1 MSDNNFIVN
10 LTAKLHSKSKQQI
23 ESDAKNLGDI
33 KVPLVGTLDQAK
45 TSAQLKQDVASLKTT
60 VDINGKVNTKN
71 ITSTVQQSAKQAQ
84 KTADANTIQFR
95 TSLKK
100 DKLIN
105 DIRVF
110 GQQNSK
116 LFKDAEMSSK
126 FSSLLDNAKLA
137 TSNKEI
143 KNLRMQLSAMRSE
156 AKATNLS
163 GLTLGDSVK
172 KTFRRATELFTGTAG
187 VMMLSRQL
195 KNAWNEALDLDKAF
209 TDLIKV
215 NDELSRGDY
224 DKYLERCNEK
234 AQDLAATQKSL
245 MEGATEFSKSGYNL
259 SESNALAEKST
270 ILANVGDMSTSDS
283 AKAIISGVQAYKDVD
298 GFTDAVNKAGA
309 LIDKYNEIGNTAS
322 ITSAEIA
329 QGVQTVGSV
338 FADANTSV
346 DEFIALLSAGNR
358 QFQNADTLALSL
370 RTAALRIRGCKSE
383 LESLGESTENVY
395 TSSSKLADK
404 IESLTN
410 IDGNGGVKIL
420 EVDNKTFRSI
430 YDIFVDLSK
439 VYQQMSDV
447 DQSALLD
454 LIAGKNRASGISATL
469 NNMSEA
475 QDIYE
480 RSLHST
486 GSAQRE
492 YDKYL
497 ESSEASLNRFKASM
511 TETYQSVI
519 NGQTVTGLLNCGNA
533 ALQFAN
539 SIGLVESSL
548 KGLLTIGIIKVLTT
562 VTTAFRA
569 SAIQAS
575 NFGTALSA
583 VKSMSTLQSGT
594 TEYTNAL
601 NTLKAV
607 SASLTETQLKHILSN
622 DALNESERVRILRS
636 TGLSKTQAKAKLAE
650 MELTQ
655 ATQKQAVANQKASLS
670 TFSLSSAVKG
680 LGQNIK
686 MAVMNNPVAVAVMT
700 VSAIAGVV
708 KAIKKHKQAQ
718 EEAFESA
725 KKNAQDAQSKIKSLQ
740 SEIKQN
746 ADTVDQAGKKYA
758 ELAQGVN
765 QLTGKNIS
773 LSDDEYKEFLDVSNQ
788 LAEVFPQ
795 LTKGYDDNGNA
806 ILDLQGNVD
815 GITGKLKDLL
825 EIEQQ
830 LAQQEINK
838 NIDTYFENQ
847 SKVFGKE
854 AKGQN
859 DTIDTQTEKI
869 DKYKKALDNFNESI
883 SNNKPASNF
892 ESELDRQTYYADF
905 LADMEKANIDIADAI
920 ISQDGTSATEYNF
933 AKLSKETQ
941 EQIRQYYAG
950 IISTANTEMRSA
962 ESQLSTSNAEF
973 ASYVNMWMQN
983 SSGSYLAMTGND
995 EMQSALSSIVSGLNW
1010 GDILQGDDFSGLS
1023 GEELESAIETNILV
1037 PLQSAMANAD
1047 TGDQFKQVITDA
1059 LTISD
1064 DDISLEESKNRIE
1077 AYVQEINDVLGDALG
1092 KPLTASDLG
1101 MQKYLDN
1108 YEMLMDGV
1116 SANASKFVSTTD
1128 KEFSDA
1134 KRNLEGEYQKI
1145 SDWGL
1150 DEYANKIKEKTI
1162 QTKFGNV
1169 DMDKRTIIYW
1179 SNELKKTY
1187 ADALASWDYDPE
1199 IGSIDTVYGMSDRF
1213 GENLNGT
1220 GWEVAF
1226 TPILPDG
1233 TFLSKDTVYQYINSI
1248 IDKAYDNDHQ
1258 ITHSELKDLDKQ
1270 GMKIGDTFVH
1280 GIYAAFDKNTNYD
1293 NNNNWAD
1300 VVGRLMHFS
1309 GQDGAIQLAE
1319 NAMASMTTLDKS
1331 KESLMNFA
1339 NKNSINTEAEIQTW
1353 NRIMSESETREE
1365 AMQRYLNQSAITSY
1379 DSSFDP
1385 STAYE
1390 AMNNALS
1397 EQSSQGYLTEET
1409 LNGLKTAYGDLSKI
1423 ITYTS
1428 SGIQLNT
1435 EYMANYTEQTA
1446 KAALIAN
1453 QLKEAN
1459 AVDQY
1464 NKEISALKKVI
1475 STQVKDTNVRTKLNK
1490 AYAKGVDALK
1500 DEIKNLGKDN
1510 DSLSTHLDNIS
1521 AIQDEINGYDALE
1534 QSIMATLSSLNQ
1546 YKKALETPD
1555 QNDNFLY
1562 AQSQIESMQDAYDKG
1577 WTQTDQF
1584 KEWMNY
1590 IGTFN
1595 EQLEYSDE
1603 EIQQYMAR
1611 TKRYMTDDISG
1622 LYNYLDDASKL
1633 SDQIIKNVDG
1643 SYDIQVQNIG
1653 KLAEQMNMS
1662 VSQTMDILMSMSN
1675 ADGFNITFDNLSD
1688 SIEKNLNEISGVNAE
1703 ARQQIEES
1711 REEIEA
1717 LKKAGYDTSELEDLY
1732 NSVIQEHAGDVP
1744 EISLYAHLS
1753 SLSLDDLEK
1762 EAQDAA
1768 DAISKDTSINLDVDL
1783 NPKSAKDAQNQIDQ
1797 LVAKRDNFDVGS
1809 EQWNNIQTVLTDLL
1823 VKKQELEQPTIMKL
1837 DLTDVQ
1843 DSYQQ
1848 TVAILQQY
1856 IEAKNALESA
1866 QTLGIDT
1873 TDAESKLSSITE
1885 KLQSLESDGKLKTIG
1900 IDAEINT
1907 DEFYKQIEALNT
1919 DKLKKDNAKISV
1931 DANTTPYEQTKNK
1944 LIQDTNKETASIKI
1958 KANTTNFYTN
1968 LQQQLQTHVFTV
1980 NVKGQITGVSGG
1992 TVTSHGNSRS
2002 KAIKNGVIMGNP
2014 RKKTS
2019 KSKASAAGTTAYVD
2033 GIRNGQI
2040 AYDQQ
2045 ALVGEVAPELLVR
2058 NGEAQLIGQRG
2069 AEFKNLKKGDVIFN
2083 HIDTAKLLSG
2093 DDGVRGKLIG
2103 GSFANGTTI
2112 SNAYATSTQR
2122 ATGSAKANTRFH
2134 GSSGSGSSSNSSG
2147 SNDSSAQDKAD
2158 EFLETIDWIE
2168 VKINRCEEA
2177 IARLNKTEENT
2188 FSGWT
2193 FRTTALNDEIAK
2205 TADEIEWATQGYKR
2219 YLQQADSVA
2228 LSEDYKRKVRNGEI
2242 NIEDITDED
2251 LYNKIQDYQNWYEKA
2266 VELQDKIQ
2274 ELNISL
2280 SELAQKKF
2288 DNIVTQFEDME
2299 SEFTSLN
2306 DIIDKLV
2313 DYAETKGRIISKSY
2327 YEAMLQNENEN
2338 NKLLVQQRDQMVA
2351 ELNELVNTGKV
2362 TEYSEAWYDLQQQID
2377 EVNGSIVESN
2387 KSIQEFYNNMRQ
2399 ADWDLFDLVQD
2410 KITGIADEIEFVQSL
2425 LDDRD
2430 NLTDGHLNRGLTNEG
2445 IAQLGN
2451 YASKY
2456 NIYMSQAEKY
2466 ASEIKKIEAD
2476 IAKDPANQD
2485 LINRKEELVKA
2496 QRDVIL
2502 SANDERKSMIDL
2514 ARDGYDA
2521 VLEVLQDLIDKK
2533 KEALSSTKDLYEYQK
2548 DIASKTKDLATLE
2561 KEASVYENDNS
2572 EEALKKVQQIKVDIE
2587 SKKQEL
2593 SDAEYDKYIEDQE
2606 KMLDDLYQEYSDK
2619 IDEKFEQT
2627 EILIQEL
2634 IGVVNE
2640 NQSSISDT
2648 ITTVTSD
2655 VGYTISDQMKT
2666 IWNDA
2671 GTVISGFTGKFDTY
2685 ATTVQSAI
2693 NSIQVTI
2700 DKMLQIA
2707 QAEANKN
2714 IATANNPNGV
2724 ANGSTSNG
2732 STASKPQATPKANAN
2747 NNSSATQ
2754 APKASPN
2761 VGTRVN
2767 ATGNWYYDSYGTA
2780 PTGNVNRFKPDY
2792 FEIDKIANG
2801 RAYPYHIQAII
2812 KGKRAGGNGW
2822 VKGNQ
2827 IGYKNGLKE
2836 ATYDHLAWTQEEGA
2850 EIIRRSDGSILTPIT
2865 RGTTV
2870 FTREM
2875 TDNLWNIAKQNPEK
2889 FYQNAMP
2896 TMNTFATTNRGG
2908 DVTVS
2913 IGDIKLDGIQNPD
2926 QFAQALIGVVKD
2938 YSKVQKVLQAATV
2951 DLVAGKSIK
2960 DINRF

>member
-1 MSDNNFIVN
+1 MNKNQLLSIGGIQTDKLQAYITEIQSIKNADYGDFGALQMQEYANALSELEPTQAAVLLSTQG
-10 LTAKLHSKSKQQI
+10 LTNAQIQQTLAAKGLSTEMQYQAMAEAGLLSSSTKLTNTKLQSVLATQL
-23 ESDAKNLGDI
+23 ESDAK
-33 KVPLVGTLDQAK
+33 AK
-45 TSAQLKQDVASLKTT
+45 EVMTSMGLTVAKEGEDAVTVKLTAKKLQEAVASGVLTE
-60 VDINGKVNTKN
+60 
-71 ITSTVQQSAKQAQ
+71 AQAQ
-84 KTADANTIQFR
+84 
-95 TSLKK
+95 
-100 DKLIN
+100 
-105 DIRVF
+105 
-110 GQQNSK
+110 
-116 LFKDAEMSSK
+116 E
-126 FSSLLDNAKLA
+126 LA
-137 TSNKEI
+137 
-143 KNLRMQLSAMRSE
+143 M
-156 AKATNLS
+156 
-163 GLTLGDSVK
+163 TLG
-172 KTFRRATELFTGTAG
+172 
-187 VMMLSRQL
+187 
-195 KNAWNEALDLDKAF
+195 
-209 TDLIKV
+209 
-215 NDELSRGDY
+215 
-224 DKYLERCNEK
+224 
-234 AQDLAATQKSL
+234 
-245 MEGATEFSKSGYNL
+245 
-259 SESNALAEKST
+259 
-270 ILANVGDMSTSDS
+270 
-283 AKAIISGVQAYKDVD
+283 
-298 GFTDAVNKAGA
+298 
-309 LIDKYNEIGNTAS
+309 
-322 ITSAEIA
+322 
-329 QGVQTVGSV
+329 
-338 FADANTSV
+338 
-346 DEFIALLSAGNR
+346 
-358 QFQNADTLALSL
+358 
-370 RTAALRIRGCKSE
+370 
-383 LESLGESTENVY
+383 
-395 TSSSKLADK
+395 
-404 IESLTN
+404 
-410 IDGNGGVKIL
+410 
-420 EVDNKTFRSI
+420 
-430 YDIFVDLSK
+430 
-439 VYQQMSDV
+439 
-447 DQSALLD
+447 
-454 LIAGKNRASGISATL
+454 
-469 NNMSEA
+469 
-475 QDIYE
+475 
-480 RSLHST
+480 
-486 GSAQRE
+486 
-492 YDKYL
+492 
-497 ESSEASLNRFKASM
+497 
-511 TETYQSVI
+511 
-519 NGQTVTGLLNCGNA
+519 
-533 ALQFAN
+533 
-539 SIGLVESSL
+539 
-548 KGLLTIGIIKVLTT
+548 
-562 VTTAFRA
+562 VTTATNAQAA
-569 SAIQAS
+569 SVIPAWIAKM
-575 NFGTALSA
+575 
-583 VKSMSTLQSGT
+583 KSMT
-594 TEYTNAL
+594 A
-601 NTLKAV
+601 AV
-607 SASLTETQLKHILSN
+607 WAQ
-622 DALNESERVRILRS
+622 
-636 TGLSKTQAKAKLAE
+636 
-650 MELTQ
+650 
-655 ATQKQAVANQKASLS
+655 
-670 TFSLSSAVKG
+670 
-680 LGQNIK
+680 
-686 MAVMNNPVAVAVMT
+686 
-700 VSAIAGVV
+700 V
-708 KAIKKHKQAQ
+708 KATAAWLATNPAGWAILGATAIYSISKAISHYNKKQ

-788 LAEVFPQ
+788 LADVFPQ

-869 DKYKKALDNFNESI
+869 EKYQKALDNFNESV

-892 ESELDRQTYYADF
+892 ESELEKQTYYADF

-1047 TGDQFKQVITDA
+1047 TGDQFKQIITDA

-1116 SANASKFVSTTD
+1116 SKYAQTLK
-1128 KEFSDA
+1128 SD
-1134 KRNLEGEYQKI
+1134 
-1145 SDWGL
+1145 
-1150 DEYANKIKEKTI
+1150 
-1162 QTKFGNV
+1162 
-1169 DMDKRTIIYW
+1169 
-1179 SNELKKTY
+1179 
-1187 ADALASWDYDPE
+1187 
-1199 IGSIDTVYGMSDRF
+1199 GSIPMTMDVMK
-1213 GENLNGT
+1213 E
-1220 GWEVAF
+1220 
-1226 TPILPDG
+1226 
-1233 TFLSKDTVYQYINSI
+1233 SKDKLLQ
-1248 IDKAYDNDHQ
+1248 
-1258 ITHSELKDLDKQ
+1258 
-1270 GMKIGDTFVH
+1270 F
-1280 GIYAAFDKNTNYD
+1280 
-1293 NNNNWAD
+1293 
-1300 VVGRLMHFS
+1300 
-1309 GQDGAIQLAE
+1309 AE
-1319 NAMASMTTLDKS
+1319 
-1331 KESLMNFA
+1331 E
-1339 NKNSINTEAEIQTW
+1339 NSINTEAEIQTW

-1365 AMQRYLNQSAITSY
+1365 AMKKYLTQKSVY
-1379 DSSFDP
+1379 DTTYEFDP
-1385 STAYE
+1385 ATAFD
-1390 AMNNALS
+1390 AAKSAQS
-1397 EQSSQGYLTEET
+1397 EQSQNGYLSTETIES
-1409 LNGLKTAYGDLSKI
+1409 LKTAYGDLSKVI
-1423 ITYTS
+1423 QYTD
-1428 SGIQLNT
+1428 SGVVLNN
-1435 EYMANYTEQTA
+1435 EHMAEYTENVG
-1446 KAALIAN
+1446 KAALVN
-1453 QLKEAN
+1453 TQLKEAF
-1459 AVDQY
+1459 AVQEY
-1464 NKEISALKKVI
+1464 QKEAKAINDIIKTEI
-1475 STQVKDTNVRTKLNK
+1475 KDTNVRKKLTSAKNK
-1490 AYAKGVDALK
+1490 GIDALRK
-1500 DEIKNLGKDN
+1500 EISNLKKDN
-1510 DSLSTHLDNIS
+1510 DGWSESLSTHLDNIS
-1521 AIQDEINGYDALE
+1521 ALGEEINQYDALE
-1534 QSIMATLSSLNQ
+1534 QSIMASLSALSN
-1546 YKKALETPD
+1546 YKRALETPD
-1555 QNDNFLY
+1555 NNDNFEYVQGQLDS
-1562 AQSQIESMQDAYDKG
+1562 ARKAWENG
-1577 WTQTDQF
+1577 WTGTDDF
-1584 KEWMNY
+1584 KTFMEY
-1590 IGTFN
+1590 IGSAN
-1595 EQLEYSDE
+1595 DELEYSDALWDKYLTRAE
-1603 EIQQYMAR
+1603 KYFTE
-1611 TKRYMTDDISG
+1611 DISG
-1622 LYNYLDDASKL
+1622 LYTFLDDASQL
-1633 SDQIIKNVDG
+1633 SDQITKNSDGTFKIDVQNLEQFCEDVDMSRSAVVDLFLAMTEAEGIDINFDNMSESIVDG
-1643 SYDIQVQNIG
+1643 LNAIDQKSVDARTD
-1653 KLAEQMNMS
+1653 LADYKK
-1662 VSQTMDILMSMSN
+1662 T
-1675 ADGFNITFDNLSD
+1675 
-1688 SIEKNLNEISGVNAE
+1688 
-1703 ARQQIEES
+1703 IEELDKAGFDTTELWKQYDS
-1711 REEIEA
+1711 VAGEIQPEIEF
-1717 LKKAGYDTSELEDLY
+1717 
-1732 NSVIQEHAGDVP
+1732 
-1744 EISLYAHLS
+1744 YAHLA
-1753 SLSLDDLEK
+1753 DTTDLQSEAEEAAKRISEK
-1762 EAQDAA
+1762 DQSVKIDFSA
-1768 DAISKDTSINLDVDL
+1768 DLDVDSL
-1783 NPKSAKDAQNQIDQ
+1783 NKQISSLQTYRDGLEIGSDSWKDAQTVIAQ
-1797 LVAKRDNFDVGS
+1797 LLK
-1809 EQWNNIQTVLTDLL
+1809 Q
-1823 VKKQELEQPTIMKL
+1823 KQELEQPAIMGI
-1837 DLTDVQ
+1837 DASQVEEG
-1843 DSYQQ
+1843 SQ
-1848 TVAILQQY
+1848 TVLAVLQSY
-1856 IEAKNALESA
+1856 ISAKQQLEQA
-1866 QTLGIDT
+1866 ETLGIDT
-1873 TDAESKLSSITE
+1873 TDAETHLANVTTQ
-1885 KLQSLESDGKLKTIG
+1885 LQNLQDQGELTKIG
-1900 IDAEINT
+1900 IDAEIDT
-1907 DEFYKQIEALNT
+1907 DKFKEQLANLNPDSFLKDSDTSIKVDADMSAYDKALNNAVSKASKQT
-1919 DKLKKDNAKISV
+1919 AKIKV
-1931 DANTTPYEQTKNK
+1931 QAK
-1944 LIQDTNKETASIKI
+1944 LSE
-1958 KANTTNFYTN
+1958 NFHAN
-1968 LQQQLQTHVFTV
+1968 LQSILNSQSF
-1980 NVKGQITGVSGG
+1980 NVKVNASASG
-1992 TVTSHGNSRS
+1992 TTTTSHGNTKTRKTVMFG
-2002 KAIKNGVIMGNP
+2002 KASGTNAYNNGV
-2014 RKKTS
+2014 
-2019 KSKASAAGTTAYVD
+2019 
-2033 GIRNGQI
+2033 RNGQI

-2058 NGEAQLIGQRG
+2058 NGQAQLIGKRG
-2069 AEFKNLKKGDVIFN
+2069 AEFMNLKKGDVIFN
-2083 HIDTAKLLSG
+2083 HIDTEKLLNG
-2093 DDGVRGKLIG
+2093 IGGIRGKLIG
-2103 GSFANGTTI
+2103 GGFVNGTLL
-2112 SNAYATSTQR
+2112 SHAYSKS
-2122 ATGSAKANTRFH
+2122 TGSKTTIIGGTNNDWTNRH
-2134 GSSGSGSSSNSSG
+2134 SSSGSSSSSNSSG

-2193 FRTTALNDEIAK
+2193 LRTTALNDEIAK

-2251 LYNKIQDYQNWYEKA
+2251 LYNRVQDYQNWYEKA

-2299 SEFTSLN
+2299 KVFTDTN
-2306 DIIDKLV
+2306 DILDKLV

-2338 NKLLVQQRDQMVA
+2338 NKLLVQQRDQMVS
-2351 ELNELVNTGKV
+2351 ELNNMLNSSSVSQD
-2362 TEYSEAWYDLQQQID
+2362 SEALNDLKQQID

-2387 KSIQEFYNNMRQ
+2387 KSIQEFYNNIRQ

-2425 LDDRD
+2425 LEDRD

-2445 IAQLGN
+2445 LAQLGN

-2466 ASEIKKIEAD
+2466 ANEIKKIEAD
-2476 IAKDPANQD
+2476 IAKDPANKD
-2485 LINRKEELVKA
+2485 LIDRKEELIKA

-2502 SANDERKSMIDL
+2502 SANDEKKSMIDL

-2521 VLEVLQDLIDKK
+2521 MLEVLQELIDKR
-2533 KEALSSTKDLYEYQK
+2533 KEYLDNEKSIYEYQNTISEK
-2548 DIASKTKDLATLE
+2548 TENLASLKKQL
-2561 KEASVYENDNS
+2561 SVFENDNS
-2572 EEALKKVQQIKVDIE
+2572 EESLKKVQQLQSDIK
-2587 SKKQEL
+2587 
-2593 SDAEYDKYIEDQE
+2593 DAEKDLKDTEYDKYIEDQE

-2724 ANGSTSNG
+2724 ANGSS
-2732 STASKPQATPKANAN
+2732 STASKPHATPKANTN
-2747 NNSSATQ
+2747 NHSSTAQ

-2792 FEIDKIANG
+2792 FEIDKIVNG

-2812 KGKRAGGNGW
+2812 RGKRAGGNGW

-2908 DVTVS
+2908 DVSVS

>member
-1 MSDNNFIVN
+1 MNKNQLLSIGGIQTDKLQAYITEIQSIKNADYGDFGALQMQEYANALSELEPTQAAVLLSTQG
-10 LTAKLHSKSKQQI
+10 LTNAQIQQTLAAKGLSTEMQYQAMAEAGLLSSSTKLTNTKLQSVLATQL
-23 ESDAKNLGDI
+23 ESDAK
-33 KVPLVGTLDQAK
+33 AK
-45 TSAQLKQDVASLKTT
+45 EVMTSMGLTVAKEGEDAVTVKLTAKKLQEAVASGVLTE
-60 VDINGKVNTKN
+60 
-71 ITSTVQQSAKQAQ
+71 AQAQ
-84 KTADANTIQFR
+84 
-95 TSLKK
+95 
-100 DKLIN
+100 
-105 DIRVF
+105 
-110 GQQNSK
+110 
-116 LFKDAEMSSK
+116 E
-126 FSSLLDNAKLA
+126 LA
-137 TSNKEI
+137 
-143 KNLRMQLSAMRSE
+143 M
-156 AKATNLS
+156 
-163 GLTLGDSVK
+163 TLG
-172 KTFRRATELFTGTAG
+172 
-187 VMMLSRQL
+187 
-195 KNAWNEALDLDKAF
+195 
-209 TDLIKV
+209 
-215 NDELSRGDY
+215 
-224 DKYLERCNEK
+224 
-234 AQDLAATQKSL
+234 
-245 MEGATEFSKSGYNL
+245 
-259 SESNALAEKST
+259 
-270 ILANVGDMSTSDS
+270 
-283 AKAIISGVQAYKDVD
+283 
-298 GFTDAVNKAGA
+298 
-309 LIDKYNEIGNTAS
+309 
-322 ITSAEIA
+322 
-329 QGVQTVGSV
+329 
-338 FADANTSV
+338 
-346 DEFIALLSAGNR
+346 
-358 QFQNADTLALSL
+358 
-370 RTAALRIRGCKSE
+370 
-383 LESLGESTENVY
+383 
-395 TSSSKLADK
+395 
-404 IESLTN
+404 
-410 IDGNGGVKIL
+410 
-420 EVDNKTFRSI
+420 
-430 YDIFVDLSK
+430 
-439 VYQQMSDV
+439 
-447 DQSALLD
+447 
-454 LIAGKNRASGISATL
+454 
-469 NNMSEA
+469 
-475 QDIYE
+475 
-480 RSLHST
+480 
-486 GSAQRE
+486 
-492 YDKYL
+492 
-497 ESSEASLNRFKASM
+497 
-511 TETYQSVI
+511 
-519 NGQTVTGLLNCGNA
+519 
-533 ALQFAN
+533 
-539 SIGLVESSL
+539 
-548 KGLLTIGIIKVLTT
+548 
-562 VTTAFRA
+562 VTTATNAQAA
-569 SAIQAS
+569 SVIPAWIAKM
-575 NFGTALSA
+575 
-583 VKSMSTLQSGT
+583 KSMT
-594 TEYTNAL
+594 A
-601 NTLKAV
+601 AV
-607 SASLTETQLKHILSN
+607 WAQ
-622 DALNESERVRILRS
+622 
-636 TGLSKTQAKAKLAE
+636 
-650 MELTQ
+650 
-655 ATQKQAVANQKASLS
+655 
-670 TFSLSSAVKG
+670 
-680 LGQNIK
+680 
-686 MAVMNNPVAVAVMT
+686 
-700 VSAIAGVV
+700 V
-708 KAIKKHKQAQ
+708 KATAAWLATNPAGWAILGATAIYSISKAISHYNKKQ

-725 KKNAQDAQSKIKSLQ
+725 KKKADDAKSKIKSLQ

-869 DKYKKALDNFNESI
+869 EKYKKALDNFNESV

-892 ESELDRQTYYADF
+892 ESELEKQTYYADF

-950 IISTANTEMRSA
+950 IISTANTEMQSA
-962 ESQLSTSNAEF
+962 KATLSTSNAEF

-995 EMQSALSSIVSGLNW
+995 QMQSALSSIVSGLNW

-1116 SANASKFVSTTD
+1116 GKYAQTLK
-1128 KEFSDA
+1128 SD
-1134 KRNLEGEYQKI
+1134 
-1145 SDWGL
+1145 
-1150 DEYANKIKEKTI
+1150 
-1162 QTKFGNV
+1162 
-1169 DMDKRTIIYW
+1169 
-1179 SNELKKTY
+1179 
-1187 ADALASWDYDPE
+1187 
-1199 IGSIDTVYGMSDRF
+1199 GSIPMTMDAMK
-1213 GENLNGT
+1213 E
-1220 GWEVAF
+1220 
-1226 TPILPDG
+1226 
-1233 TFLSKDTVYQYINSI
+1233 SKDKLLQF
-1248 IDKAYDNDHQ
+1248 A
-1258 ITHSELKDLDKQ
+1258 
-1270 GMKIGDTFVH
+1270 
-1280 GIYAAFDKNTNYD
+1280 
-1293 NNNNWAD
+1293 
-1300 VVGRLMHFS
+1300 
-1309 GQDGAIQLAE
+1309 
-1319 NAMASMTTLDKS
+1319 
-1331 KESLMNFA
+1331 KE
-1339 NKNSINTEAEIQTW
+1339 NSINTEAEIQTW

-1385 STAYE
+1385 STAYK

-1409 LNGLKTAYGDLSKI
+1409 LNGLKTAYGDLSKV

-1435 EYMANYTEQTA
+1435 EYMANYTEQAA

-1510 DSLSTHLDNIS
+1510 DGWSDSLSTHLDNIS
-1521 AIQDEINGYDALE
+1521 ALQDEINGYDALE

-1622 LYNYLDDASKL
+1622 LYNFLDDASQL

-1688 SIEKNLNEISGVNAE
+1688 SIEKNLSEISGVNAE

-1717 LKKAGYDTSELEDLY
+1717 LKKAGYDTSKLEDLY

-1783 NPKSAKDAQNQIDQ
+1783 NPKSAKEAQNQIDQ

-1992 TVTSHGNSRS
+1992 TVTSHGNSKS

-2014 RKKTS
+2014 GKKTS
-2019 KSKASAAGTTAYVD
+2019 KFKASAAGTTAYAD
-2033 GIRNGQI
+2033 GVSNGQI

-2058 NGEAQLIGQRG
+2058 NGEAQLIGQHG

-2083 HIDTAKLLSG
+2083 HIDTAKLLNG
-2093 DDGVRGKLIG
+2093 DDDVRGKLIG
-2103 GSFANGTTI
+2103 GGFANGTTI

-2158 EFLETIDWIE
+2158 KFLETIDWIE

-2193 FRTTALNDEIAK
+2193 LRTTALNDEIAK

-2251 LYNKIQDYQNWYEKA
+2251 LYNRVQDYQNWYEKA

-2299 SEFTSLN
+2299 KVFTDTN
-2306 DIIDKLV
+2306 DILDKLM

-2327 YEAMLQNENEN
+2327 YEAMLKNENEN

-2362 TEYSEAWYDLQQQID
+2362 TEYSEAWYDLKQQID

-2387 KSIQEFYNNMRQ
+2387 KSIQEFYNNIRQ
-2399 ADWDLFDLVQD
+2399 VDWDLFDLVQD

-2445 IAQLGN
+2445 LAQLGN

-2466 ASEIKKIEAD
+2466 AGEIKKIEAD

-2514 ARDGYDA
+2514 CRDGYDA
-2521 VLEVLQDLIDKK
+2521 MLEVLQELIDKR
-2533 KEALSSTKDLYEYQK
+2533 KEYLDNEKSIYEYQNTISEK
-2548 DIASKTKDLATLE
+2548 TDNLASLRKQL
-2561 KEASVYENDNS
+2561 SVFENDNS
-2572 EEALKKVQQIKVDIE
+2572 EESLKKVQQLQSDIK
-2587 SKKQEL
+2587 
-2593 SDAEYDKYIEDQE
+2593 DAEKDLKDTEYDKYIEDQE

-2700 DKMLQIA
+2700 DNMLKIA

-2714 IATANNPNGV
+2714 IATANNPSGV
-2724 ANGSTSNG
+2724 ANG
-2732 STASKPQATPKANAN
+2732 STASKPKAAPKANTS
-2747 NNSSATQ
+2747 NNSSAQ

-2792 FEIDKIANG
+2792 FEIDKIVNG

-2812 KGKRAGGNGW
+2812 RGKRAGGNGW

-2908 DVTVS
+2908 DVSVS

>member
-1 MSDNNFIVN
+1 
-10 LTAKLHSKSKQQI
+10 
-23 ESDAKNLGDI
+23 
-33 KVPLVGTLDQAK
+33 
-45 TSAQLKQDVASLKTT
+45 
-60 VDINGKVNTKN
+60 
-71 ITSTVQQSAKQAQ
+71 
-84 KTADANTIQFR
+84 
-95 TSLKK
+95 
-100 DKLIN
+100 
-105 DIRVF
+105 
-110 GQQNSK
+110 
-116 LFKDAEMSSK
+116 
-126 FSSLLDNAKLA
+126 
-137 TSNKEI
+137 
-143 KNLRMQLSAMRSE
+143 
-156 AKATNLS
+156 
-163 GLTLGDSVK
+163 
-172 KTFRRATELFTGTAG
+172 
-187 VMMLSRQL
+187 
-195 KNAWNEALDLDKAF
+195 
-209 TDLIKV
+209 
-215 NDELSRGDY
+215 
-224 DKYLERCNEK
+224 
-234 AQDLAATQKSL
+234 
-245 MEGATEFSKSGYNL
+245 
-259 SESNALAEKST
+259 
-270 ILANVGDMSTSDS
+270 
-283 AKAIISGVQAYKDVD
+283 
-298 GFTDAVNKAGA
+298 
-309 LIDKYNEIGNTAS
+309 
-322 ITSAEIA
+322 
-329 QGVQTVGSV
+329 
-338 FADANTSV
+338 
-346 DEFIALLSAGNR
+346 
-358 QFQNADTLALSL
+358 
-370 RTAALRIRGCKSE
+370 
-383 LESLGESTENVY
+383 
-395 TSSSKLADK
+395 
-404 IESLTN
+404 
-410 IDGNGGVKIL
+410 
-420 EVDNKTFRSI
+420 
-430 YDIFVDLSK
+430 
-439 VYQQMSDV
+439 
-447 DQSALLD
+447 
-454 LIAGKNRASGISATL
+454 
-469 NNMSEA
+469 
-475 QDIYE
+475 
-480 RSLHST
+480 
-486 GSAQRE
+486 
-492 YDKYL
+492 
-497 ESSEASLNRFKASM
+497 
-511 TETYQSVI
+511 
-519 NGQTVTGLLNCGNA
+519 
-533 ALQFAN
+533 
-539 SIGLVESSL
+539 
-548 KGLLTIGIIKVLTT
+548 
-562 VTTAFRA
+562 
-569 SAIQAS
+569 
-575 NFGTALSA
+575 
-583 VKSMSTLQSGT
+583 
-594 TEYTNAL
+594 
-601 NTLKAV
+601 
-607 SASLTETQLKHILSN
+607 
-622 DALNESERVRILRS
+622 
-636 TGLSKTQAKAKLAE
+636 

-746 ADTVDQAGKKYA
+746 TDTVDQAGKKYA

-788 LAEVFPQ
+788 LADVFPQ

-869 DKYKKALDNFNESI
+869 EKYQKALDNFNESV

-892 ESELDRQTYYADF
+892 ESELEKQTYYADF

-1047 TGDQFKQVITDA
+1047 TGDQFKQIITDA

-1116 SANASKFVSTTD
+1116 SKYAQTLK
-1128 KEFSDA
+1128 SD
-1134 KRNLEGEYQKI
+1134 
-1145 SDWGL
+1145 
-1150 DEYANKIKEKTI
+1150 
-1162 QTKFGNV
+1162 
-1169 DMDKRTIIYW
+1169 
-1179 SNELKKTY
+1179 
-1187 ADALASWDYDPE
+1187 
-1199 IGSIDTVYGMSDRF
+1199 GSIPMTMDVMK
-1213 GENLNGT
+1213 E
-1220 GWEVAF
+1220 
-1226 TPILPDG
+1226 
-1233 TFLSKDTVYQYINSI
+1233 SKDKLLQ
-1248 IDKAYDNDHQ
+1248 
-1258 ITHSELKDLDKQ
+1258 
-1270 GMKIGDTFVH
+1270 F
-1280 GIYAAFDKNTNYD
+1280 
-1293 NNNNWAD
+1293 
-1300 VVGRLMHFS
+1300 
-1309 GQDGAIQLAE
+1309 AE
-1319 NAMASMTTLDKS
+1319 
-1331 KESLMNFA
+1331 E
-1339 NKNSINTEAEIQTW
+1339 NSINTEAEIQTW

-1365 AMQRYLNQSAITSY
+1365 AMKKYLTQKSVY
-1379 DSSFDP
+1379 DTTYEFDP
-1385 STAYE
+1385 ATAFD
-1390 AMNNALS
+1390 AAKSAQS
-1397 EQSSQGYLTEET
+1397 EQSQNGYLSTETIES
-1409 LNGLKTAYGDLSKI
+1409 LKTAYGDLSKVI
-1423 ITYTS
+1423 QYTD
-1428 SGIQLNT
+1428 SGVVLNN
-1435 EYMANYTEQTA
+1435 EHMAEYTENVG
-1446 KAALIAN
+1446 KAALVN
-1453 QLKEAN
+1453 TQLKEAF
-1459 AVDQY
+1459 AVQEY
-1464 NKEISALKKVI
+1464 QKEAKAINDIIKTEI
-1475 STQVKDTNVRTKLNK
+1475 KDTNVRKKLTSAKNK
-1490 AYAKGVDALK
+1490 GIDALRK
-1500 DEIKNLGKDN
+1500 EISNLKKDN
-1510 DSLSTHLDNIS
+1510 DGWSESLSTHLDNIS
-1521 AIQDEINGYDALE
+1521 ALGEEINQYDALE
-1534 QSIMATLSSLNQ
+1534 QSIMASLSALSN
-1546 YKKALETPD
+1546 YKRALETPD
-1555 QNDNFLY
+1555 NNDNFEYVQGQLDS
-1562 AQSQIESMQDAYDKG
+1562 ARKAWENG
-1577 WTQTDQF
+1577 WTGTDDF
-1584 KEWMNY
+1584 KTFMEY
-1590 IGTFN
+1590 IGSAN
-1595 EQLEYSDE
+1595 DELEYSDALWDKYLTRAE
-1603 EIQQYMAR
+1603 KYFTE
-1611 TKRYMTDDISG
+1611 DISG
-1622 LYNYLDDASKL
+1622 LYTFLDDASQL
-1633 SDQIIKNVDG
+1633 SDQITKNSDGTFKIDVQNLEQFCEDVDMSRSAVVDLFLAMTEAEGIDINFDNMSESIVDG
-1643 SYDIQVQNIG
+1643 LNAIDQKSVDARTD
-1653 KLAEQMNMS
+1653 LADYKK
-1662 VSQTMDILMSMSN
+1662 T
-1675 ADGFNITFDNLSD
+1675 
-1688 SIEKNLNEISGVNAE
+1688 
-1703 ARQQIEES
+1703 IEELDKAGFDTTELWKQYDS
-1711 REEIEA
+1711 VAGEIQPEIEF
-1717 LKKAGYDTSELEDLY
+1717 
-1732 NSVIQEHAGDVP
+1732 
-1744 EISLYAHLS
+1744 YAHLA
-1753 SLSLDDLEK
+1753 DTTDLQSEAEEAAKRISEK
-1762 EAQDAA
+1762 DQSVKIDFSA
-1768 DAISKDTSINLDVDL
+1768 DLDVDSL
-1783 NPKSAKDAQNQIDQ
+1783 NKQISSLQTYRDGLEIGSDSWKDAQTVIAQ
-1797 LVAKRDNFDVGS
+1797 LLK
-1809 EQWNNIQTVLTDLL
+1809 Q
-1823 VKKQELEQPTIMKL
+1823 KQELEQPAIMGI
-1837 DLTDVQ
+1837 DASQVEEG
-1843 DSYQQ
+1843 SQ
-1848 TVAILQQY
+1848 TVLAVLQSY
-1856 IEAKNALESA
+1856 ISAKQQLEQA
-1866 QTLGIDT
+1866 ETLGIDT
-1873 TDAESKLSSITE
+1873 TDAETHLANVTTQ
-1885 KLQSLESDGKLKTIG
+1885 LQNLQDQGELTKIG
-1900 IDAEINT
+1900 IDAEIDT
-1907 DEFYKQIEALNT
+1907 DKFKEQLANLNPDSFLKDSDTSIKVDADTSAYDKALNNAVSKASKQT
-1919 DKLKKDNAKISV
+1919 AKIKV
-1931 DANTTPYEQTKNK
+1931 QAK
-1944 LIQDTNKETASIKI
+1944 LSE
-1958 KANTTNFYTN
+1958 NFHAN
-1968 LQQQLQTHVFTV
+1968 LQSILNSQSF
-1980 NVKGQITGVSGG
+1980 NVKVNASASG
-1992 TVTSHGNSRS
+1992 TTTTSHGNT
-2002 KAIKNGVIMGNP
+2002 KT
-2014 RKKTS
+2014 RKTVMFG
-2019 KSKASAAGTTAYVD
+2019 KASGTNAYNKGV
-2033 GIRNGQI
+2033 RNGQI

-2058 NGEAQLIGQRG
+2058 NGQAQLIGKRG
-2069 AEFKNLKKGDVIFN
+2069 AEFMNLKKGDVIFN
-2083 HIDTAKLLSG
+2083 HIDTEKLLNG
-2093 DDGVRGKLIG
+2093 IGGIRGKLIG
-2103 GSFANGTTI
+2103 GGFVNGTLL
-2112 SNAYATSTQR
+2112 SHAYGKS
-2122 ATGSAKANTRFH
+2122 TGSKTTIIGGTNNDWTNRH
-2134 GSSGSGSSSNSSG
+2134 NSSGSGSNSSGSSG
-2147 SNDSSAQDKAD
+2147 SNDSSTQDKAD

-2193 FRTTALNDEIAK
+2193 LRTTALNDEIAK

-2251 LYNKIQDYQNWYEKA
+2251 LYNRVQDYQNWYEKA

-2299 SEFTSLN
+2299 KVFTDTN
-2306 DIIDKLV
+2306 DILDKMV

-2338 NKLLVQQRDQMVA
+2338 NKLLVQQRDQMVS
-2351 ELNELVNTGKV
+2351 ELNNMLNSSSVSQD
-2362 TEYSEAWYDLQQQID
+2362 SEALNDLKQQID

-2425 LDDRD
+2425 LEDRD

-2445 IAQLGN
+2445 LAQLGN

-2476 IAKDPANQD
+2476 IAKDPANKD
-2485 LINRKEELVKA
+2485 LIDRKEELIKA

-2502 SANDERKSMIDL
+2502 SANDEKKSMIDL

-2521 VLEVLQDLIDKK
+2521 MLEVLQELIDKR
-2533 KEALSSTKDLYEYQK
+2533 KEYLDNEKSIYEYQNTISEK
-2548 DIASKTKDLATLE
+2548 TENLASLRKQL
-2561 KEASVYENDNS
+2561 SVFENDNS
-2572 EEALKKVQQIKVDIE
+2572 EESLKKVQQLQSDIK
-2587 SKKQEL
+2587 
-2593 SDAEYDKYIEDQE
+2593 DAEKDLKDTEYDKYIEDQE

-2724 ANGSTSNG
+2724 ANGSS
-2732 STASKPQATPKANAN
+2732 STASKPHATPKANTN
-2747 NNSSATQ
+2747 NHSSTAQ

-2792 FEIDKIANG
+2792 FEIDKIVNG

-2812 KGKRAGGNGW
+2812 RGKRAGGNGW

-2908 DVTVS
+2908 DVSVS

>member
-1 MSDNNFIVN
+1 MNKNQLLSIGGIQTNKLQAYIAEIQSIKNADYGDFGALQMQEYANALSELKPTQAAVLLSTQG
-10 LTAKLHSKSKQQI
+10 LTNAQIQQTLAAKGLSTEMQYQAMAEAGLLSSSTKLTNTKLQSILATQF
-23 ESDAKNLGDI
+23 ESDAKAEEVMTSMGLT
-33 KVPLVGTLDQAK
+33 VAK
-45 TSAQLKQDVASLKTT
+45 EGEDAVTVKLTAKKLQEAVASGVLTE
-60 VDINGKVNTKN
+60 
-71 ITSTVQQSAKQAQ
+71 AQAQ
-84 KTADANTIQFR
+84 
-95 TSLKK
+95 
-100 DKLIN
+100 
-105 DIRVF
+105 
-110 GQQNSK
+110 
-116 LFKDAEMSSK
+116 E
-126 FSSLLDNAKLA
+126 LA
-137 TSNKEI
+137 
-143 KNLRMQLSAMRSE
+143 M
-156 AKATNLS
+156 
-163 GLTLGDSVK
+163 TLG
-172 KTFRRATELFTGTAG
+172 
-187 VMMLSRQL
+187 
-195 KNAWNEALDLDKAF
+195 
-209 TDLIKV
+209 
-215 NDELSRGDY
+215 
-224 DKYLERCNEK
+224 
-234 AQDLAATQKSL
+234 
-245 MEGATEFSKSGYNL
+245 
-259 SESNALAEKST
+259 
-270 ILANVGDMSTSDS
+270 
-283 AKAIISGVQAYKDVD
+283 
-298 GFTDAVNKAGA
+298 
-309 LIDKYNEIGNTAS
+309 
-322 ITSAEIA
+322 
-329 QGVQTVGSV
+329 
-338 FADANTSV
+338 
-346 DEFIALLSAGNR
+346 
-358 QFQNADTLALSL
+358 
-370 RTAALRIRGCKSE
+370 
-383 LESLGESTENVY
+383 
-395 TSSSKLADK
+395 
-404 IESLTN
+404 
-410 IDGNGGVKIL
+410 
-420 EVDNKTFRSI
+420 
-430 YDIFVDLSK
+430 
-439 VYQQMSDV
+439 
-447 DQSALLD
+447 
-454 LIAGKNRASGISATL
+454 
-469 NNMSEA
+469 
-475 QDIYE
+475 
-480 RSLHST
+480 
-486 GSAQRE
+486 
-492 YDKYL
+492 
-497 ESSEASLNRFKASM
+497 
-511 TETYQSVI
+511 
-519 NGQTVTGLLNCGNA
+519 
-533 ALQFAN
+533 
-539 SIGLVESSL
+539 
-548 KGLLTIGIIKVLTT
+548 
-562 VTTAFRA
+562 VTTA
-569 SAIQAS
+569 
-575 NFGTALSA
+575 
-583 VKSMSTLQSGT
+583 
-594 TEYTNAL
+594 TNAQAASVIPAWIAKM
-601 NTLKAV
+601 KAMT
-607 SASLTETQLKHILSN
+607 A
-622 DALNESERVRILRS
+622 
-636 TGLSKTQAKAKLAE
+636 
-650 MELTQ
+650 
-655 ATQKQAVANQKASLS
+655 AVWAQ
-670 TFSLSSAVKG
+670 
-680 LGQNIK
+680 
-686 MAVMNNPVAVAVMT
+686 
-700 VSAIAGVV
+700 V
-708 KAIKKHKQAQ
+708 KATAVWLATNPAGWAILGATAIYGISKAISHYNKKQ

-725 KKNAQDAQSKIKSLQ
+725 KKKADDAKSKIKSLQ

-746 ADTVDQAGKKYA
+746 ADTVDEAGKKYA

-869 DKYKKALDNFNESI
+869 EKYKKALDNFNESV

-892 ESELDRQTYYADF
+892 ESELEKQTYYADF

-1047 TGDQFKQVITDA
+1047 TGDQFKQIITDA

-1077 AYVQEINDVLGDALG
+1077 AYVQEINDTLGDVLG

-1116 SANASKFVSTTD
+1116 DKYARTFNAEEGTLSEADFVEARYKLLQFA
-1128 KEFSDA
+1128 KE
-1134 KRNLEGEYQKI
+1134 
-1145 SDWGL
+1145 
-1150 DEYANKIKEKTI
+1150 
-1162 QTKFGNV
+1162 
-1169 DMDKRTIIYW
+1169 
-1179 SNELKKTY
+1179 
-1187 ADALASWDYDPE
+1187 
-1199 IGSIDTVYGMSDRF
+1199 
-1213 GENLNGT
+1213 
-1220 GWEVAF
+1220 
-1226 TPILPDG
+1226 
-1233 TFLSKDTVYQYINSI
+1233 
-1248 IDKAYDNDHQ
+1248 
-1258 ITHSELKDLDKQ
+1258 
-1270 GMKIGDTFVH
+1270 
-1280 GIYAAFDKNTNYD
+1280 
-1293 NNNNWAD
+1293 
-1300 VVGRLMHFS
+1300 
-1309 GQDGAIQLAE
+1309 
-1319 NAMASMTTLDKS
+1319 
-1331 KESLMNFA
+1331 
-1339 NKNSINTEAEIQTW
+1339 NSINTEAEIQTW

-1365 AMQRYLNQSAITSY
+1365 AMKKYLTRKGVYDTTYEFNPATAFDVAKSAQ
-1379 DSSFDP
+1379 
-1385 STAYE
+1385 
-1390 AMNNALS
+1390 S
-1397 EQSSQGYLTEET
+1397 EQSQNGYLSTETIEA
-1409 LNGLKTAYGDLSKI
+1409 LKTAYGDLSKVI
-1423 ITYTS
+1423 QYTD
-1428 SGIQLNT
+1428 SGVVLNN
-1435 EYMANYTEQTA
+1435 EHMAEYTENA
-1446 KAALIAN
+1446 GKAALVN
-1453 QLKEAN
+1453 TQLKEAF
-1459 AVDQY
+1459 AVQEY
-1464 NKEISALKKVI
+1464 QKEAKAINDIIKTEI
-1475 STQVKDTNVRTKLNK
+1475 KDTNVRKKLTSAKNK
-1490 AYAKGVDALK
+1490 GIDALRK
-1500 DEIKNLGKDN
+1500 EISNLKKDN
-1510 DSLSTHLDNIS
+1510 DGWSESLSTHLDNIS
-1521 AIQDEINGYDALE
+1521 VLGDEINQYDALE
-1534 QSIMATLSSLNQ
+1534 QSIMASLSALSN
-1546 YKKALETPD
+1546 YKRALETPD
-1555 QNDNFLY
+1555 NNDNFEYVQGQLDS
-1562 AQSQIESMQDAYDKG
+1562 ARKAWENG
-1577 WTQTDQF
+1577 WTGTDDF
-1584 KEWMNY
+1584 KTFMEY
-1590 IGTFN
+1590 IGSAN
-1595 EQLEYSDE
+1595 DELEYSDALWDKYLTRAE
-1603 EIQQYMAR
+1603 KYFTE
-1611 TKRYMTDDISG
+1611 DISG
-1622 LYNYLDDASKL
+1622 LYTFLDDASQL
-1633 SDQIIKNVDG
+1633 SDQITKNSDGTFKIDVQNLEQFCEDVDMSRSAVVDLFLAMTEAEGIDINFDNMSESIVDG
-1643 SYDIQVQNIG
+1643 LNAIDQKSVDARTD
-1653 KLAEQMNMS
+1653 LADYKK
-1662 VSQTMDILMSMSN
+1662 T
-1675 ADGFNITFDNLSD
+1675 
-1688 SIEKNLNEISGVNAE
+1688 
-1703 ARQQIEES
+1703 IEELDKAGFDTTELWKQYDS
-1711 REEIEA
+1711 VAGEIQPEIEF
-1717 LKKAGYDTSELEDLY
+1717 
-1732 NSVIQEHAGDVP
+1732 
-1744 EISLYAHLS
+1744 YAHLADTTDLQSEAEEAAKRISKQDQSVKIDFSADLDVNSLNKQIS
-1753 SLSLDDLEK
+1753 SLQTYRDGLEIGS
-1762 EAQDAA
+1762 D
-1768 DAISKDTSINLDVDL
+1768 SW
-1783 NPKSAKDAQNQIDQ
+1783 KDAQTVIAQ
-1797 LVAKRDNFDVGS
+1797 LLK
-1809 EQWNNIQTVLTDLL
+1809 Q
-1823 VKKQELEQPTIMKL
+1823 KQELEQPAIMGI
-1837 DLTDVQ
+1837 DASQVEEGA
-1843 DSYQQ
+1843 Q
-1848 TVAILQQY
+1848 TVLAVLQSY
-1856 IEAKNALESA
+1856 ISAKQQLEQA
-1866 QTLGIDT
+1866 ETLGIDT
-1873 TDAESKLSSITE
+1873 TDAETHLANVTTQ
-1885 KLQSLESDGKLKTIG
+1885 LQNLQDQGELTKIG
-1900 IDAEINT
+1900 IDAEIDT
-1907 DEFYKQIEALNT
+1907 DKFKEQLANLNPDSFLKDSDTSIKVDADTSAYDKALNNAVSKASKQT
-1919 DKLKKDNAKISV
+1919 AKIKV
-1931 DANTTPYEQTKNK
+1931 QAK
-1944 LIQDTNKETASIKI
+1944 LSE
-1958 KANTTNFYTN
+1958 NFHAN
-1968 LQQQLQTHVFTV
+1968 LQSILNSQSF
-1980 NVKGQITGVSGG
+1980 NVKVNASASG
-1992 TVTSHGNSRS
+1992 TTTTSHGNTKTRKTVMFG
-2002 KAIKNGVIMGNP
+2002 KASGTNAYNNGV
-2014 RKKTS
+2014 
-2019 KSKASAAGTTAYVD
+2019 
-2033 GIRNGQI
+2033 RNGQI

-2058 NGEAQLIGQRG
+2058 NGQAQLIGKRG
-2069 AEFKNLKKGDVIFN
+2069 AEFMNLKKGDVIFN
-2083 HIDTAKLLSG
+2083 HIDTEKLLNG
-2093 DDGVRGKLIG
+2093 IGGIRGKLIG
-2103 GSFANGTTI
+2103 GGFVNGTLL
-2112 SNAYATSTQR
+2112 SHAYSKS
-2122 ATGSAKANTRFH
+2122 TGSKTTIIGGTNNDWTNRH
-2134 GSSGSGSSSNSSG
+2134 NSSGSGSNSSN

-2158 EFLETIDWIE
+2158 EFSETLDWIE

-2193 FRTTALNDEIAK
+2193 LRTTALNDEIAK

-2219 YLQQADSVA
+2219 YLQQANSVA

-2351 ELNELVNTGKV
+2351 ELQDMLQSGRV
-2362 TEYSEAWYDLQQQID
+2362 TEYSEAWYDLHQKINDVNASIID
-2377 EVNGSIVESN
+2377 SN

-2425 LDDRD
+2425 LEDRD

-2445 IAQLGN
+2445 LAQLGN

-2476 IAKDPANQD
+2476 IAKDPANKD
-2485 LINRKEELVKA
+2485 LIDRKEELIKA

-2502 SANDERKSMIDL
+2502 SANDEKKSMIDL

-2521 VLEVLQDLIDKK
+2521 MLEVLQELIDKR
-2533 KEALSSTKDLYEYQK
+2533 KEYLDNEKSIYEYQNTISEK
-2548 DIASKTKDLATLE
+2548 TENLASLRKQL
-2561 KEASVYENDNS
+2561 SVFENDNS
-2572 EEALKKVQQIKVDIE
+2572 EESLKKVQQLQSDIK
-2587 SKKQEL
+2587 
-2593 SDAEYDKYIEDQE
+2593 DAEKDLKDTEYDKYIEDQE

-2666 IWNDA
+2666 IWSDA

-2693 NSIQVTI
+2693 NSIQITI

-2714 IATANNPNGV
+2714 IATANNPSGV
-2724 ANGSTSNG
+2724 TSGSTSHG
-2732 STASKPQATPKANAN
+2732 STAPKPQATPKANTN
-2747 NNSSATQ
+2747 NNSSAAQ

-2792 FEIDKIANG
+2792 FEIDKIVNG

-2812 KGKRAGGNGW
+2812 RGKRAGGNGW

-2836 ATYDHLAWTQEEGA
+2836 ATYDHLAWTQEDGA

>member
-1 MSDNNFIVN
+1 MQEYANALSELEPTQAAVLLSTQG
-10 LTAKLHSKSKQQI
+10 LTNAQIQQTLAAKGLSTEMQYQAMAEAGLLSSSTKLTNTKLQSVLATQL
-23 ESDAKNLGDI
+23 ESDAKAEEVMTSMGLT
-33 KVPLVGTLDQAK
+33 VAK
-45 TSAQLKQDVASLKTT
+45 EGEDAVTVKLTAKKLQEAVASGVLTE
-60 VDINGKVNTKN
+60 
-71 ITSTVQQSAKQAQ
+71 AQAQ
-84 KTADANTIQFR
+84 
-95 TSLKK
+95 
-100 DKLIN
+100 
-105 DIRVF
+105 
-110 GQQNSK
+110 
-116 LFKDAEMSSK
+116 E
-126 FSSLLDNAKLA
+126 LA
-137 TSNKEI
+137 
-143 KNLRMQLSAMRSE
+143 M
-156 AKATNLS
+156 
-163 GLTLGDSVK
+163 TLG
-172 KTFRRATELFTGTAG
+172 
-187 VMMLSRQL
+187 
-195 KNAWNEALDLDKAF
+195 
-209 TDLIKV
+209 
-215 NDELSRGDY
+215 
-224 DKYLERCNEK
+224 
-234 AQDLAATQKSL
+234 
-245 MEGATEFSKSGYNL
+245 
-259 SESNALAEKST
+259 
-270 ILANVGDMSTSDS
+270 
-283 AKAIISGVQAYKDVD
+283 
-298 GFTDAVNKAGA
+298 
-309 LIDKYNEIGNTAS
+309 
-322 ITSAEIA
+322 
-329 QGVQTVGSV
+329 
-338 FADANTSV
+338 
-346 DEFIALLSAGNR
+346 
-358 QFQNADTLALSL
+358 
-370 RTAALRIRGCKSE
+370 
-383 LESLGESTENVY
+383 
-395 TSSSKLADK
+395 
-404 IESLTN
+404 
-410 IDGNGGVKIL
+410 
-420 EVDNKTFRSI
+420 
-430 YDIFVDLSK
+430 
-439 VYQQMSDV
+439 
-447 DQSALLD
+447 
-454 LIAGKNRASGISATL
+454 
-469 NNMSEA
+469 
-475 QDIYE
+475 
-480 RSLHST
+480 
-486 GSAQRE
+486 
-492 YDKYL
+492 
-497 ESSEASLNRFKASM
+497 
-511 TETYQSVI
+511 
-519 NGQTVTGLLNCGNA
+519 
-533 ALQFAN
+533 
-539 SIGLVESSL
+539 
-548 KGLLTIGIIKVLTT
+548 
-562 VTTAFRA
+562 VTTA
-569 SAIQAS
+569 
-575 NFGTALSA
+575 
-583 VKSMSTLQSGT
+583 
-594 TEYTNAL
+594 TNAQAASVIPAWIAKM
-601 NTLKAV
+601 KAM
-607 SASLTETQLKHILSN
+607 A
-622 DALNESERVRILRS
+622 A
-636 TGLSKTQAKAKLAE
+636 
-650 MELTQ
+650 
-655 ATQKQAVANQKASLS
+655 ATWAQ
-670 TFSLSSAVKG
+670 
-680 LGQNIK
+680 
-686 MAVMNNPVAVAVMT
+686 
-700 VSAIAGVV
+700 V
-708 KAIKKHKQAQ
+708 KATAVWLATNPAGWAILGATAIYSISKAISHYNKKQ

-725 KKNAQDAQSKIKSLQ
+725 KKKADDAKSKIKSLQ

-869 DKYKKALDNFNESI
+869 EKYKKALDNFNESV

-892 ESELDRQTYYADF
+892 ESELEKQTYYADF
-905 LADMEKANIDIADAI
+905 LADMEKANIDVADAI

-995 EMQSALSSIVSGLNW
+995 QMQSALSSIVSGLNW

-1116 SANASKFVSTTD
+1116 GKYAKTL
-1128 KEFSDA
+1128 KSD
-1134 KRNLEGEYQKI
+1134 
-1145 SDWGL
+1145 
-1150 DEYANKIKEKTI
+1150 
-1162 QTKFGNV
+1162 
-1169 DMDKRTIIYW
+1169 
-1179 SNELKKTY
+1179 
-1187 ADALASWDYDPE
+1187 
-1199 IGSIDTVYGMSDRF
+1199 GSIPMTMDAMK
-1213 GENLNGT
+1213 E
-1220 GWEVAF
+1220 
-1226 TPILPDG
+1226 
-1233 TFLSKDTVYQYINSI
+1233 SKDKLLQF
-1248 IDKAYDNDHQ
+1248 A
-1258 ITHSELKDLDKQ
+1258 
-1270 GMKIGDTFVH
+1270 
-1280 GIYAAFDKNTNYD
+1280 
-1293 NNNNWAD
+1293 
-1300 VVGRLMHFS
+1300 
-1309 GQDGAIQLAE
+1309 
-1319 NAMASMTTLDKS
+1319 
-1331 KESLMNFA
+1331 KE
-1339 NKNSINTEAEIQTW
+1339 NSINTEAEIQTW
-1353 NRIMSESETREE
+1353 NRIMSESATREE

-1409 LNGLKTAYGDLSKI
+1409 LNGLKTTYGDLSKV

-1435 EYMANYTEQTA
+1435 EYMTNYTEQAA

-1490 AYAKGVDALK
+1490 AYAKGVDALQ

-1510 DSLSTHLDNIS
+1510 DGWSNSLSTHLDNIS
-1521 AIQDEINGYDALE
+1521 ALQDEINGYDALE

-1688 SIEKNLNEISGVNAE
+1688 SIVKNLNEISGVNAE

-1717 LKKAGYDTSELEDLY
+1717 LKKAGYDTSDLEDLY

-1783 NPKSAKDAQNQIDQ
+1783 NPKSAKEAQNQIDQ

-1992 TVTSHGNSRS
+1992 TVTSHGNSKS

-2014 RKKTS
+2014 GKKTS
-2019 KSKASAAGTTAYVD
+2019 KFKASAAGTTAYAD
-2033 GIRNGQI
+2033 GVSNGQI

-2058 NGEAQLIGQRG
+2058 NGQAQLIGKRG
-2069 AEFKNLKKGDVIFN
+2069 AEFMNLKKGDVIFN

-2093 DDGVRGKLIG
+2093 DDDVRGKLIG
-2103 GSFANGTTI
+2103 GGFANGTTI
-2112 SNAYATSTQR
+2112 SAYATSTQR

-2134 GSSGSGSSSNSSG
+2134 GSSSSGSSSNSSG

-2193 FRTTALNDEIAK
+2193 LRTTALNDEIAK

-2251 LYNKIQDYQNWYEKA
+2251 LYNRVQDYQNWYEKA

-2299 SEFTSLN
+2299 KVFTDTN
-2306 DIIDKLV
+2306 DILDKLV

-2338 NKLLVQQRDQMVA
+2338 NKLLVQQRDQMVS

-2362 TEYSEAWYDLQQQID
+2362 TEYSEAWYDLKQQID

-2425 LDDRD
+2425 LEDRD

-2445 IAQLGN
+2445 LAQLGN

-2466 ASEIKKIEAD
+2466 ANEIKKIEAD
-2476 IAKDPANQD
+2476 IAKDPANKD
-2485 LINRKEELVKA
+2485 LIDRKEELIKA

-2502 SANDERKSMIDL
+2502 SANDEKKSMIDL

-2521 VLEVLQDLIDKK
+2521 MLEVLQELIDKR
-2533 KEALSSTKDLYEYQK
+2533 KEYLDNEKSIYEYQQTISEK
-2548 DIASKTKDLATLE
+2548 TENLASLRKQL
-2561 KEASVYENDNS
+2561 SVFENDNS
-2572 EEALKKVQQIKVDIE
+2572 EESLKKVQQLQSDIK
-2587 SKKQEL
+2587 
-2593 SDAEYDKYIEDQE
+2593 DAEKDLKDTEYDKYIEDQE

-2655 VGYTISDQMKT
+2655 IGYTISDQMKT

-2724 ANGSTSNG
+2724 ANGSS
-2732 STASKPQATPKANAN
+2732 STASKPHATPKANTS
-2747 NNSSATQ
+2747 NNSSAQ

-2792 FEIDKIANG
+2792 FEIDKIVNG

-2812 KGKRAGGNGW
+2812 RGKRAGGNGW

-2960 DINRF
+2960 GLNRF

>member
-420 EVDNKTFRSI
+420 EADNKTFRSI

-788 LAEVFPQ
+788 LADVFPQ

-869 DKYKKALDNFNESI
+869 EKYQKALDNFNESV

-892 ESELDRQTYYADF
+892 ESELEKQTYYADF

-1047 TGDQFKQVITDA
+1047 TGDQFKQIITDA

-1116 SANASKFVSTTD
+1116 SKYAQTLK
-1128 KEFSDA
+1128 SD
-1134 KRNLEGEYQKI
+1134 
-1145 SDWGL
+1145 
-1150 DEYANKIKEKTI
+1150 
-1162 QTKFGNV
+1162 
-1169 DMDKRTIIYW
+1169 
-1179 SNELKKTY
+1179 
-1187 ADALASWDYDPE
+1187 
-1199 IGSIDTVYGMSDRF
+1199 GSIPMTMDVMK
-1213 GENLNGT
+1213 E
-1220 GWEVAF
+1220 
-1226 TPILPDG
+1226 
-1233 TFLSKDTVYQYINSI
+1233 SKDKLLQ
-1248 IDKAYDNDHQ
+1248 
-1258 ITHSELKDLDKQ
+1258 
-1270 GMKIGDTFVH
+1270 F
-1280 GIYAAFDKNTNYD
+1280 
-1293 NNNNWAD
+1293 
-1300 VVGRLMHFS
+1300 
-1309 GQDGAIQLAE
+1309 AE
-1319 NAMASMTTLDKS
+1319 
-1331 KESLMNFA
+1331 E
-1339 NKNSINTEAEIQTW
+1339 NSINTEAEIQTW

-1365 AMQRYLNQSAITSY
+1365 AMKKYLTQKSVY
-1379 DSSFDP
+1379 DTTYEFDP
-1385 STAYE
+1385 ATAFD
-1390 AMNNALS
+1390 AAKSAQS
-1397 EQSSQGYLTEET
+1397 EQSQNGYLSTETIES
-1409 LNGLKTAYGDLSKI
+1409 LKTAYGDLSKVI
-1423 ITYTS
+1423 QYTD
-1428 SGIQLNT
+1428 SGVVLNN
-1435 EYMANYTEQTA
+1435 EHMAEYTENVG
-1446 KAALIAN
+1446 KAALVN
-1453 QLKEAN
+1453 TQLKEAF
-1459 AVDQY
+1459 AVQEY
-1464 NKEISALKKVI
+1464 QKEAKAINDIIKTEI
-1475 STQVKDTNVRTKLNK
+1475 KDTNVRKKLTSAKNK
-1490 AYAKGVDALK
+1490 GIDALRK
-1500 DEIKNLGKDN
+1500 EISNLKKDN
-1510 DSLSTHLDNIS
+1510 DGWSESLSTHLDNIS
-1521 AIQDEINGYDALE
+1521 ALGEEINQYDALE
-1534 QSIMATLSSLNQ
+1534 QSIMASLSALSN
-1546 YKKALETPD
+1546 YKRALETPD
-1555 QNDNFLY
+1555 NNDNFEYVQGQLDS
-1562 AQSQIESMQDAYDKG
+1562 ARKAWENG
-1577 WTQTDQF
+1577 WTGTDDF
-1584 KEWMNY
+1584 KTFMEY
-1590 IGTFN
+1590 IGSAN
-1595 EQLEYSDE
+1595 DELEYSDALWDKYLTRAE
-1603 EIQQYMAR
+1603 KYFTE
-1611 TKRYMTDDISG
+1611 DISG
-1622 LYNYLDDASKL
+1622 LYTFLDDASQL
-1633 SDQIIKNVDG
+1633 SDQITKNSDGTFKIDVQNLEQFCEDVDMSRSAVVDLFLAMTEAEGIDINFDNMSESIVDG
-1643 SYDIQVQNIG
+1643 LNAIDQKSVDARTD
-1653 KLAEQMNMS
+1653 LADYKK
-1662 VSQTMDILMSMSN
+1662 T
-1675 ADGFNITFDNLSD
+1675 
-1688 SIEKNLNEISGVNAE
+1688 
-1703 ARQQIEES
+1703 IEELDKAGFDTTELWKQYDS
-1711 REEIEA
+1711 VAGEIQPEIEF
-1717 LKKAGYDTSELEDLY
+1717 
-1732 NSVIQEHAGDVP
+1732 
-1744 EISLYAHLS
+1744 YAHLA
-1753 SLSLDDLEK
+1753 DTTDLQSEAEEAAKRISEK
-1762 EAQDAA
+1762 DQSVKIDFSA
-1768 DAISKDTSINLDVDL
+1768 DLDVDSL
-1783 NPKSAKDAQNQIDQ
+1783 NKQISSLQTYRDGLEIGSDSWKDAQTVIAQ
-1797 LVAKRDNFDVGS
+1797 LLK
-1809 EQWNNIQTVLTDLL
+1809 Q
-1823 VKKQELEQPTIMKL
+1823 KQELEQPAIMGI
-1837 DLTDVQ
+1837 DASQVEEG
-1843 DSYQQ
+1843 SQ
-1848 TVAILQQY
+1848 TVLAVLQSY
-1856 IEAKNALESA
+1856 ISAKQQLEQA
-1866 QTLGIDT
+1866 ETLGIDT
-1873 TDAESKLSSITE
+1873 TDAETHLANVTTQ
-1885 KLQSLESDGKLKTIG
+1885 LQNLQDQGELTKIG
-1900 IDAEINT
+1900 IDAEIDT
-1907 DEFYKQIEALNT
+1907 DKFKEQLANLNPDSFLKDSDTSIKVDADMSAYDKALNNAVSKASKQT
-1919 DKLKKDNAKISV
+1919 AKIKV
-1931 DANTTPYEQTKNK
+1931 QAK
-1944 LIQDTNKETASIKI
+1944 LSE
-1958 KANTTNFYTN
+1958 NFHAN
-1968 LQQQLQTHVFTV
+1968 LQSILNSQSFNIKV
-1980 NVKGQITGVSGG
+1980 NASASG
-1992 TVTSHGNSRS
+1992 TTTTSHGNTKTRKTVMFG
-2002 KAIKNGVIMGNP
+2002 KASGTNAYNNGV
-2014 RKKTS
+2014 
-2019 KSKASAAGTTAYVD
+2019 
-2033 GIRNGQI
+2033 RNGQI

-2058 NGEAQLIGQRG
+2058 NGQAQLIGKRG
-2069 AEFKNLKKGDVIFN
+2069 AEFMNLKKGDVIFN
-2083 HIDTAKLLSG
+2083 HIDTEKLLNG
-2093 DDGVRGKLIG
+2093 IGGIRGKLIG
-2103 GSFANGTTI
+2103 GGFVNGTLL
-2112 SNAYATSTQR
+2112 SHAYSKS
-2122 ATGSAKANTRFH
+2122 TGSKTTIIGGTNNDWTNRH
-2134 GSSGSGSSSNSSG
+2134 SSSGSSSGSNSSG

-2168 VKINRCEEA
+2168 IKINRCEEA

-2193 FRTTALNDEIAK
+2193 LRTTALNDEIAK

-2251 LYNKIQDYQNWYEKA
+2251 LYNRVQDYQNWYEKA

-2299 SEFTSLN
+2299 KVFTDTN
-2306 DIIDKLV
+2306 DILDKLV

-2338 NKLLVQQRDQMVA
+2338 NKLLVQQRDQMVS

-2362 TEYSEAWYDLQQQID
+2362 TEYSEAWYDLKQQID

-2387 KSIQEFYNNMRQ
+2387 KSIQEFYNNIRQ

-2425 LDDRD
+2425 LEDRD

-2445 IAQLGN
+2445 LAQLGN

-2476 IAKDPANQD
+2476 IAKDPANKD
-2485 LINRKEELVKA
+2485 LIDRKEELIKA

-2502 SANDERKSMIDL
+2502 SANDEKKSMIDL

>member
-23 ESDAKNLGDI
+23 ESDAKNLEDI

-45 TSAQLKQDVASLKTT
+45 TSAQLKQDVASLKAT

-195 KNAWNEALDLDKAF
+195 KNAWNEALNLDKAF

-270 ILANVGDMSTSDS
+270 ILANVGDMSASDS

-298 GFTDAVNKAGA
+298 GFTDAVDKAGA

-410 IDGNGGVKIL
+410 VDGNGGVKIL
-420 EVDNKTFRSI
+420 EADNKTFRSI

-575 NFGTALSA
+575 NFGTALNA

-725 KKNAQDAQSKIKSLQ
+725 KKNAEDAQSKIKSLQ

-746 ADTVDQAGKKYA
+746 ADTVDEAGNKYA
-758 ELAQGVN
+758 KLAQGVN

-869 DKYKKALDNFNESI
+869 EKYKKALDNFNESV

-892 ESELDRQTYYADF
+892 ESELEKQTYYADF

-950 IISTANTEMRSA
+950 IISTANTEIRSA
-962 ESQLSTSNAEF
+962 ESQLSTSNTEF

-983 SSGSYLAMTGND
+983 FSGSYLAMTGND

-1047 TGDQFKQVITDA
+1047 TGDQFKQIITDA

-1116 SANASKFVSTTD
+1116 DKYARTLNAEEGTLSEADFVEARYKLLQFA
-1128 KEFSDA
+1128 KE
-1134 KRNLEGEYQKI
+1134 
-1145 SDWGL
+1145 
-1150 DEYANKIKEKTI
+1150 
-1162 QTKFGNV
+1162 
-1169 DMDKRTIIYW
+1169 
-1179 SNELKKTY
+1179 
-1187 ADALASWDYDPE
+1187 
-1199 IGSIDTVYGMSDRF
+1199 
-1213 GENLNGT
+1213 
-1220 GWEVAF
+1220 
-1226 TPILPDG
+1226 
-1233 TFLSKDTVYQYINSI
+1233 
-1248 IDKAYDNDHQ
+1248 
-1258 ITHSELKDLDKQ
+1258 
-1270 GMKIGDTFVH
+1270 
-1280 GIYAAFDKNTNYD
+1280 
-1293 NNNNWAD
+1293 
-1300 VVGRLMHFS
+1300 
-1309 GQDGAIQLAE
+1309 
-1319 NAMASMTTLDKS
+1319 
-1331 KESLMNFA
+1331 
-1339 NKNSINTEAEIQTW
+1339 NSINTEAEIQTW

-1365 AMQRYLNQSAITSY
+1365 AMKKYLTRKGVYDTTYEFNPATAFDVAKSAQ
-1379 DSSFDP
+1379 
-1385 STAYE
+1385 
-1390 AMNNALS
+1390 S
-1397 EQSSQGYLTEET
+1397 EQSQNGYLSTETIEA
-1409 LNGLKTAYGDLSKI
+1409 LKTAYGNLSKVI
-1423 ITYTS
+1423 QYTD
-1428 SGIQLNT
+1428 SGVVLNN
-1435 EYMANYTEQTA
+1435 EHMAEYTENA
-1446 KAALIAN
+1446 GKAALVN
-1453 QLKEAN
+1453 TQLKEAF
-1459 AVDQY
+1459 AVQEY
-1464 NKEISALKKVI
+1464 QKEAKAINDIIKTEI
-1475 STQVKDTNVRTKLNK
+1475 KDTNVRKKLTSAKNK
-1490 AYAKGVDALK
+1490 GIDALRK
-1500 DEIKNLGKDN
+1500 EISNLKKDN
-1510 DSLSTHLDNIS
+1510 DGWSESLSTHLDNIS
-1521 AIQDEINGYDALE
+1521 VLGDEINQYDALE
-1534 QSIMATLSSLNQ
+1534 QSIMASLSALSN
-1546 YKKALETPD
+1546 YKRALETPD
-1555 QNDNFLY
+1555 NNDNFEYVQGQLDS
-1562 AQSQIESMQDAYDKG
+1562 ARKAWENG
-1577 WTQTDQF
+1577 WTGTDDF
-1584 KEWMNY
+1584 KTFMEY
-1590 IGTFN
+1590 IGSAN
-1595 EQLEYSDE
+1595 DELEYSDALWDKYLTRAE
-1603 EIQQYMAR
+1603 KYFTE
-1611 TKRYMTDDISG
+1611 DISG
-1622 LYNYLDDASKL
+1622 LYTFLDDASQL
-1633 SDQIIKNVDG
+1633 SDQITKNSDGTFKIDVQNLEQFCEDVDMSRSAVVDLFLAMTEAEGIDINFDNMSESIVDG
-1643 SYDIQVQNIG
+1643 LNAIDQKSVDARTD
-1653 KLAEQMNMS
+1653 LADYKK
-1662 VSQTMDILMSMSN
+1662 T
-1675 ADGFNITFDNLSD
+1675 
-1688 SIEKNLNEISGVNAE
+1688 
-1703 ARQQIEES
+1703 IEELDKAGFDTTELWKQYDS
-1711 REEIEA
+1711 VAGEIQPEIEF
-1717 LKKAGYDTSELEDLY
+1717 
-1732 NSVIQEHAGDVP
+1732 
-1744 EISLYAHLS
+1744 YAHLA
-1753 SLSLDDLEK
+1753 DTTDLQSEAEEAAKRISEK
-1762 EAQDAA
+1762 DQSVKIDFSA
-1768 DAISKDTSINLDVDL
+1768 DLDVDSL
-1783 NPKSAKDAQNQIDQ
+1783 NKQISSLQTYRDGLEIGSDSWKDAQTVIAQ
-1797 LVAKRDNFDVGS
+1797 LLK
-1809 EQWNNIQTVLTDLL
+1809 Q
-1823 VKKQELEQPTIMKL
+1823 KQELEQPAIMGI
-1837 DLTDVQ
+1837 DASQVEEG
-1843 DSYQQ
+1843 SQ
-1848 TVAILQQY
+1848 TVLAVLQSY
-1856 IEAKNALESA
+1856 ISAKQQLEQA
-1866 QTLGIDT
+1866 ETLGIDT
-1873 TDAESKLSSITE
+1873 TDAETHLANVTTQ
-1885 KLQSLESDGKLKTIG
+1885 LQNLQDQGELTKIG
-1900 IDAEINT
+1900 IDAEIDT
-1907 DEFYKQIEALNT
+1907 DKFKEQLANLNPDSFLKDSDTSIKVDADMSAYDKALNNAVSKASKQT
-1919 DKLKKDNAKISV
+1919 AKIKV
-1931 DANTTPYEQTKNK
+1931 QAK
-1944 LIQDTNKETASIKI
+1944 LSE
-1958 KANTTNFYTN
+1958 NFHAN
-1968 LQQQLQTHVFTV
+1968 LQSILNNQSF
-1980 NVKGQITGVSGG
+1980 NVKVNASASG
-1992 TVTSHGNSRS
+1992 TTTTSHGNTKTRKTVMFG
-2002 KAIKNGVIMGNP
+2002 KASGTNAYNNGV
-2014 RKKTS
+2014 
-2019 KSKASAAGTTAYVD
+2019 
-2033 GIRNGQI
+2033 RNGQI

-2058 NGEAQLIGQRG
+2058 NGQAQLIGKRG
-2069 AEFKNLKKGDVIFN
+2069 AEFMNLKKGDVIFN
-2083 HIDTAKLLSG
+2083 HIDTEKLLNG
-2093 DDGVRGKLIG
+2093 IGGIRGKLIG
-2103 GSFANGTTI
+2103 GGFVNGTLL
-2112 SNAYATSTQR
+2112 SHAYSKS
-2122 ATGSAKANTRFH
+2122 TGSKTTVIGGTNSNWTNRH
-2134 GSSGSGSSSNSSG
+2134 NSSGSSSNSSG

-2193 FRTTALNDEIAK
+2193 LRTTALNDEIAK

-2299 SEFTSLN
+2299 KVFTDTN
-2306 DIIDKLV
+2306 DILDKLV

-2338 NKLLVQQRDQMVA
+2338 NKLLVQQRDQMVS
-2351 ELNELVNTGKV
+2351 ELNNMLNSSSVSQD
-2362 TEYSEAWYDLQQQID
+2362 SEALNDLKQQID

-2387 KSIQEFYNNMRQ
+2387 KSIQEFSNNMRQ

-2425 LDDRD
+2425 LEDRD

-2445 IAQLGN
+2445 LAQLGN

-2476 IAKDPANQD
+2476 IAKDPANKD
-2485 LINRKEELVKA
+2485 LIDRKEELIKA

-2502 SANDERKSMIDL
+2502 SANDEKKSMIDL
-2514 ARDGYDA
+2514 ARNGYDA
-2521 VLEVLQDLIDKK
+2521 MLEVLQELIDKR
-2533 KEALSSTKDLYEYQK
+2533 KEYLDNEKSIYEYQNTISEK
-2548 DIASKTKDLATLE
+2548 TENLASLRKQL
-2561 KEASVYENDNS
+2561 SVFENDNS
-2572 EEALKKVQQIKVDIE
+2572 EESLKKVQQLQSDIK
-2587 SKKQEL
+2587 
-2593 SDAEYDKYIEDQE
+2593 DAEKDLKDTEYDKYIEDQE

-2714 IATANNPNGV
+2714 IATANNPSGV
-2724 ANGSTSNG
+2724 TSGSTSNG
-2732 STASKPQATPKANAN
+2732 STASKPQATPKANTS
-2747 NNSSATQ
+2747 NNSSTAQ

-2792 FEIDKIANG
+2792 FEIDKIVNG

-2812 KGKRAGGNGW
+2812 RGKRAGGNGW
-2822 VKGNQ
+2822 VTGNQ

-2836 ATYDHLAWTQEEGA
+2836 ATYDHLAWTQEDGA

-2960 DINRF
+2960 GLNRF

>member
-420 EVDNKTFRSI
+420 EADNKTFRSI

-788 LAEVFPQ
+788 LADVFPQ

-869 DKYKKALDNFNESI
+869 EKYQKALDNFNESV

-892 ESELDRQTYYADF
+892 ESELEKQTYYADF

-1047 TGDQFKQVITDA
+1047 TGDQFKQIITDA

-1116 SANASKFVSTTD
+1116 SKYAQTLK
-1128 KEFSDA
+1128 SD
-1134 KRNLEGEYQKI
+1134 
-1145 SDWGL
+1145 
-1150 DEYANKIKEKTI
+1150 
-1162 QTKFGNV
+1162 
-1169 DMDKRTIIYW
+1169 
-1179 SNELKKTY
+1179 
-1187 ADALASWDYDPE
+1187 
-1199 IGSIDTVYGMSDRF
+1199 GSIPMTMDVMK
-1213 GENLNGT
+1213 E
-1220 GWEVAF
+1220 
-1226 TPILPDG
+1226 
-1233 TFLSKDTVYQYINSI
+1233 SKDKLLQ
-1248 IDKAYDNDHQ
+1248 
-1258 ITHSELKDLDKQ
+1258 
-1270 GMKIGDTFVH
+1270 F
-1280 GIYAAFDKNTNYD
+1280 
-1293 NNNNWAD
+1293 
-1300 VVGRLMHFS
+1300 
-1309 GQDGAIQLAE
+1309 AE
-1319 NAMASMTTLDKS
+1319 
-1331 KESLMNFA
+1331 E
-1339 NKNSINTEAEIQTW
+1339 NSINTEAEIQTW

-1365 AMQRYLNQSAITSY
+1365 AMKKYLTQKSVY
-1379 DSSFDP
+1379 DTTYEFDP
-1385 STAYE
+1385 ATAFD
-1390 AMNNALS
+1390 AAKSAQS
-1397 EQSSQGYLTEET
+1397 EQSQNGYLSTETIES
-1409 LNGLKTAYGDLSKI
+1409 LKTAYGDLSKVI
-1423 ITYTS
+1423 QYTD
-1428 SGIQLNT
+1428 SGVVLNN
-1435 EYMANYTEQTA
+1435 EHMAEYTENVGKAELVNTQLEEELAVQEYQKEA
-1446 KAALIAN
+1446 KAIN
-1453 QLKEAN
+1453 DIIKT
-1459 AVDQY
+1459 
-1464 NKEISALKKVI
+1464 EI
-1475 STQVKDTNVRTKLNK
+1475 KDTNVRKKLTSAKNK
-1490 AYAKGVDALK
+1490 GIDALRK
-1500 DEIKNLGKDN
+1500 EISNLKKDN
-1510 DSLSTHLDNIS
+1510 DGWSESLSTHLDNIS
-1521 AIQDEINGYDALE
+1521 ALGEEINQYDALE
-1534 QSIMATLSSLNQ
+1534 QSIMASLSALSN
-1546 YKKALETPD
+1546 YKRALETPD
-1555 QNDNFLY
+1555 NNDNFEYVQGQLDS
-1562 AQSQIESMQDAYDKG
+1562 ARKAWENG
-1577 WTQTDQF
+1577 WTGTDDF
-1584 KEWMNY
+1584 KTFMEY
-1590 IGTFN
+1590 IGSAN
-1595 EQLEYSDE
+1595 DELEYSDALWDKYLTRAE
-1603 EIQQYMAR
+1603 KYFTE
-1611 TKRYMTDDISG
+1611 DISG
-1622 LYNYLDDASKL
+1622 LYTFLDDASQL
-1633 SDQIIKNVDG
+1633 SDQITKNSDGTFKIDVQNLEQFCEDVDMSRSAVVDLFLAMTEAEGIDINFDNMSESIVDG
-1643 SYDIQVQNIG
+1643 LNAIDQKSVDARTD
-1653 KLAEQMNMS
+1653 LADYKK
-1662 VSQTMDILMSMSN
+1662 T
-1675 ADGFNITFDNLSD
+1675 
-1688 SIEKNLNEISGVNAE
+1688 
-1703 ARQQIEES
+1703 IEELDKAGFDTTELWKQYDS
-1711 REEIEA
+1711 VAGEIQPEIEF
-1717 LKKAGYDTSELEDLY
+1717 
-1732 NSVIQEHAGDVP
+1732 
-1744 EISLYAHLS
+1744 YAHLA
-1753 SLSLDDLEK
+1753 DTTDLQSEAEEAAKRISEK
-1762 EAQDAA
+1762 DQSVKIDFSA
-1768 DAISKDTSINLDVDL
+1768 DLDVDSL
-1783 NPKSAKDAQNQIDQ
+1783 NKQISSLQTYRDGLEIGSDSWKDAQTVIAQ
-1797 LVAKRDNFDVGS
+1797 LLK
-1809 EQWNNIQTVLTDLL
+1809 Q
-1823 VKKQELEQPTIMKL
+1823 KQELEQPAIMGI
-1837 DLTDVQ
+1837 DASQVEEG
-1843 DSYQQ
+1843 SQ
-1848 TVAILQQY
+1848 TVLAVLQSY
-1856 IEAKNALESA
+1856 ISAKQQLEQA
-1866 QTLGIDT
+1866 ETLGIDT
-1873 TDAESKLSSITE
+1873 TDAETHLANVTTQ
-1885 KLQSLESDGKLKTIG
+1885 LQNLQDQGELTKIG
-1900 IDAEINT
+1900 IDAEIDT
-1907 DEFYKQIEALNT
+1907 DKFKEQLANLNPDSFLKDSDTSIKVDADMSAYDKALNNAVSKASKQT
-1919 DKLKKDNAKISV
+1919 AKIKV
-1931 DANTTPYEQTKNK
+1931 QAK
-1944 LIQDTNKETASIKI
+1944 LSE
-1958 KANTTNFYTN
+1958 NFHAN
-1968 LQQQLQTHVFTV
+1968 LQSILNSQSF
-1980 NVKGQITGVSGG
+1980 NVKVNASASG
-1992 TVTSHGNSRS
+1992 TTTTSHGNTKTRKTVMFG
-2002 KAIKNGVIMGNP
+2002 KASGTNAYNNGV
-2014 RKKTS
+2014 
-2019 KSKASAAGTTAYVD
+2019 
-2033 GIRNGQI
+2033 RNGQI

-2058 NGEAQLIGQRG
+2058 NGQAQLIGKRG
-2069 AEFKNLKKGDVIFN
+2069 AEFMNLKKGDVIFN
-2083 HIDTAKLLSG
+2083 HIDTEKLLNG
-2093 DDGVRGKLIG
+2093 IGGIRGKLIG
-2103 GSFANGTTI
+2103 GGFVNGRLLSHAYSKSTGSKTTI
-2112 SNAYATSTQR
+2112 IGGTNNDWTNRHS
-2122 ATGSAKANTRFH
+2122 
-2134 GSSGSGSSSNSSG
+2134 SSGSSSGSNSSG

-2168 VKINRCEEA
+2168 FKINRCEEA

-2193 FRTTALNDEIAK
+2193 LRTTALNDEIAK

-2251 LYNKIQDYQNWYEKA
+2251 LYNRVQDYQNWYEKA

-2299 SEFTSLN
+2299 KVFTDTN
-2306 DIIDKLV
+2306 DILDKLV

-2338 NKLLVQQRDQMVA
+2338 NKLLVQQRDQMVS

-2362 TEYSEAWYDLQQQID
+2362 TEYSEAWYDLKQQID

-2387 KSIQEFYNNMRQ
+2387 KSIQEFYNNIRQ

-2425 LDDRD
+2425 LEDRD

-2445 IAQLGN
+2445 LAQLGN

-2476 IAKDPANQD
+2476 IAKDPANKD
-2485 LINRKEELVKA
+2485 LIDRKEELIKA

-2502 SANDERKSMIDL
+2502 SANDEKKSMIDL

>member
-10 LTAKLHSKSKQQI
+10 LVAKLHSKSKQQI

-45 TSAQLKQDVASLKTT
+45 TSAQLKQDVASLKAT

-270 ILANVGDMSTSDS
+270 ILTNVGDMSASDS

-420 EVDNKTFRSI
+420 EADNKTFRSI

-575 NFGTALSA
+575 NFGTALNA

-636 TGLSKTQAKAKLAE
+636 TGLSKNQAKAKLAE

-725 KKNAQDAQSKIKSLQ
+725 KKNAEDAKSNIKSLQ

-788 LAEVFPQ
+788 LADVFPQ

-869 DKYKKALDNFNESI
+869 EKYQKALDNFNESV

-892 ESELDRQTYYADF
+892 ESELEKQTYYADF

-941 EQIRQYYAG
+941 KQIRQYYAG

-1047 TGDQFKQVITDA
+1047 TGDQFKQIITDA

-1116 SANASKFVSTTD
+1116 SK
-1128 KEFSDA
+1128 
-1134 KRNLEGEYQKI
+1134 
-1145 SDWGL
+1145 
-1150 DEYANKIKEKTI
+1150 YA
-1162 QTKFGNV
+1162 QTLK
-1169 DMDKRTIIYW
+1169 
-1179 SNELKKTY
+1179 SN
-1187 ADALASWDYDPE
+1187 
-1199 IGSIDTVYGMSDRF
+1199 GSIPMTMDAMK
-1213 GENLNGT
+1213 E
-1220 GWEVAF
+1220 
-1226 TPILPDG
+1226 
-1233 TFLSKDTVYQYINSI
+1233 SKDKLLQ
-1248 IDKAYDNDHQ
+1248 
-1258 ITHSELKDLDKQ
+1258 
-1270 GMKIGDTFVH
+1270 F
-1280 GIYAAFDKNTNYD
+1280 
-1293 NNNNWAD
+1293 
-1300 VVGRLMHFS
+1300 
-1309 GQDGAIQLAE
+1309 AE
-1319 NAMASMTTLDKS
+1319 
-1331 KESLMNFA
+1331 E
-1339 NKNSINTEAEIQTW
+1339 NSINTEAEIQTW

-1365 AMQRYLNQSAITSY
+1365 AMKKYLTQKSVY
-1379 DSSFDP
+1379 DTTYEFDP
-1385 STAYE
+1385 ATAFD
-1390 AMNNALS
+1390 AAKSAQS
-1397 EQSSQGYLTEET
+1397 EQSQNGYLSTETIES
-1409 LNGLKTAYGDLSKI
+1409 LKTAYGDLSKVI
-1423 ITYTS
+1423 QYTD
-1428 SGIQLNT
+1428 SGVVLNN
-1435 EYMANYTEQTA
+1435 EHMAEYTENA
-1446 KAALIAN
+1446 GKAALVN
-1453 QLKEAN
+1453 TQLKEAF
-1459 AVDQY
+1459 AVQEY
-1464 NKEISALKKVI
+1464 QKEAKAINDIIKTEI
-1475 STQVKDTNVRTKLNK
+1475 KDTNVRKKLTSAKNK
-1490 AYAKGVDALK
+1490 GIDALRK
-1500 DEIKNLGKDN
+1500 EISNLKKDN
-1510 DSLSTHLDNIS
+1510 DGWSESLSTHLDNIS
-1521 AIQDEINGYDALE
+1521 ALGEEINQYDALE
-1534 QSIMATLSSLNQ
+1534 QSIMASLSALSN
-1546 YKKALETPD
+1546 YKRALETPD
-1555 QNDNFLY
+1555 NNDNFEYVQGQLDS
-1562 AQSQIESMQDAYDKG
+1562 ARKAWENG
-1577 WTQTDQF
+1577 WTGTDDF
-1584 KEWMNY
+1584 KTFMEY
-1590 IGTFN
+1590 IGSAN
-1595 EQLEYSDE
+1595 DELEYSDALWDKYLTRAE
-1603 EIQQYMAR
+1603 KYFTE
-1611 TKRYMTDDISG
+1611 DISG
-1622 LYNYLDDASKL
+1622 LYTFLDDASQL
-1633 SDQIIKNVDG
+1633 SDQITKNSDGTFKIDVQNLEQFCEDVDMSRSAVVDLFLAMTEAEGIDINFDNMSESIVDG
-1643 SYDIQVQNIG
+1643 LNAIDQKSVDARTD
-1653 KLAEQMNMS
+1653 LADYKK
-1662 VSQTMDILMSMSN
+1662 T
-1675 ADGFNITFDNLSD
+1675 
-1688 SIEKNLNEISGVNAE
+1688 
-1703 ARQQIEES
+1703 IEELDKAGFDTTELWKQYDS
-1711 REEIEA
+1711 VAGEIQPEIEF
-1717 LKKAGYDTSELEDLY
+1717 
-1732 NSVIQEHAGDVP
+1732 
-1744 EISLYAHLS
+1744 YAHL
-1753 SLSLDDLEK
+1753 
-1762 EAQDAA
+1762 A
-1768 DAISKDTSINLDVDL
+1768 
-1783 NPKSAKDAQNQIDQ
+1783 
-1797 LVAKRDNFDVGS
+1797 
-1809 EQWNNIQTVLTDLL
+1809 
-1823 VKKQELEQPTIMKL
+1823 
-1837 DLTDVQ
+1837 
-1843 DSYQQ
+1843 
-1848 TVAILQQY
+1848 
-1856 IEAKNALESA
+1856 
-1866 QTLGIDT
+1866 DT
-1873 TDAESKLSSITE
+1873 TDLHS
-1885 KLQSLESDGKLKTIG
+1885 
-1900 IDAEINT
+1900 
-1907 DEFYKQIEALNT
+1907 EA
-1919 DKLKKDNAKISV
+1919 
-1931 DANTTPYEQTKNK
+1931 
-1944 LIQDTNKETASIKI
+1944 
-1958 KANTTNFYTN
+1958 
-1968 LQQQLQTHVFTV
+1968 
-1980 NVKGQITGVSGG
+1980 
-1992 TVTSHGNSRS
+1992 
-2002 KAIKNGVIMGNP
+2002 
-2014 RKKTS
+2014 
-2019 KSKASAAGTTAYVD
+2019 
-2033 GIRNGQI
+2033 
-2040 AYDQQ
+2040 
-2045 ALVGEVAPELLVR
+2045 
-2058 NGEAQLIGQRG
+2058 
-2069 AEFKNLKKGDVIFN
+2069 
-2083 HIDTAKLLSG
+2083 
-2093 DDGVRGKLIG
+2093 
-2103 GSFANGTTI
+2103 
-2112 SNAYATSTQR
+2112 
-2122 ATGSAKANTRFH
+2122 
-2134 GSSGSGSSSNSSG
+2134 
-2147 SNDSSAQDKAD
+2147 
-2158 EFLETIDWIE
+2158 
-2168 VKINRCEEA
+2168 EEA
-2177 IARLNKTEENT
+2177 
-2188 FSGWT
+2188 
-2193 FRTTALNDEIAK
+2193 AK
-2205 TADEIEWATQGYKR
+2205 RISAD
-2219 YLQQADSVA
+2219 
-2228 LSEDYKRKVRNGEI
+2228 N
-2242 NIEDITDED
+2242 
-2251 LYNKIQDYQNWYEKA
+2251 
-2266 VELQDKIQ
+2266 
-2274 ELNISL
+2274 
-2280 SELAQKKF
+2280 
-2288 DNIVTQFEDME
+2288 
-2299 SEFTSLN
+2299 
-2306 DIIDKLV
+2306 
-2313 DYAETKGRIISKSY
+2313 
-2327 YEAMLQNENEN
+2327 
-2338 NKLLVQQRDQMVA
+2338 
-2351 ELNELVNTGKV
+2351 
-2362 TEYSEAWYDLQQQID
+2362 
-2377 EVNGSIVESN
+2377 
-2387 KSIQEFYNNMRQ
+2387 
-2399 ADWDLFDLVQD
+2399 
-2410 KITGIADEIEFVQSL
+2410 
-2425 LDDRD
+2425 
-2430 NLTDGHLNRGLTNEG
+2430 
-2445 IAQLGN
+2445 
-2451 YASKY
+2451 
-2456 NIYMSQAEKY
+2456 
-2466 ASEIKKIEAD
+2466 
-2476 IAKDPANQD
+2476 
-2485 LINRKEELVKA
+2485 
-2496 QRDVIL
+2496 
-2502 SANDERKSMIDL
+2502 
-2514 ARDGYDA
+2514 
-2521 VLEVLQDLIDKK
+2521 
-2533 KEALSSTKDLYEYQK
+2533 K
-2548 DIASKTKDLATLE
+2548 DIRQL
-2561 KEASVYENDNS
+2561 
-2572 EEALKKVQQIKVDIE
+2572 
-2587 SKKQEL
+2587 
-2593 SDAEYDKYIEDQE
+2593 
-2606 KMLDDLYQEYSDK
+2606 
-2619 IDEKFEQT
+2619 
-2627 EILIQEL
+2627 
-2634 IGVVNE
+2634 
-2640 NQSSISDT
+2640 
-2648 ITTVTSD
+2648 
-2655 VGYTISDQMKT
+2655 
-2666 IWNDA
+2666 
-2671 GTVISGFTGKFDTY
+2671 
-2685 ATTVQSAI
+2685 
-2693 NSIQVTI
+2693 
-2700 DKMLQIA
+2700 
-2707 QAEANKN
+2707 
-2714 IATANNPNGV
+2714 
-2724 ANGSTSNG
+2724 
-2732 STASKPQATPKANAN
+2732 
-2747 NNSSATQ
+2747 
-2754 APKASPN
+2754 
-2761 VGTRVN
+2761 
-2767 ATGNWYYDSYGTA
+2767 
-2780 PTGNVNRFKPDY
+2780 
-2792 FEIDKIANG
+2792 
-2801 RAYPYHIQAII
+2801 
-2812 KGKRAGGNGW
+2812 
-2822 VKGNQ
+2822 
-2827 IGYKNGLKE
+2827 
-2836 ATYDHLAWTQEEGA
+2836 
-2850 EIIRRSDGSILTPIT
+2850 
-2865 RGTTV
+2865 
-2870 FTREM
+2870 
-2875 TDNLWNIAKQNPEK
+2875 
-2889 FYQNAMP
+2889 
-2896 TMNTFATTNRGG
+2896 
-2908 DVTVS
+2908 
-2913 IGDIKLDGIQNPD
+2913 
-2926 QFAQALIGVVKD
+2926 
-2938 YSKVQKVLQAATV
+2938 
-2951 DLVAGKSIK
+2951 
-2960 DINRF
+2960 

>member
-1 MSDNNFIVN
+1 MAFKNILPEQLNAYVQEIQSIKQADYGDFEPLQIQEYANALSD
-10 LTAKLHSKSKQQI
+10 LDSTQTAL
-23 ESDAKNLGDI
+23 L
-33 KVPLVGTLDQAK
+33 
-45 TSAQLKQDVASLKTT
+45 LKTQGLT
-60 VDINGKVNTKN
+60 NAQIQQTLAAQGASTAAQYQAMAEAGLLESSTKLTNTKL
-71 ITSTVQQSAKQAQ
+71 QS
-84 KTADANTIQFR
+84 
-95 TSLKK
+95 
-100 DKLIN
+100 
-105 DIRVF
+105 V
-110 GQQNSK
+110 
-116 LFKDAEMSSK
+116 
-126 FSSLLDNAKLA
+126 LA
-137 TSNKEI
+137 T
-143 KNLRMQLSAMRSE
+143 QLESE
-156 AKATNLS
+156 AKAEEVMTS
-163 GLTLGDSVK
+163 MGLTVAK
-172 KTFRRATELFTGTAG
+172 
-187 VMMLSRQL
+187 
-195 KNAWNEALDLDKAF
+195 
-209 TDLIKV
+209 
-215 NDELSRGDY
+215 
-224 DKYLERCNEK
+224 
-234 AQDLAATQKSL
+234 
-245 MEGATEFSKSGYNL
+245 EGE
-259 SESNALAEKST
+259 E
-270 ILANVGDMSTSDS
+270 
-283 AKAIISGVQAYKDVD
+283 
-298 GFTDAVNKAGA
+298 
-309 LIDKYNEIGNTAS
+309 
-322 ITSAEIA
+322 
-329 QGVQTVGSV
+329 VQTVK
-338 FADANTSV
+338 
-346 DEFIALLSAGNR
+346 L
-358 QFQNADTLALSL
+358 
-370 RTAALRIRGCKSE
+370 TAKK
-383 LESLGESTENVY
+383 LE
-395 TSSSKLADK
+395 
-404 IESLTN
+404 
-410 IDGNGGVKIL
+410 
-420 EVDNKTFRSI
+420 
-430 YDIFVDLSK
+430 
-439 VYQQMSDV
+439 
-447 DQSALLD
+447 
-454 LIAGKNRASGISATL
+454 
-469 NNMSEA
+469 
-475 QDIYE
+475 
-480 RSLHST
+480 
-486 GSAQRE
+486 
-492 YDKYL
+492 
-497 ESSEASLNRFKASM
+497 
-511 TETYQSVI
+511 
-519 NGQTVTGLLNCGNA
+519 
-533 ALQFAN
+533 
-539 SIGLVESSL
+539 
-548 KGLLTIGIIKVLTT
+548 
-562 VTTAFRA
+562 
-569 SAIQAS
+569 
-575 NFGTALSA
+575 
-583 VKSMSTLQSGT
+583 
-594 TEYTNAL
+594 
-601 NTLKAV
+601 
-607 SASLTETQLKHILSN
+607 
-622 DALNESERVRILRS
+622 
-636 TGLSKTQAKAKLAE
+636 
-650 MELTQ
+650 
-655 ATQKQAVANQKASLS
+655 QAVASGVLTEAQAQELAMTLGVTAAQTSQA
-670 TFSLSSAVKG
+670 SSAMPKWIAQMKAMAAATWAQVKATG
-680 LGQNIK
+680 AWLITNPAGWFI
-686 MAVMNNPVAVAVMT
+686 MAASAT
-700 VSAIAGVV
+700 AIAVH
-708 KAIKKHKQAQ
+708 AIKKHKQAQ
-718 EEAFESA
+718 KEAFESA
-725 KKNAQDAQSKIKSLQ
+725 KKNAEDAKSNINSLQ

-746 ADTVDQAGKKYA
+746 ADTVDEAGKKYA

-854 AKGQN
+854 AKTN
-859 DTIDTQTEKI
+859 NSTIDAKTKDIEKYRKSLSQFNSMVEKN
-869 DKYKKALDNFNESI
+869 DANFQ
-883 SNNKPASNF
+883 
-892 ESELDRQTYYADF
+892 SELDRQTYYADF

-941 EQIRQYYAG
+941 EQIRQYYTG

-995 EMQSALSSIVSGLNW
+995 AMQSALSSIVSGLNW

-1047 TGDQFKQVITDA
+1047 TGDQFKQIITDA

-1116 SANASKFVSTTD
+1116 SKYARTLNAEEGTLSEADFVEARY
-1128 KEFSDA
+1128 KLLQF
-1134 KRNLEGEYQKI
+1134 
-1145 SDWGL
+1145 
-1150 DEYANKIKEKTI
+1150 
-1162 QTKFGNV
+1162 
-1169 DMDKRTIIYW
+1169 
-1179 SNELKKTY
+1179 
-1187 ADALASWDYDPE
+1187 
-1199 IGSIDTVYGMSDRF
+1199 
-1213 GENLNGT
+1213 
-1220 GWEVAF
+1220 
-1226 TPILPDG
+1226 
-1233 TFLSKDTVYQYINSI
+1233 
-1248 IDKAYDNDHQ
+1248 
-1258 ITHSELKDLDKQ
+1258 
-1270 GMKIGDTFVH
+1270 
-1280 GIYAAFDKNTNYD
+1280 
-1293 NNNNWAD
+1293 
-1300 VVGRLMHFS
+1300 
-1309 GQDGAIQLAE
+1309 AE
-1319 NAMASMTTLDKS
+1319 
-1331 KESLMNFA
+1331 E
-1339 NKNSINTEAEIQTW
+1339 NSINTEAEIQTW

-1385 STAYE
+1385 STAYK

-1409 LNGLKTAYGDLSKI
+1409 LNGLKTAYGDLSKV

-1435 EYMANYTEQTA
+1435 EYMANYTEQAA

-1510 DSLSTHLDNIS
+1510 DGWSDSLSTHLDNIS
-1521 AIQDEINGYDALE
+1521 ALQDEINGYDALE

-1622 LYNYLDDASKL
+1622 LYNFLDDASQL

-1688 SIEKNLNEISGVNAE
+1688 SIEKNLSEISGVNAE

-1717 LKKAGYDTSELEDLY
+1717 LKKAGYDTSKLEDLY

-1783 NPKSAKDAQNQIDQ
+1783 NPKSAKEAQNQIDQ

-1992 TVTSHGNSRS
+1992 TVTSHGNSKS

-2014 RKKTS
+2014 GKKTS
-2019 KSKASAAGTTAYVD
+2019 KFKASAAGTTAYAD
-2033 GIRNGQI
+2033 GVSNGQI

-2058 NGEAQLIGQRG
+2058 NGQAQLIGKRG
-2069 AEFKNLKKGDVIFN
+2069 AEFMNLKKGDVIFN

-2093 DDGVRGKLIG
+2093 DDDVRGKLIG
-2103 GSFANGTTI
+2103 GGFANGTTI
-2112 SNAYATSTQR
+2112 SAYATSTQR

-2134 GSSGSGSSSNSSG
+2134 GSSSSGSSSNSSG

-2158 EFLETIDWIE
+2158 EFSETLDWIE

-2193 FRTTALNDEIAK
+2193 LRTTALNDEIAK

-2251 LYNKIQDYQNWYEKA
+2251 LYNRVQDYQNWYEKA

-2299 SEFTSLN
+2299 KVFTDTN
-2306 DIIDKLV
+2306 DILDKLV

-2338 NKLLVQQRDQMVA
+2338 NKLLVQQRDQMVS

-2362 TEYSEAWYDLQQQID
+2362 IEYSEAWYDLKQQID

-2425 LDDRD
+2425 LEDRD

-2445 IAQLGN
+2445 LAQLGN

-2466 ASEIKKIEAD
+2466 ANEIKKIEAD
-2476 IAKDPANQD
+2476 IAKDPANKD
-2485 LINRKEELVKA
+2485 LIDRKEELIKA

-2502 SANDERKSMIDL
+2502 SANDEKKSMIDL

-2521 VLEVLQDLIDKK
+2521 MLEVLQELIDKR
-2533 KEALSSTKDLYEYQK
+2533 KEYLDNEKSIYEYQQTISEK
-2548 DIASKTKDLATLE
+2548 TENLASLRKQL
-2561 KEASVYENDNS
+2561 SVFENDNS
-2572 EEALKKVQQIKVDIE
+2572 EESLKKVQQLQSDIK
-2587 SKKQEL
+2587 
-2593 SDAEYDKYIEDQE
+2593 DAEKDLKDTEYDKYIEDQE

-2700 DKMLQIA
+2700 DNMLKIA

-2732 STASKPQATPKANAN
+2732 STAPKPQATPKAN
-2747 NNSSATQ
+2747 NNSSTAQ

-2767 ATGNWYYDSYGTA
+2767 ATGNWYYDSYGTT

-2792 FEIDKIANG
+2792 FEIDKIVNG

-2812 KGKRAGGNGW
+2812 RGKRAGGNGW

-2896 TMNTFATTNRGG
+2896 TMNTFATTNHGG
-2908 DVTVS
+2908 NVTVS

>member
-23 ESDAKNLGDI
+23 ESDAKNLEDI

-45 TSAQLKQDVASLKTT
+45 TSAQLKQDVASLKAT

-270 ILANVGDMSTSDS
+270 ILANVGDMSASDS

-298 GFTDAVNKAGA
+298 GFTDAVDKAGA

-346 DEFIALLSAGNR
+346 DGLISLLSAGNR

-383 LESLGESTENVY
+383 LESLGESTDNVY

-420 EVDNKTFRSI
+420 EADNKTFRSI

-548 KGLLTIGIIKVLTT
+548 KGLLTIGIIKVITT

-575 NFGTALSA
+575 NFGTALNA
-583 VKSMSTLQSGT
+583 VKSMSMLQSGT

-686 MAVMNNPVAVAVMT
+686 MAVMNNPVAAAVMT

-725 KKNAQDAQSKIKSLQ
+725 KKNAEDAKSNIKSLQ

-746 ADTVDQAGKKYA
+746 ADTVDEAGKKYA

-815 GITGKLKDLL
+815 GITGKLKNLL

-854 AKGQN
+854 AKTN
-859 DTIDTQTEKI
+859 NSTIDAKTKDIEKYRKSLSQFNSMVEKN
-869 DKYKKALDNFNESI
+869 DANFQ
-883 SNNKPASNF
+883 
-892 ESELDRQTYYADF
+892 SELDRQTYYADF
-905 LADMEKANIDIADAI
+905 LADMDKAGIDISDAI
-920 ISQDGTSATEYNF
+920 ISQDMQAVSDGISDGIESIQSATVYDF
-933 AKLSKETQ
+933 SKLNETTQ
-941 EQIRQYYAG
+941 SQIRNYYSG
-950 IISTANTEMRSA
+950 LVSTANTEMQSA
-962 ESQLSTSNAEF
+962 KATLSTSNAEF

-995 EMQSALSSIVSGLNW
+995 EMQSALSSIMSGLNW

-1047 TGDQFKQVITDA
+1047 TGDQFKQIITDA

-1116 SANASKFVSTTD
+1116 SKYAQTLK
-1128 KEFSDA
+1128 SD
-1134 KRNLEGEYQKI
+1134 
-1145 SDWGL
+1145 
-1150 DEYANKIKEKTI
+1150 
-1162 QTKFGNV
+1162 
-1169 DMDKRTIIYW
+1169 
-1179 SNELKKTY
+1179 
-1187 ADALASWDYDPE
+1187 
-1199 IGSIDTVYGMSDRF
+1199 GSIPMTMDAMK
-1213 GENLNGT
+1213 E
-1220 GWEVAF
+1220 
-1226 TPILPDG
+1226 
-1233 TFLSKDTVYQYINSI
+1233 SKDKLLQF
-1248 IDKAYDNDHQ
+1248 A
-1258 ITHSELKDLDKQ
+1258 
-1270 GMKIGDTFVH
+1270 
-1280 GIYAAFDKNTNYD
+1280 
-1293 NNNNWAD
+1293 
-1300 VVGRLMHFS
+1300 
-1309 GQDGAIQLAE
+1309 
-1319 NAMASMTTLDKS
+1319 
-1331 KESLMNFA
+1331 KE
-1339 NKNSINTEAEIQTW
+1339 NSINTEAEIQTW

-1365 AMQRYLNQSAITSY
+1365 SMKKYLTRKGVYDTTYEFNPATAFDVAKSAQ
-1379 DSSFDP
+1379 
-1385 STAYE
+1385 
-1390 AMNNALS
+1390 S
-1397 EQSSQGYLTEET
+1397 EQSQNGYLSTETIEA
-1409 LNGLKTAYGDLSKI
+1409 LKTAYGDLSKVI
-1423 ITYTS
+1423 QYTD
-1428 SGIQLNT
+1428 SGVVLNN
-1435 EYMANYTEQTA
+1435 EHMAEYTENA
-1446 KAALIAN
+1446 GKAALVN
-1453 QLKEAN
+1453 TQLKEAF
-1459 AVDQY
+1459 AVQEY
-1464 NKEISALKKVI
+1464 QKEAKAINDIIKTEI
-1475 STQVKDTNVRTKLNK
+1475 KDTNVRKKLTSAKNK
-1490 AYAKGVDALK
+1490 GIDALRK
-1500 DEIKNLGKDN
+1500 EISNLKKDN
-1510 DSLSTHLDNIS
+1510 DGWSESLSTHLDNIS
-1521 AIQDEINGYDALE
+1521 VLGDEINQYDVLE
-1534 QSIMATLSSLNQ
+1534 QSIMASLSALSN
-1546 YKKALETPD
+1546 YKRALETPD
-1555 QNDNFLY
+1555 NNDNFEYVQGQLDS
-1562 AQSQIESMQDAYDKG
+1562 ARKAWENG
-1577 WTQTDQF
+1577 WTGTDDF
-1584 KEWMNY
+1584 KTFMEY
-1590 IGTFN
+1590 IGSAN
-1595 EQLEYSDE
+1595 DELEYSDALWDKYLTRAE
-1603 EIQQYMAR
+1603 KYFTE
-1611 TKRYMTDDISG
+1611 DISG
-1622 LYNYLDDASKL
+1622 LYTFLDDASQL
-1633 SDQIIKNVDG
+1633 SDQITKNSDGTFKIDVQNLEQFCEDVDMSRSAVVDLFLAMTEAEGIDINFDNMSESIVDG
-1643 SYDIQVQNIG
+1643 LNAIDQKSVDARTD
-1653 KLAEQMNMS
+1653 LADYKK
-1662 VSQTMDILMSMSN
+1662 T
-1675 ADGFNITFDNLSD
+1675 
-1688 SIEKNLNEISGVNAE
+1688 
-1703 ARQQIEES
+1703 IEELDKAGFDTTELWKQYDS
-1711 REEIEA
+1711 VAGEIQPEIEF
-1717 LKKAGYDTSELEDLY
+1717 
-1732 NSVIQEHAGDVP
+1732 
-1744 EISLYAHLS
+1744 YAHLA
-1753 SLSLDDLEK
+1753 DTTDLQSEAEEAAKRISEK
-1762 EAQDAA
+1762 DQSVKIDFSA
-1768 DAISKDTSINLDVDL
+1768 DLDVDSL
-1783 NPKSAKDAQNQIDQ
+1783 NKQISSLQTYRDGLEIGSDSWKDAQTVIAQ
-1797 LVAKRDNFDVGS
+1797 LLK
-1809 EQWNNIQTVLTDLL
+1809 Q
-1823 VKKQELEQPTIMKL
+1823 KQELEQPAIMGI
-1837 DLTDVQ
+1837 DATQVEEG
-1843 DSYQQ
+1843 SQ
-1848 TVAILQQY
+1848 TVLAVLQSY
-1856 IEAKNALESA
+1856 ISAKQQLEQA
-1866 QTLGIDT
+1866 ETLGIDT
-1873 TDAESKLSSITE
+1873 TDAETHLANVTTQ
-1885 KLQSLESDGKLKTIG
+1885 LQNLQDQGELTKIG
-1900 IDAEINT
+1900 IDAEIDT
-1907 DEFYKQIEALNT
+1907 DKFKEQLANLNPDSFLKDSDTSIKVDADMSAYDKALNNAVSKASKQT
-1919 DKLKKDNAKISV
+1919 AKIKVQAKLSENFHANLQSILNSQSFNV
-1931 DANTTPYEQTKNK
+1931 KVNASASNTTT
-1944 LIQDTNKETASIKI
+1944 
-1958 KANTTNFYTN
+1958 
-1968 LQQQLQTHVFTV
+1968 
-1980 NVKGQITGVSGG
+1980 
-1992 TVTSHGNSRS
+1992 TSHGNTKTRKTVMFG
-2002 KAIKNGVIMGNP
+2002 KASGTNAYNNGV
-2014 RKKTS
+2014 
-2019 KSKASAAGTTAYVD
+2019 
-2033 GIRNGQI
+2033 RNGRI

-2058 NGEAQLIGQRG
+2058 NGQAQLIGKRG
-2069 AEFKNLKKGDVIFN
+2069 AEFMNLKKGDVIFN
-2083 HIDTAKLLSG
+2083 HIDTEKLLNG
-2093 DDGVRGKLIG
+2093 IGGIRGKLIG
-2103 GSFANGTTI
+2103 GGFVNGTLL
-2112 SNAYATSTQR
+2112 SHAYGKS
-2122 ATGSAKANTRFH
+2122 TGSKTTIIGGTNNDWTNRH
-2134 GSSGSGSSSNSSG
+2134 NSSGSGSNSSD

-2158 EFLETIDWIE
+2158 EFSETLDWIE

-2193 FRTTALNDEIAK
+2193 LRTTAINDEIAK
-2205 TADEIEWATQGYKR
+2205 TADEIELATQGYKR

-2299 SEFTSLN
+2299 KVFTDTN
-2306 DIIDKLV
+2306 DILDKLV

-2351 ELNELVNTGKV
+2351 ELQDMLQSGRV
-2362 TEYSEAWYDLQQQID
+2362 TEYSEAWYDLHQKIN
-2377 EVNGSIVESN
+2377 EVNASIIDSN

-2425 LDDRD
+2425 LEDRD

-2476 IAKDPANQD
+2476 IAKDPANKD
-2485 LINRKEELVKA
+2485 LIDRKEELVKA

-2502 SANDERKSMIDL
+2502 SANDERKSMISL
-2514 ARDGYDA
+2514 ARDAYDA
-2521 VLEVLQDLIDKK
+2521 MLEVLQELIDKR
-2533 KEALSSTKDLYEYQK
+2533 KEYLDNEKSIYEYQK
-2548 DIASKTKDLATLE
+2548 SIQEKTDSIAAIQKQL
-2561 KEASVYENDNS
+2561 SVFENDNS
-2572 EEALKKVQQIKVDIE
+2572 EE
-2587 SKKQEL
+2587 SKKRIQQL
-2593 SDAEYDKYIEDQE
+2593 QVDLKDAQQDLKDTEYDKYIEDQE

-2693 NSIQVTI
+2693 NSIQITI
-2700 DKMLQIA
+2700 DNMLKIA

-2732 STASKPQATPKANAN
+2732 STASKPQATPKANTS
-2747 NNSSATQ
+2747 NNSSTAQ

-2812 KGKRAGGNGW
+2812 RGKRAGGNGW
-2822 VKGNQ
+2822 VKANQ

-2896 TMNTFATTNRGG
+2896 TMNTFATNNRGG

>member
-45 TSAQLKQDVASLKTT
+45 TSAQLKQDVASLKAT

-270 ILANVGDMSTSDS
+270 ILANVGDMSASDS

-298 GFTDAVNKAGA
+298 GFTDAVDKAGA

-420 EVDNKTFRSI
+420 EADNKTFRSI

-575 NFGTALSA
+575 NFGTALNA

-607 SASLTETQLKHILSN
+607 SASLTETQRKHILSN

-725 KKNAQDAQSKIKSLQ
+725 KKNAEDAQSKIKSLQ

-746 ADTVDQAGKKYA
+746 ADTVDEAGKKYA

-854 AKGQN
+854 AKTN
-859 DTIDTQTEKI
+859 NSTIDAKTKDIEKYRKSLSQFNSMVEKN
-869 DKYKKALDNFNESI
+869 DANFQ
-883 SNNKPASNF
+883 
-892 ESELDRQTYYADF
+892 SELDRQTYYADF
-905 LADMEKANIDIADAI
+905 LADMDKAGIDISDAI
-920 ISQDGTSATEYNF
+920 ISQDMQAVSDGISDGIESIQSATVYDF
-933 AKLSKETQ
+933 SKLNETTQ
-941 EQIRQYYAG
+941 SQIRNYYSG
-950 IISTANTEMRSA
+950 LVSTANTEMRSA

-973 ASYVNMWMQN
+973 SSYVNMWMQN

-1047 TGDQFKQVITDA
+1047 TGDQFKQIITDA

-1116 SANASKFVSTTD
+1116 DKYARTFNAEEGTLSEADFVEARY
-1128 KEFSDA
+1128 KLLQF
-1134 KRNLEGEYQKI
+1134 
-1145 SDWGL
+1145 
-1150 DEYANKIKEKTI
+1150 
-1162 QTKFGNV
+1162 
-1169 DMDKRTIIYW
+1169 
-1179 SNELKKTY
+1179 
-1187 ADALASWDYDPE
+1187 
-1199 IGSIDTVYGMSDRF
+1199 
-1213 GENLNGT
+1213 
-1220 GWEVAF
+1220 
-1226 TPILPDG
+1226 
-1233 TFLSKDTVYQYINSI
+1233 
-1248 IDKAYDNDHQ
+1248 
-1258 ITHSELKDLDKQ
+1258 
-1270 GMKIGDTFVH
+1270 
-1280 GIYAAFDKNTNYD
+1280 
-1293 NNNNWAD
+1293 
-1300 VVGRLMHFS
+1300 
-1309 GQDGAIQLAE
+1309 AE
-1319 NAMASMTTLDKS
+1319 
-1331 KESLMNFA
+1331 E
-1339 NKNSINTEAEIQTW
+1339 NSINTEAEIQTW

-1365 AMQRYLNQSAITSY
+1365 AMKKYLTRKGVYDTTYEFNPATAFDVAKSAQ
-1379 DSSFDP
+1379 
-1385 STAYE
+1385 
-1390 AMNNALS
+1390 S
-1397 EQSSQGYLTEET
+1397 EQSQNGYLSTETIEA
-1409 LNGLKTAYGDLSKI
+1409 LKTAYGDLSKVI
-1423 ITYTS
+1423 QYTD
-1428 SGIQLNT
+1428 SGVVLNN
-1435 EYMANYTEQTA
+1435 EHMAEYTENA
-1446 KAALIAN
+1446 GKAALVN
-1453 QLKEAN
+1453 TQLKEAF
-1459 AVDQY
+1459 AVQEY
-1464 NKEISALKKVI
+1464 QKEAKAINDIIKTEI
-1475 STQVKDTNVRTKLNK
+1475 KDTNVRKKLTSAKNK
-1490 AYAKGVDALK
+1490 GIDALRK
-1500 DEIKNLGKDN
+1500 EISNLKKDN
-1510 DSLSTHLDNIS
+1510 DGWSESLSTHLDNIS
-1521 AIQDEINGYDALE
+1521 VLGDEINQYDALE
-1534 QSIMATLSSLNQ
+1534 QSIMASLSALSN
-1546 YKKALETPD
+1546 YKRALETPD
-1555 QNDNFLY
+1555 NNDNFEYVQGQLDS
-1562 AQSQIESMQDAYDKG
+1562 ARKAWENG
-1577 WTQTDQF
+1577 WTGTDDF
-1584 KEWMNY
+1584 KTFMEY
-1590 IGTFN
+1590 IGSAN
-1595 EQLEYSDE
+1595 DELEYSDALWDKYLTRAE
-1603 EIQQYMAR
+1603 KYFTE
-1611 TKRYMTDDISG
+1611 DISG
-1622 LYNYLDDASKL
+1622 LYTFLDDASQL
-1633 SDQIIKNVDG
+1633 SDQITKNSDGTFKIDVQNLEQFCEDVDMSRSAVVDLFLAMTEAEGIDINFDNMSESIVDG
-1643 SYDIQVQNIG
+1643 LNAIDQKSVDARTD
-1653 KLAEQMNMS
+1653 LADYKK
-1662 VSQTMDILMSMSN
+1662 T
-1675 ADGFNITFDNLSD
+1675 
-1688 SIEKNLNEISGVNAE
+1688 
-1703 ARQQIEES
+1703 IEELDKAGFDTTELWKQYDS
-1711 REEIEA
+1711 VAGEIQPEIEF
-1717 LKKAGYDTSELEDLY
+1717 
-1732 NSVIQEHAGDVP
+1732 
-1744 EISLYAHLS
+1744 YAHLA
-1753 SLSLDDLEK
+1753 DTTDLQSEAEEAAKRISEK
-1762 EAQDAA
+1762 DQSVKIDFSA
-1768 DAISKDTSINLDVDL
+1768 DLDVDSL
-1783 NPKSAKDAQNQIDQ
+1783 NKQISSLQTYRDGLEIGSDSWKDAQTVIAQ
-1797 LVAKRDNFDVGS
+1797 LLK
-1809 EQWNNIQTVLTDLL
+1809 Q
-1823 VKKQELEQPTIMKL
+1823 KQELEQPAIMGI
-1837 DLTDVQ
+1837 DASQVEEG
-1843 DSYQQ
+1843 SQ
-1848 TVAILQQY
+1848 TVLAVLQSY
-1856 IEAKNALESA
+1856 ISAKQQLEQA
-1866 QTLGIDT
+1866 ETLGIDT
-1873 TDAESKLSSITE
+1873 TDAETHLANVTTQ
-1885 KLQSLESDGKLKTIG
+1885 LQNLQDQGELTKIG
-1900 IDAEINT
+1900 IDAEIDT
-1907 DEFYKQIEALNT
+1907 DKFKEQLANLNLDSFLKDSDTSIKVDADTSAYDKALNNAVSKASKQT
-1919 DKLKKDNAKISV
+1919 AKIKV
-1931 DANTTPYEQTKNK
+1931 QAK
-1944 LIQDTNKETASIKI
+1944 LSE
-1958 KANTTNFYTN
+1958 NFHAN
-1968 LQQQLQTHVFTV
+1968 LQSILNSQSF
-1980 NVKGQITGVSGG
+1980 NVKVNASASG
-1992 TVTSHGNSRS
+1992 TTTTSHGNT
-2002 KAIKNGVIMGNP
+2002 KT
-2014 RKKTS
+2014 RKTVMFG
-2019 KSKASAAGTTAYVD
+2019 KASGTNAYNKGV
-2033 GIRNGQI
+2033 RNGQI

-2058 NGEAQLIGQRG
+2058 NGQAQLIGKRG
-2069 AEFKNLKKGDVIFN
+2069 AEFMNLKKGDVIFN
-2083 HIDTAKLLSG
+2083 HIDTEKLLNG
-2093 DDGVRGKLIG
+2093 IGGIRGKLIG
-2103 GSFANGTTI
+2103 GGFVNGTLL
-2112 SNAYATSTQR
+2112 SHAYGKS
-2122 ATGSAKANTRFH
+2122 TGSKTTIIGGTNNDWTNRH
-2134 GSSGSGSSSNSSG
+2134 NSSGSGSNSSGSSG

-2158 EFLETIDWIE
+2158 EFSETLDWIE

-2188 FSGWT
+2188 FYGWT
-2193 FRTTALNDEIAK
+2193 LRTTALNDEIAK

-2251 LYNKIQDYQNWYEKA
+2251 LYNRVQDYQNWYEKA

-2299 SEFTSLN
+2299 KVFTDTN
-2306 DIIDKLV
+2306 DILDKLV

-2338 NKLLVQQRDQMVA
+2338 NKLLVQQRDQMVS

-2362 TEYSEAWYDLQQQID
+2362 IEYSESWYDLKQQID

-2387 KSIQEFYNNMRQ
+2387 KSIQEFSNNMRQ

-2430 NLTDGHLNRGLTNEG
+2430 HLTDGHLNRGLTNEG
-2445 IAQLGN
+2445 LAQLGN

-2456 NIYMSQAEKY
+2456 NIYMSQAEQY
-2466 ASEIKKIEAD
+2466 ANEIKKIEAD

-2502 SANDERKSMIDL
+2502 SANDERKSMISL
-2514 ARDGYDA
+2514 ARDAYDA
-2521 VLEVLQDLIDKK
+2521 MLEVLQKLIDKR
-2533 KEALSSTKDLYEYQK
+2533 KEYLDNEKSIYEYQNTISEK
-2548 DIASKTKDLATLE
+2548 TENLASLRKQL
-2561 KEASVYENDNS
+2561 SVFENDNS
-2572 EEALKKVQQIKVDIE
+2572 EESLKKVQQLQSDIK
-2587 SKKQEL
+2587 
-2593 SDAEYDKYIEDQE
+2593 DAEKDLKDTEYDKYIEDQE

-2700 DKMLQIA
+2700 NKMLQIA

-2724 ANGSTSNG
+2724 ANGSS
-2732 STASKPQATPKANAN
+2732 STAPKPQTTPKANTTA
-2747 NNSSATQ
+2747 Q

-2801 RAYPYHIQAII
+2801 RAYPYHIQAYI

-2960 DINRF
+2960 DINRL

>member
-788 LAEVFPQ
+788 LADVFPQ

-869 DKYKKALDNFNESI
+869 EKYQKALDNFNESV

-892 ESELDRQTYYADF
+892 ESELEKQTYYADF

-1047 TGDQFKQVITDA
+1047 TGDQFKQIITDA

-1116 SANASKFVSTTD
+1116 SKYAQTLK
-1128 KEFSDA
+1128 SD
-1134 KRNLEGEYQKI
+1134 
-1145 SDWGL
+1145 
-1150 DEYANKIKEKTI
+1150 
-1162 QTKFGNV
+1162 
-1169 DMDKRTIIYW
+1169 
-1179 SNELKKTY
+1179 
-1187 ADALASWDYDPE
+1187 
-1199 IGSIDTVYGMSDRF
+1199 GSIPMTMDVMK
-1213 GENLNGT
+1213 E
-1220 GWEVAF
+1220 
-1226 TPILPDG
+1226 
-1233 TFLSKDTVYQYINSI
+1233 SKDKLLQ
-1248 IDKAYDNDHQ
+1248 
-1258 ITHSELKDLDKQ
+1258 
-1270 GMKIGDTFVH
+1270 F
-1280 GIYAAFDKNTNYD
+1280 
-1293 NNNNWAD
+1293 
-1300 VVGRLMHFS
+1300 
-1309 GQDGAIQLAE
+1309 AE
-1319 NAMASMTTLDKS
+1319 
-1331 KESLMNFA
+1331 E
-1339 NKNSINTEAEIQTW
+1339 NSINTEAEIQTW

-1365 AMQRYLNQSAITSY
+1365 AMKKYLTQKSVY
-1379 DSSFDP
+1379 DTTYEFDP
-1385 STAYE
+1385 ATAFD
-1390 AMNNALS
+1390 AAKSAQS
-1397 EQSSQGYLTEET
+1397 EQSQNGYLSTETIES
-1409 LNGLKTAYGDLSKI
+1409 LKTAYGDLSKVI
-1423 ITYTS
+1423 QYTD
-1428 SGIQLNT
+1428 SGVVLNN
-1435 EYMANYTEQTA
+1435 EHMAEYTENVG
-1446 KAALIAN
+1446 KAALVN
-1453 QLKEAN
+1453 TQLKEAF
-1459 AVDQY
+1459 AVQEY
-1464 NKEISALKKVI
+1464 QKEAKAINDIIKTEI
-1475 STQVKDTNVRTKLNK
+1475 KDTNVRKKLTSAKNK
-1490 AYAKGVDALK
+1490 GIDALRK
-1500 DEIKNLGKDN
+1500 EISNLKKDN
-1510 DSLSTHLDNIS
+1510 DGWSESLSTHLDNIS
-1521 AIQDEINGYDALE
+1521 ALGEEINQYDALE
-1534 QSIMATLSSLNQ
+1534 QSIMASLSALSN
-1546 YKKALETPD
+1546 YKRALETPD
-1555 QNDNFLY
+1555 NNDNFEYVQGQLDS
-1562 AQSQIESMQDAYDKG
+1562 ARKAWENG
-1577 WTQTDQF
+1577 WTGTDDF
-1584 KEWMNY
+1584 KTFMEY
-1590 IGTFN
+1590 IGSAN
-1595 EQLEYSDE
+1595 DELEYSDALWDKYLTRAE
-1603 EIQQYMAR
+1603 KYFTE
-1611 TKRYMTDDISG
+1611 DISG
-1622 LYNYLDDASKL
+1622 LYTFLDDASQL
-1633 SDQIIKNVDG
+1633 SDQITKNSDGTFKIDVQNLEQFCEDVDMSRSAVVDLFLAMTEAEGIDINFDNMSESIVDG
-1643 SYDIQVQNIG
+1643 LNAIDQKSVDARTD
-1653 KLAEQMNMS
+1653 LADYKK
-1662 VSQTMDILMSMSN
+1662 T
-1675 ADGFNITFDNLSD
+1675 
-1688 SIEKNLNEISGVNAE
+1688 
-1703 ARQQIEES
+1703 IEELDKAGFDTTELWKQYDS
-1711 REEIEA
+1711 VAGEIQPEIEF
-1717 LKKAGYDTSELEDLY
+1717 
-1732 NSVIQEHAGDVP
+1732 
-1744 EISLYAHLS
+1744 YAHLA
-1753 SLSLDDLEK
+1753 DTTDLQSEAEEAAKRISEK
-1762 EAQDAA
+1762 DQSVKIDFSA
-1768 DAISKDTSINLDVDL
+1768 DLDVDSL
-1783 NPKSAKDAQNQIDQ
+1783 NKQISSLQTYRDGLEIGSDSWKDAQTVIAQ
-1797 LVAKRDNFDVGS
+1797 LLK
-1809 EQWNNIQTVLTDLL
+1809 Q
-1823 VKKQELEQPTIMKL
+1823 KQELEQPAIMGI
-1837 DLTDVQ
+1837 DASQVEEG
-1843 DSYQQ
+1843 SQ
-1848 TVAILQQY
+1848 TVLAVLQSY
-1856 IEAKNALESA
+1856 ISAKQQLEQA
-1866 QTLGIDT
+1866 ETLGIDT
-1873 TDAESKLSSITE
+1873 TDAETHLANVTTQ
-1885 KLQSLESDGKLKTIG
+1885 LQNLQDQGELTKIG
-1900 IDAEINT
+1900 IDAEIDT
-1907 DEFYKQIEALNT
+1907 DKFKEQLANLNPDSFLKDSDTSIKVDADMSAYDKALNNAVSKASKQT
-1919 DKLKKDNAKISV
+1919 AKIKV
-1931 DANTTPYEQTKNK
+1931 QAK
-1944 LIQDTNKETASIKI
+1944 LSE
-1958 KANTTNFYTN
+1958 NFHAN
-1968 LQQQLQTHVFTV
+1968 LQSILNSQSF
-1980 NVKGQITGVSGG
+1980 NVKVNASASG
-1992 TVTSHGNSRS
+1992 TTTTSHGNTKTRKTVMFG
-2002 KAIKNGVIMGNP
+2002 KASGTNAYNNGV
-2014 RKKTS
+2014 
-2019 KSKASAAGTTAYVD
+2019 
-2033 GIRNGQI
+2033 RNGQI

-2058 NGEAQLIGQRG
+2058 NGQAQLIGKRG
-2069 AEFKNLKKGDVIFN
+2069 AEFMNLKKGDVIFN
-2083 HIDTAKLLSG
+2083 HIDTEKLLNG
-2093 DDGVRGKLIG
+2093 IGGIRGKLIG
-2103 GSFANGTTI
+2103 GGFVNGTLL
-2112 SNAYATSTQR
+2112 SHAYSKS
-2122 ATGSAKANTRFH
+2122 TGSKTTIIGGTNNDWTNRH
-2134 GSSGSGSSSNSSG
+2134 SSSGSSSGSNSSG
-2147 SNDSSAQDKAD
+2147 SNDSSTQDKAD

-2193 FRTTALNDEIAK
+2193 LRTTALNDEIAK

-2219 YLQQADSVA
+2219 YLQQADNVA

-2251 LYNKIQDYQNWYEKA
+2251 LYNRVQDYQNWYEKA

-2288 DNIVTQFEDME
+2288 DNIVTQFEDIE
-2299 SEFTSLN
+2299 KVFTDTN
-2306 DIIDKLV
+2306 DILDKLV

-2338 NKLLVQQRDQMVA
+2338 NKLLVQQRDQMVS

-2362 TEYSEAWYDLQQQID
+2362 TEYSETWYDLKQQID

-2445 IAQLGN
+2445 LAQLGN

-2476 IAKDPANQD
+2476 IAKDPANKD
-2485 LINRKEELVKA
+2485 LIDRKEELIKA

-2502 SANDERKSMIDL
+2502 SANDEKKSMIDL

-2521 VLEVLQDLIDKK
+2521 MLEVLQELIDKR
-2533 KEALSSTKDLYEYQK
+2533 KEYLDNEKSIYEYQNTISEK
-2548 DIASKTKDLATLE
+2548 TENLASLRKQL
-2561 KEASVYENDNS
+2561 SVFENDNS
-2572 EEALKKVQQIKVDIE
+2572 EESLKKVQQLQSDIK
-2587 SKKQEL
+2587 
-2593 SDAEYDKYIEDQE
+2593 DAEKDLKDTEYDKYIEDQE

-2634 IGVVNE
+2634 IGVVND
-2640 NQSSISDT
+2640 NQGAISEVINT
-2648 ITTVTSD
+2648 ATSD

-2666 IWNDA
+2666 IWSDA
-2671 GTVISGFTGKFDTY
+2671 GTVISGFSGKFDTY

-2693 NSIQVTI
+2693 NSIQITI

-2714 IATANNPNGV
+2714 IATANNTSGV
-2724 ANGSTSNG
+2724 TSGSTSHG
-2732 STASKPQATPKANAN
+2732 STAPKPQATPKANTN
-2747 NNSSATQ
+2747 NNSSTAQ

-2812 KGKRAGGNGW
+2812 RGKRAGGNGW

-2836 ATYDHLAWTQEEGA
+2836 ATYDHLAWTQEDGA

-2960 DINRF
+2960 GLNRF

>member
-420 EVDNKTFRSI
+420 EADNKTFRSI

-788 LAEVFPQ
+788 LADVFPQ

-869 DKYKKALDNFNESI
+869 EKYQKALDNFNESV

-892 ESELDRQTYYADF
+892 ESELEKQTYYADF

-1010 GDILQGDDFSGLS
+1010 GDILQGDDFSCLS

-1047 TGDQFKQVITDA
+1047 TGDQFKQIITDA

-1116 SANASKFVSTTD
+1116 SKYAQTLK
-1128 KEFSDA
+1128 SD
-1134 KRNLEGEYQKI
+1134 
-1145 SDWGL
+1145 
-1150 DEYANKIKEKTI
+1150 
-1162 QTKFGNV
+1162 
-1169 DMDKRTIIYW
+1169 
-1179 SNELKKTY
+1179 
-1187 ADALASWDYDPE
+1187 
-1199 IGSIDTVYGMSDRF
+1199 GSIPMTMDVMK
-1213 GENLNGT
+1213 E
-1220 GWEVAF
+1220 
-1226 TPILPDG
+1226 
-1233 TFLSKDTVYQYINSI
+1233 SKDKLLQ
-1248 IDKAYDNDHQ
+1248 
-1258 ITHSELKDLDKQ
+1258 
-1270 GMKIGDTFVH
+1270 F
-1280 GIYAAFDKNTNYD
+1280 
-1293 NNNNWAD
+1293 
-1300 VVGRLMHFS
+1300 
-1309 GQDGAIQLAE
+1309 AE
-1319 NAMASMTTLDKS
+1319 
-1331 KESLMNFA
+1331 E
-1339 NKNSINTEAEIQTW
+1339 NSINTEAEIQTW

-1365 AMQRYLNQSAITSY
+1365 AMKKYLTQKSVY
-1379 DSSFDP
+1379 DTTYEFDP
-1385 STAYE
+1385 ATAFD
-1390 AMNNALS
+1390 AAKSAQS
-1397 EQSSQGYLTEET
+1397 EQSQNGYLSTETIES
-1409 LNGLKTAYGDLSKI
+1409 LKTAYGDLSKVI
-1423 ITYTS
+1423 QYTD
-1428 SGIQLNT
+1428 SGVVLNN
-1435 EYMANYTEQTA
+1435 EHMAEYTENVG
-1446 KAALIAN
+1446 KAALVN
-1453 QLKEAN
+1453 TQLKEAF
-1459 AVDQY
+1459 AVQEY
-1464 NKEISALKKVI
+1464 QKEAKAINDIIKTEI
-1475 STQVKDTNVRTKLNK
+1475 KDTNVRKKLTSAKNK
-1490 AYAKGVDALK
+1490 GIDALRK
-1500 DEIKNLGKDN
+1500 EISNLKKDN
-1510 DSLSTHLDNIS
+1510 DGWSESLSTHLDNIS
-1521 AIQDEINGYDALE
+1521 ALGEEINQYDALE
-1534 QSIMATLSSLNQ
+1534 QSIMASLSALSN
-1546 YKKALETPD
+1546 YKRALETPD
-1555 QNDNFLY
+1555 NNDNFEYVQGQLDS
-1562 AQSQIESMQDAYDKG
+1562 ARKAWENG
-1577 WTQTDQF
+1577 WTGTDDF
-1584 KEWMNY
+1584 KTFMEY
-1590 IGTFN
+1590 IGSAN
-1595 EQLEYSDE
+1595 DELEYSDALWDKYLTRAE
-1603 EIQQYMAR
+1603 KYFTE
-1611 TKRYMTDDISG
+1611 DISG
-1622 LYNYLDDASKL
+1622 LYTFLDDASQL
-1633 SDQIIKNVDG
+1633 SDQITKNSDGTFKIDVQNLEQFCEDVDMSRSAVVDLFLAMTEAEGIDINFDNMSESIVDG
-1643 SYDIQVQNIG
+1643 LNAIDQKSVDARTD
-1653 KLAEQMNMS
+1653 LADYKK
-1662 VSQTMDILMSMSN
+1662 T
-1675 ADGFNITFDNLSD
+1675 
-1688 SIEKNLNEISGVNAE
+1688 
-1703 ARQQIEES
+1703 IEELDKAGFDTTELWKQYDS
-1711 REEIEA
+1711 VAGEIQPEIEF
-1717 LKKAGYDTSELEDLY
+1717 
-1732 NSVIQEHAGDVP
+1732 
-1744 EISLYAHLS
+1744 YAHLA
-1753 SLSLDDLEK
+1753 DTTDLQSEAEEAAKRISEK
-1762 EAQDAA
+1762 DQSVKIDFSA
-1768 DAISKDTSINLDVDL
+1768 DLDVDSL
-1783 NPKSAKDAQNQIDQ
+1783 NKQISSLQTYRDGLEIGSDSWKDAQTVIAQ
-1797 LVAKRDNFDVGS
+1797 LLK
-1809 EQWNNIQTVLTDLL
+1809 Q
-1823 VKKQELEQPTIMKL
+1823 KQELEQPAIMGI
-1837 DLTDVQ
+1837 DASQVEEG
-1843 DSYQQ
+1843 SQ
-1848 TVAILQQY
+1848 TVLAVLQSY
-1856 IEAKNALESA
+1856 ISAKQQLEQA
-1866 QTLGIDT
+1866 ETLGIDT
-1873 TDAESKLSSITE
+1873 TDAETHLANVTTQ
-1885 KLQSLESDGKLKTIG
+1885 LQNLQDQGELTKIG
-1900 IDAEINT
+1900 IDAEIDT
-1907 DEFYKQIEALNT
+1907 DKFKEQLANLNPDSFLKDSDTSIKVDADMSAYDKALNNAVSKASKQT
-1919 DKLKKDNAKISV
+1919 AKIKV
-1931 DANTTPYEQTKNK
+1931 QAK
-1944 LIQDTNKETASIKI
+1944 LSE
-1958 KANTTNFYTN
+1958 NFHAN
-1968 LQQQLQTHVFTV
+1968 LQSILNSQSF
-1980 NVKGQITGVSGG
+1980 NVKVNASASG
-1992 TVTSHGNSRS
+1992 TTTTSHGNTKTRKTVMFG
-2002 KAIKNGVIMGNP
+2002 KASGTNAYNNGV
-2014 RKKTS
+2014 
-2019 KSKASAAGTTAYVD
+2019 
-2033 GIRNGQI
+2033 RNGQI

-2058 NGEAQLIGQRG
+2058 NGQAQLIGKRG
-2069 AEFKNLKKGDVIFN
+2069 AEFMNLKKGDVIFN
-2083 HIDTAKLLSG
+2083 HIDTEKLLNG
-2093 DDGVRGKLIG
+2093 IGGIRGKLIG
-2103 GSFANGTTI
+2103 GGFVNGTLL
-2112 SNAYATSTQR
+2112 SHAYSKS
-2122 ATGSAKANTRFH
+2122 TGSKTTIIGGTNNDWTNRH
-2134 GSSGSGSSSNSSG
+2134 SSSGSSSGSNSSG

-2168 VKINRCEEA
+2168 IKINRCEEA

-2193 FRTTALNDEIAK
+2193 LRTTALNDEIAK

-2251 LYNKIQDYQNWYEKA
+2251 LYNRVQDYQNWYEKA

-2299 SEFTSLN
+2299 KVFTDTN
-2306 DIIDKLV
+2306 DILDKLV

-2338 NKLLVQQRDQMVA
+2338 NKLLVQQRDQMVS

-2362 TEYSEAWYDLQQQID
+2362 TEYSEAWYDLKQQID

-2387 KSIQEFYNNMRQ
+2387 KSIQEFYNNIRQ

-2425 LDDRD
+2425 LEDRD

-2445 IAQLGN
+2445 LAQLGN

-2476 IAKDPANQD
+2476 IAKDPANKD
-2485 LINRKEELVKA
+2485 LIDRKEELIKA

-2502 SANDERKSMIDL
+2502 SANDEKKSMIDL

>member
-420 EVDNKTFRSI
+420 EADNKTFRSI

-788 LAEVFPQ
+788 LADVFPQ

-869 DKYKKALDNFNESI
+869 EKYQKALDNFNESV

-892 ESELDRQTYYADF
+892 ESELEKQTYYADF

-1047 TGDQFKQVITDA
+1047 TGDQFKQIITDA

-1116 SANASKFVSTTD
+1116 SKYAQTLK
-1128 KEFSDA
+1128 SD
-1134 KRNLEGEYQKI
+1134 
-1145 SDWGL
+1145 
-1150 DEYANKIKEKTI
+1150 
-1162 QTKFGNV
+1162 
-1169 DMDKRTIIYW
+1169 
-1179 SNELKKTY
+1179 
-1187 ADALASWDYDPE
+1187 
-1199 IGSIDTVYGMSDRF
+1199 GSIPMTMDVMK
-1213 GENLNGT
+1213 E
-1220 GWEVAF
+1220 
-1226 TPILPDG
+1226 
-1233 TFLSKDTVYQYINSI
+1233 SKDKLLQ
-1248 IDKAYDNDHQ
+1248 
-1258 ITHSELKDLDKQ
+1258 
-1270 GMKIGDTFVH
+1270 F
-1280 GIYAAFDKNTNYD
+1280 
-1293 NNNNWAD
+1293 
-1300 VVGRLMHFS
+1300 
-1309 GQDGAIQLAE
+1309 AE
-1319 NAMASMTTLDKS
+1319 
-1331 KESLMNFA
+1331 E
-1339 NKNSINTEAEIQTW
+1339 NSINTEAEIQTW

-1365 AMQRYLNQSAITSY
+1365 AMKKYLTQKSVY
-1379 DSSFDP
+1379 DTTYEFDP
-1385 STAYE
+1385 ATAFD
-1390 AMNNALS
+1390 AAKSAQS
-1397 EQSSQGYLTEET
+1397 EQSQNGYLSTETIES
-1409 LNGLKTAYGDLSKI
+1409 LKTAYGDLSKVI
-1423 ITYTS
+1423 QYTD
-1428 SGIQLNT
+1428 SGVVLNN
-1435 EYMANYTEQTA
+1435 EHMAEYTENVG
-1446 KAALIAN
+1446 KAALVN
-1453 QLKEAN
+1453 TQLKEAF
-1459 AVDQY
+1459 AVQEY
-1464 NKEISALKKVI
+1464 QKEAKAINDIIKTEI
-1475 STQVKDTNVRTKLNK
+1475 KDTNVRKKLTSAKNK
-1490 AYAKGVDALK
+1490 GIDALRK
-1500 DEIKNLGKDN
+1500 EISNLKKDN
-1510 DSLSTHLDNIS
+1510 DGWSESLSTHLDNIS
-1521 AIQDEINGYDALE
+1521 ALGEEINQYDALE
-1534 QSIMATLSSLNQ
+1534 QSIMASLSALSN
-1546 YKKALETPD
+1546 YKRALETPD
-1555 QNDNFLY
+1555 NNDNFEYVQGQLDS
-1562 AQSQIESMQDAYDKG
+1562 ARKAWENG
-1577 WTQTDQF
+1577 WTGTDDF
-1584 KEWMNY
+1584 KTFMEY
-1590 IGTFN
+1590 IGSAN
-1595 EQLEYSDE
+1595 DELEYSDALWDKYLTRAE
-1603 EIQQYMAR
+1603 KYFTE
-1611 TKRYMTDDISG
+1611 DISG
-1622 LYNYLDDASKL
+1622 LYTFLDDASQL
-1633 SDQIIKNVDG
+1633 SDQITKNSDGTFKIDVQNLEQFCEDVDMSRSAVVDLFLAMTEAEGIDINFDNMSESIVDG
-1643 SYDIQVQNIG
+1643 LNAIDQKSVDARTD
-1653 KLAEQMNMS
+1653 LADYKK
-1662 VSQTMDILMSMSN
+1662 T
-1675 ADGFNITFDNLSD
+1675 
-1688 SIEKNLNEISGVNAE
+1688 
-1703 ARQQIEES
+1703 IEELDKAGFDTTELWKQYDS
-1711 REEIEA
+1711 VAGEIQPEIEF
-1717 LKKAGYDTSELEDLY
+1717 
-1732 NSVIQEHAGDVP
+1732 
-1744 EISLYAHLS
+1744 YAHLA
-1753 SLSLDDLEK
+1753 DTTDLQSEAEEAAKRISEK
-1762 EAQDAA
+1762 DQSVKIDFSA
-1768 DAISKDTSINLDVDL
+1768 DLDVDSL
-1783 NPKSAKDAQNQIDQ
+1783 NKQISSLQTYRDGLEIGSDSWKDAQTVIAQ
-1797 LVAKRDNFDVGS
+1797 LLK
-1809 EQWNNIQTVLTDLL
+1809 Q
-1823 VKKQELEQPTIMKL
+1823 KQELEQPAIMGI
-1837 DLTDVQ
+1837 DASQVEEG
-1843 DSYQQ
+1843 SQ
-1848 TVAILQQY
+1848 TVLAVLQSY
-1856 IEAKNALESA
+1856 ISAKQQLEQA
-1866 QTLGIDT
+1866 ETLGIDT
-1873 TDAESKLSSITE
+1873 TDAETHLANVTTQ
-1885 KLQSLESDGKLKTIG
+1885 LQNLQDQGELTKIG
-1900 IDAEINT
+1900 IDAEIDT
-1907 DEFYKQIEALNT
+1907 DKFKEQLANLNPDSFLKDSDTSIKVDADMSAYDKALNNAVSKASKQT
-1919 DKLKKDNAKISV
+1919 AKIKV
-1931 DANTTPYEQTKNK
+1931 QAK
-1944 LIQDTNKETASIKI
+1944 LSE
-1958 KANTTNFYTN
+1958 NFHAN
-1968 LQQQLQTHVFTV
+1968 LQSILNSQSF
-1980 NVKGQITGVSGG
+1980 NVKVNASASG
-1992 TVTSHGNSRS
+1992 TTTTSHGNTKTRKTVMFG
-2002 KAIKNGVIMGNP
+2002 KASGTNAYNNGV
-2014 RKKTS
+2014 
-2019 KSKASAAGTTAYVD
+2019 
-2033 GIRNGQI
+2033 RNGQI

-2058 NGEAQLIGQRG
+2058 NGQAQLIGKRG
-2069 AEFKNLKKGDVIFN
+2069 AEFMNLKKGDVIFN
-2083 HIDTAKLLSG
+2083 HIDTEKLLNG
-2093 DDGVRGKLIG
+2093 IGGIRGKLIG
-2103 GSFANGTTI
+2103 GGFVNGTLL
-2112 SNAYATSTQR
+2112 SHAYSKS
-2122 ATGSAKANTRFH
+2122 TGSKTTIIGGTNNDWTNRH
-2134 GSSGSGSSSNSSG
+2134 SSSGSSSGSNSSG

-2168 VKINRCEEA
+2168 IKINRCEEA

-2193 FRTTALNDEIAK
+2193 LRTTALNDEIAK

-2251 LYNKIQDYQNWYEKA
+2251 LYNRVQDYQNWYEKA

-2299 SEFTSLN
+2299 KVFTDTN
-2306 DIIDKLV
+2306 DILDKLV

-2338 NKLLVQQRDQMVA
+2338 NKLLVQQRDQMVS

-2362 TEYSEAWYDLQQQID
+2362 TEYSEAWYDLKQQID

-2387 KSIQEFYNNMRQ
+2387 KSIQEFYNNIRQ

-2425 LDDRD
+2425 LEDRD

-2445 IAQLGN
+2445 LAQLGN

-2476 IAKDPANQD
+2476 IAKDPANKD
-2485 LINRKEELVKA
+2485 LIDRKEELIKA

-2502 SANDERKSMIDL
+2502 SANDEKKSMIDL

-2926 QFAQALIGVVKD
+2926 QFVQALIGVVKD

>member
-788 LAEVFPQ
+788 LADVFPQ

-869 DKYKKALDNFNESI
+869 EKYQKALDNFNESV

-892 ESELDRQTYYADF
+892 ESELEKQTYYADF

-1116 SANASKFVSTTD
+1116 SKYAQTLK
-1128 KEFSDA
+1128 SD
-1134 KRNLEGEYQKI
+1134 
-1145 SDWGL
+1145 
-1150 DEYANKIKEKTI
+1150 
-1162 QTKFGNV
+1162 
-1169 DMDKRTIIYW
+1169 
-1179 SNELKKTY
+1179 
-1187 ADALASWDYDPE
+1187 
-1199 IGSIDTVYGMSDRF
+1199 GSIPMTMDVMK
-1213 GENLNGT
+1213 E
-1220 GWEVAF
+1220 
-1226 TPILPDG
+1226 
-1233 TFLSKDTVYQYINSI
+1233 SKDKLLQ
-1248 IDKAYDNDHQ
+1248 
-1258 ITHSELKDLDKQ
+1258 
-1270 GMKIGDTFVH
+1270 F
-1280 GIYAAFDKNTNYD
+1280 
-1293 NNNNWAD
+1293 
-1300 VVGRLMHFS
+1300 
-1309 GQDGAIQLAE
+1309 AE
-1319 NAMASMTTLDKS
+1319 
-1331 KESLMNFA
+1331 E
-1339 NKNSINTEAEIQTW
+1339 NSINTEAEIQTW

-1365 AMQRYLNQSAITSY
+1365 AMKKYLTQKSVY
-1379 DSSFDP
+1379 DTTYEFDP
-1385 STAYE
+1385 ATAFD
-1390 AMNNALS
+1390 AAKSAQS
-1397 EQSSQGYLTEET
+1397 EQSQNGYLSTETIES
-1409 LNGLKTAYGDLSKI
+1409 LKTAYGDLSKVI
-1423 ITYTS
+1423 QYTD
-1428 SGIQLNT
+1428 SGVVLNN
-1435 EYMANYTEQTA
+1435 EHMAEYTENVG
-1446 KAALIAN
+1446 KAALVN
-1453 QLKEAN
+1453 TQLKEAF
-1459 AVDQY
+1459 AVQEY
-1464 NKEISALKKVI
+1464 QKEAKAINDIIKTEI
-1475 STQVKDTNVRTKLNK
+1475 KDTNVRKKLTSAKNK
-1490 AYAKGVDALK
+1490 GIDALRK
-1500 DEIKNLGKDN
+1500 EISNLKKDN
-1510 DSLSTHLDNIS
+1510 DGWSESLSTHLDNIS
-1521 AIQDEINGYDALE
+1521 ALGEEINQYDALE
-1534 QSIMATLSSLNQ
+1534 QSIMASLSALSN
-1546 YKKALETPD
+1546 YKRALETPD
-1555 QNDNFLY
+1555 NNDNFEYVQGQLDS
-1562 AQSQIESMQDAYDKG
+1562 ARKAWENG
-1577 WTQTDQF
+1577 WTGTDDF
-1584 KEWMNY
+1584 KTFMEY
-1590 IGTFN
+1590 IGSAN
-1595 EQLEYSDE
+1595 DELEYSDALWDKYLTRAE
-1603 EIQQYMAR
+1603 KYFTE
-1611 TKRYMTDDISG
+1611 DISG
-1622 LYNYLDDASKL
+1622 LYTFLDDASQL
-1633 SDQIIKNVDG
+1633 SDQITKNSDGTFKIDVQNLEQFCEDVDMSRSAVVDLFLAMTEAEGIDINFDNMSESIVDG
-1643 SYDIQVQNIG
+1643 LNAIDQKSVDARTD
-1653 KLAEQMNMS
+1653 LADYKK
-1662 VSQTMDILMSMSN
+1662 T
-1675 ADGFNITFDNLSD
+1675 
-1688 SIEKNLNEISGVNAE
+1688 
-1703 ARQQIEES
+1703 IEELDKAGFDTTELWKQYDS
-1711 REEIEA
+1711 VAGEIQPEIEF
-1717 LKKAGYDTSELEDLY
+1717 
-1732 NSVIQEHAGDVP
+1732 
-1744 EISLYAHLS
+1744 YAHLA
-1753 SLSLDDLEK
+1753 DTTDLQSEAEEAAKRISEK
-1762 EAQDAA
+1762 DQSVKIDFSA
-1768 DAISKDTSINLDVDL
+1768 DLDVDSL
-1783 NPKSAKDAQNQIDQ
+1783 NKQISSLQTYRDGLEIGSDSWKDAQTVIAQ
-1797 LVAKRDNFDVGS
+1797 LLK
-1809 EQWNNIQTVLTDLL
+1809 Q
-1823 VKKQELEQPTIMKL
+1823 KQELEQPAIMGI
-1837 DLTDVQ
+1837 DASQVEEG
-1843 DSYQQ
+1843 SQ
-1848 TVAILQQY
+1848 TVLAVLQSY
-1856 IEAKNALESA
+1856 ISAKQQLEQA
-1866 QTLGIDT
+1866 ETLGIDT
-1873 TDAESKLSSITE
+1873 TDAETHLANVTTQ
-1885 KLQSLESDGKLKTIG
+1885 LQNLQDQGELTKIG
-1900 IDAEINT
+1900 IDAEIDT
-1907 DEFYKQIEALNT
+1907 DKFKEQLANLNPDSFLKDSDTSIKVDADMSAYDKALNNAVSKASKQT
-1919 DKLKKDNAKISV
+1919 AKIKV
-1931 DANTTPYEQTKNK
+1931 QAK
-1944 LIQDTNKETASIKI
+1944 LSE
-1958 KANTTNFYTN
+1958 NFHAN
-1968 LQQQLQTHVFTV
+1968 LQSILNSQSF
-1980 NVKGQITGVSGG
+1980 NVKVNASASG
-1992 TVTSHGNSRS
+1992 TTTTSHGNTKTRKTVMFG
-2002 KAIKNGVIMGNP
+2002 KASGTNAYNNGV
-2014 RKKTS
+2014 
-2019 KSKASAAGTTAYVD
+2019 
-2033 GIRNGQI
+2033 RNGQI

-2058 NGEAQLIGQRG
+2058 NGQAQLIGKRG
-2069 AEFKNLKKGDVIFN
+2069 AEFMNLKKGDVIFN
-2083 HIDTAKLLSG
+2083 HIDTEKLLNG
-2093 DDGVRGKLIG
+2093 IGGIRGKLIG
-2103 GSFANGTTI
+2103 GGFVNGTLL
-2112 SNAYATSTQR
+2112 SHAYSKS
-2122 ATGSAKANTRFH
+2122 TGSKTTIIGGTNNDWTNRH
-2134 GSSGSGSSSNSSG
+2134 SSSGSSSGSNSSG

-2168 VKINRCEEA
+2168 IKINRCEEA

-2193 FRTTALNDEIAK
+2193 LRTTALNDEIAK

-2219 YLQQADSVA
+2219 YLQQANSVA

-2251 LYNKIQDYQNWYEKA
+2251 LYNRVQDYQNWYEKA
-2266 VELQDKIQ
+2266 VECQDKIQ

-2299 SEFTSLN
+2299 KVFTDTN
-2306 DIIDKLV
+2306 DILDKLV

-2338 NKLLVQQRDQMVA
+2338 NKLLVQQRDQMVS

-2362 TEYSEAWYDLQQQID
+2362 TEYSEAWYDLKQQID

-2445 IAQLGN
+2445 LAQLGN

-2466 ASEIKKIEAD
+2466 ANEIKKIEAD

-2502 SANDERKSMIDL
+2502 SANDEKKSMIDL

-2521 VLEVLQDLIDKK
+2521 MLEVLQKLIDKR
-2533 KEALSSTKDLYEYQK
+2533 KEYLDNEKSIYEYQNTISEK
-2548 DIASKTKDLATLE
+2548 TENLASLRKQL
-2561 KEASVYENDNS
+2561 SVFANDNS
-2572 EEALKKVQQIKVDIE
+2572 EESLKKVQQLQSDIK
-2587 SKKQEL
+2587 
-2593 SDAEYDKYIEDQE
+2593 DAEKDLKDTEYDKYIEDQE

-2655 VGYTISDQMKT
+2655 VGYIISDQMKT

-2693 NSIQVTI
+2693 NSIQITI

-2714 IATANNPNGV
+2714 IATANNPSGV
-2724 ANGSTSNG
+2724 TSGSTSNG
-2732 STASKPQATPKANAN
+2732 STASKQQATPKANTS
-2747 NNSSATQ
+2747 NNSSTAQ

-2792 FEIDKIANG
+2792 FEIDKIVNG

-2812 KGKRAGGNGW
+2812 RGKRAGGNGW

>member
-23 ESDAKNLGDI
+23 ESDAKNLEDI

-45 TSAQLKQDVASLKTT
+45 TSAQLKQDVASLKAT

-270 ILANVGDMSTSDS
+270 ILANVGDMSASDS

-298 GFTDAVNKAGA
+298 GFTDAVDKAGA

-383 LESLGESTENVY
+383 LESLEESTENVY

-420 EVDNKTFRSI
+420 EADNKTFRSI

-548 KGLLTIGIIKVLTT
+548 KGLLTIGIIKVITT

-575 NFGTALSA
+575 NFGTALNA
-583 VKSMSTLQSGT
+583 VKSMSMLQSGT

-725 KKNAQDAQSKIKSLQ
+725 KKNAEDAKSNIKSLQ

-788 LAEVFPQ
+788 LADVFPQ

-869 DKYKKALDNFNESI
+869 EKYQKALDNFNESV

-892 ESELDRQTYYADF
+892 ESELEKQTYYADF

-941 EQIRQYYAG
+941 KQIRQYYAG

-1047 TGDQFKQVITDA
+1047 TGDQFKQIITDA

-1116 SANASKFVSTTD
+1116 SK
-1128 KEFSDA
+1128 
-1134 KRNLEGEYQKI
+1134 
-1145 SDWGL
+1145 
-1150 DEYANKIKEKTI
+1150 YA
-1162 QTKFGNV
+1162 QTLK
-1169 DMDKRTIIYW
+1169 
-1179 SNELKKTY
+1179 SN
-1187 ADALASWDYDPE
+1187 
-1199 IGSIDTVYGMSDRF
+1199 GSIPMTMDAMK
-1213 GENLNGT
+1213 E
-1220 GWEVAF
+1220 
-1226 TPILPDG
+1226 
-1233 TFLSKDTVYQYINSI
+1233 SKDKLLQ
-1248 IDKAYDNDHQ
+1248 
-1258 ITHSELKDLDKQ
+1258 
-1270 GMKIGDTFVH
+1270 F
-1280 GIYAAFDKNTNYD
+1280 
-1293 NNNNWAD
+1293 
-1300 VVGRLMHFS
+1300 
-1309 GQDGAIQLAE
+1309 AE
-1319 NAMASMTTLDKS
+1319 
-1331 KESLMNFA
+1331 E
-1339 NKNSINTEAEIQTW
+1339 NSINTEAEIQTW

-1365 AMQRYLNQSAITSY
+1365 AIKKYLTQKSVY
-1379 DSSFDP
+1379 DTTYEFDP
-1385 STAYE
+1385 ATAFD
-1390 AMNNALS
+1390 AAKSAQS
-1397 EQSSQGYLTEET
+1397 EQSQNGYLSTETIES
-1409 LNGLKTAYGDLSKI
+1409 LKTAYGDLSKVI
-1423 ITYTS
+1423 QYTD
-1428 SGIQLNT
+1428 SGVVLNN
-1435 EYMANYTEQTA
+1435 EHMAEYTENA
-1446 KAALIAN
+1446 GKAALVN
-1453 QLKEAN
+1453 TQLKEAF
-1459 AVDQY
+1459 AVQEY
-1464 NKEISALKKVI
+1464 QKEAKAINDIIKTEI
-1475 STQVKDTNVRTKLNK
+1475 KDTNVRKKLTSAKNK
-1490 AYAKGVDALK
+1490 GIDALRK
-1500 DEIKNLGKDN
+1500 EISNLKKDN
-1510 DSLSTHLDNIS
+1510 DGWSESLSTHLDNIS
-1521 AIQDEINGYDALE
+1521 ALGEEINQYDALE
-1534 QSIMATLSSLNQ
+1534 QSIMASLSALSN
-1546 YKKALETPD
+1546 YKRALETPD
-1555 QNDNFLY
+1555 NNDNFEYVQGQLDS
-1562 AQSQIESMQDAYDKG
+1562 ARKAWENG
-1577 WTQTDQF
+1577 WTGTDDF
-1584 KEWMNY
+1584 KTFMEY
-1590 IGTFN
+1590 IGSAN
-1595 EQLEYSDE
+1595 DELEYSDALWDKYLTRAE
-1603 EIQQYMAR
+1603 KYFTE
-1611 TKRYMTDDISG
+1611 DISG
-1622 LYNYLDDASKL
+1622 LYTFLDDASQL
-1633 SDQIIKNVDG
+1633 SDQITKNSDGTFKIDVQNLEQFCEDVDMSRSAVVDLFLAMTEAEGIDINFDNMSESIVDG
-1643 SYDIQVQNIG
+1643 LNAIDQKSVDARTD
-1653 KLAEQMNMS
+1653 LADYKK
-1662 VSQTMDILMSMSN
+1662 T
-1675 ADGFNITFDNLSD
+1675 
-1688 SIEKNLNEISGVNAE
+1688 
-1703 ARQQIEES
+1703 IEELDKAGFDTTELWKQYDS
-1711 REEIEA
+1711 VAGEIQPEIEF
-1717 LKKAGYDTSELEDLY
+1717 
-1732 NSVIQEHAGDVP
+1732 
-1744 EISLYAHLS
+1744 YAHLA
-1753 SLSLDDLEK
+1753 DTTDLHS
-1762 EAQDAA
+1762 EAEEAA
-1768 DAISKDTSINLDVDL
+1768 KRISADNKDIKIDFSADLDVDSL
-1783 NPKSAKDAQNQIDQ
+1783 NKQISSLQTYRDGLEIGSDSWKDAQTVIAQ
-1797 LVAKRDNFDVGS
+1797 LLK
-1809 EQWNNIQTVLTDLL
+1809 Q
-1823 VKKQELEQPTIMKL
+1823 KQELEQPAIMGI
-1837 DLTDVQ
+1837 DVSQ
-1843 DSYQQ
+1843 VEEGSQ
-1848 TVAILQQY
+1848 TVLAVLQSY
-1856 IEAKNALESA
+1856 ISAKQQLEQA
-1866 QTLGIDT
+1866 ETLGIDT
-1873 TDAESKLSSITE
+1873 TDAETHLANVTTQ
-1885 KLQSLESDGKLKTIG
+1885 LQNLQDQGELTKIG
-1900 IDAEINT
+1900 IDAEIDT
-1907 DEFYKQIEALNT
+1907 DKFKEQLANLNPDSFLKDSDTSIKVDADMSAYDKALNNAVSKASKQT
-1919 DKLKKDNAKISV
+1919 AKIKIQ
-1931 DANTTPYEQTKNK
+1931 AK
-1944 LIQDTNKETASIKI
+1944 LSE
-1958 KANTTNFYTN
+1958 NFHAN
-1968 LQQQLQTHVFTV
+1968 LQSILNSQSF
-1980 NVKGQITGVSGG
+1980 NVKVNASASG
-1992 TVTSHGNSRS
+1992 TTTTSHGNTKTRKTVMFG
-2002 KAIKNGVIMGNP
+2002 KASGTNAYNNGV
-2014 RKKTS
+2014 
-2019 KSKASAAGTTAYVD
+2019 
-2033 GIRNGQI
+2033 RNGQI

-2058 NGEAQLIGQRG
+2058 NGQAQLIGKRG
-2069 AEFKNLKKGDVIFN
+2069 AEFMNLKKGDVIFN
-2083 HIDTAKLLSG
+2083 HIDTEKLLNG
-2093 DDGVRGKLIG
+2093 IGGIRGKLIG
-2103 GSFANGTTI
+2103 GGFVNGTLL
-2112 SNAYATSTQR
+2112 SHAYSKS
-2122 ATGSAKANTRFH
+2122 TGSKTTIIGGTNNDWTNRH
-2134 GSSGSGSSSNSSG
+2134 NSSGSGSGSNSSS
-2147 SNDSSAQDKAD
+2147 SNDSRAQDKAD
-2158 EFLETIDWIE
+2158 EFSETLDWIE

-2193 FRTTALNDEIAK
+2193 LRTTALNDEIAK

-2219 YLQQADSVA
+2219 YLQQANSVA

-2251 LYNKIQDYQNWYEKA
+2251 LYNKIQDYQNWYDKA

-2299 SEFTSLN
+2299 KVFTDTN
-2306 DIIDKLV
+2306 DILDKLV

-2327 YEAMLQNENEN
+2327 YEAMLNNENEN

-2351 ELNELVNTGKV
+2351 ELNNMLNSSSVSQD
-2362 TEYSEAWYDLQQQID
+2362 SEALNDLKQKIN

-2387 KSIQEFYNNMRQ
+2387 KSIQEFYNNIRQ
-2399 ADWDLFDLVQD
+2399 VDWDLFDLVQD

-2425 LDDRD
+2425 LEDRD

-2445 IAQLGN
+2445 LAQLGN

-2476 IAKDPANQD
+2476 IAKDPANKD
-2485 LINRKEELVKA
+2485 LIDRKEELVKA

-2502 SANDERKSMIDL
+2502 SANDEKKSMIDL

-2521 VLEVLQDLIDKK
+2521 MLEVLQELIDKR
-2533 KEALSSTKDLYEYQK
+2533 KEYLDNEKSIYEYQNTISEK
-2548 DIASKTKDLATLE
+2548 TENLASLRKQL
-2561 KEASVYENDNS
+2561 SVFENDNS
-2572 EEALKKVQQIKVDIE
+2572 EESLKKVQQLQSDIK
-2587 SKKQEL
+2587 
-2593 SDAEYDKYIEDQE
+2593 DAEKDLKDTEYDKYIEDQE

-2707 QAEANKN
+2707 QTEANKN
-2714 IATANNPNGV
+2714 IATANNPSGV
-2724 ANGSTSNG
+2724 TSGSTSNG
-2732 STASKPQATPKANAN
+2732 STASKPQATPKANTS
-2747 NNSSATQ
+2747 NNSSTAQ

-2792 FEIDKIANG
+2792 FEIDKIVNG

-2812 KGKRAGGNGW
+2812 RGKRAGGNGW

-2836 ATYDHLAWTQEEGA
+2836 ATYDHLAWTQEDGA

-2960 DINRF
+2960 GLNRF

>member
-420 EVDNKTFRSI
+420 EADNKTFRSI

-575 NFGTALSA
+575 NFGTALSV

-718 EEAFESA
+718 KEAFESA

-788 LAEVFPQ
+788 LADVFPQ

-869 DKYKKALDNFNESI
+869 EKYQKALDNFNESV

-892 ESELDRQTYYADF
+892 ESELEKQTYYADF

-1047 TGDQFKQVITDA
+1047 TGDQFKQIITDA

-1116 SANASKFVSTTD
+1116 SKYAQTLK
-1128 KEFSDA
+1128 SD
-1134 KRNLEGEYQKI
+1134 
-1145 SDWGL
+1145 
-1150 DEYANKIKEKTI
+1150 
-1162 QTKFGNV
+1162 
-1169 DMDKRTIIYW
+1169 
-1179 SNELKKTY
+1179 
-1187 ADALASWDYDPE
+1187 
-1199 IGSIDTVYGMSDRF
+1199 GSIPMTMDVMK
-1213 GENLNGT
+1213 E
-1220 GWEVAF
+1220 
-1226 TPILPDG
+1226 
-1233 TFLSKDTVYQYINSI
+1233 SKDKLLQ
-1248 IDKAYDNDHQ
+1248 
-1258 ITHSELKDLDKQ
+1258 
-1270 GMKIGDTFVH
+1270 F
-1280 GIYAAFDKNTNYD
+1280 
-1293 NNNNWAD
+1293 
-1300 VVGRLMHFS
+1300 
-1309 GQDGAIQLAE
+1309 AE
-1319 NAMASMTTLDKS
+1319 
-1331 KESLMNFA
+1331 E
-1339 NKNSINTEAEIQTW
+1339 NSINTEAEIQTW

-1365 AMQRYLNQSAITSY
+1365 AMKKYLTQKSVY
-1379 DSSFDP
+1379 DTTYEFDP
-1385 STAYE
+1385 ATAFD
-1390 AMNNALS
+1390 AAKSAQS
-1397 EQSSQGYLTEET
+1397 EQSQNGYLSTETIES
-1409 LNGLKTAYGDLSKI
+1409 LKTAYGDLSKVI
-1423 ITYTS
+1423 QYTD
-1428 SGIQLNT
+1428 SGVVLNN
-1435 EYMANYTEQTA
+1435 EHMAEYTENVG
-1446 KAALIAN
+1446 KAALVN
-1453 QLKEAN
+1453 TQLKEAF
-1459 AVDQY
+1459 AVQEY
-1464 NKEISALKKVI
+1464 QKEAKAINDIIKTEI
-1475 STQVKDTNVRTKLNK
+1475 KDTNVRKKLTSAKNK
-1490 AYAKGVDALK
+1490 GIDALRK
-1500 DEIKNLGKDN
+1500 EISNLKKDN
-1510 DSLSTHLDNIS
+1510 DGWSESLSTHLDNIS
-1521 AIQDEINGYDALE
+1521 ALGEEINQYDALE
-1534 QSIMATLSSLNQ
+1534 QSIMASLSALSN
-1546 YKKALETPD
+1546 YKRALETPD
-1555 QNDNFLY
+1555 NNDNFEYVQGQLDS
-1562 AQSQIESMQDAYDKG
+1562 ARKAWENG
-1577 WTQTDQF
+1577 WTGTDDF
-1584 KEWMNY
+1584 KTFMEY
-1590 IGTFN
+1590 IGSAN
-1595 EQLEYSDE
+1595 DELEYSDALWDKYLTRAE
-1603 EIQQYMAR
+1603 KYFTE
-1611 TKRYMTDDISG
+1611 DISG
-1622 LYNYLDDASKL
+1622 LYTFLDDASQL
-1633 SDQIIKNVDG
+1633 SDQITKNSDGTFKIDVQNLEQFCEDVDMSRSAVVDLFLAMTEAEGIDINFDNMSESIVDG
-1643 SYDIQVQNIG
+1643 LNAIDQKSVDARTD
-1653 KLAEQMNMS
+1653 LADYKK
-1662 VSQTMDILMSMSN
+1662 T
-1675 ADGFNITFDNLSD
+1675 
-1688 SIEKNLNEISGVNAE
+1688 
-1703 ARQQIEES
+1703 IEELDKAGFDTTELWKQYDS
-1711 REEIEA
+1711 VAGEIQPEIEF
-1717 LKKAGYDTSELEDLY
+1717 
-1732 NSVIQEHAGDVP
+1732 
-1744 EISLYAHLS
+1744 YAHLA
-1753 SLSLDDLEK
+1753 DTTDLQSEAEEAAKRISEK
-1762 EAQDAA
+1762 DQSVKIDFSA
-1768 DAISKDTSINLDVDL
+1768 DLDVDSL
-1783 NPKSAKDAQNQIDQ
+1783 NKQISSLQTYRDGLEIGSDSWKDAQTVIAQ
-1797 LVAKRDNFDVGS
+1797 LLK
-1809 EQWNNIQTVLTDLL
+1809 Q
-1823 VKKQELEQPTIMKL
+1823 KQELEQPAIMGI
-1837 DLTDVQ
+1837 DASQVEEG
-1843 DSYQQ
+1843 SQ
-1848 TVAILQQY
+1848 TVLAVLQSY
-1856 IEAKNALESA
+1856 ISAKQQLEQA
-1866 QTLGIDT
+1866 ETLGIDT
-1873 TDAESKLSSITE
+1873 TDAETHLANVTTQ
-1885 KLQSLESDGKLKTIG
+1885 LQNLQDQGELTKIG
-1900 IDAEINT
+1900 IDAEIDT
-1907 DEFYKQIEALNT
+1907 DKFKEQLANLNPDSFLKDSDTSIKVDADMSAYDKALNNAVSKASKQT
-1919 DKLKKDNAKISV
+1919 AKIKV
-1931 DANTTPYEQTKNK
+1931 QAK
-1944 LIQDTNKETASIKI
+1944 LSE
-1958 KANTTNFYTN
+1958 NFHAN
-1968 LQQQLQTHVFTV
+1968 LQSILNSQSF
-1980 NVKGQITGVSGG
+1980 NVKVNASASG
-1992 TVTSHGNSRS
+1992 TTTTSHGNTKTRKTVMFG
-2002 KAIKNGVIMGNP
+2002 KASGTNAYNNGV
-2014 RKKTS
+2014 
-2019 KSKASAAGTTAYVD
+2019 
-2033 GIRNGQI
+2033 RNGQI

-2058 NGEAQLIGQRG
+2058 NGQAQLIGKRG
-2069 AEFKNLKKGDVIFN
+2069 AEFMNLKKGDVIFN
-2083 HIDTAKLLSG
+2083 HIDTEKLLNG
-2093 DDGVRGKLIG
+2093 IGGIRGKLIG
-2103 GSFANGTTI
+2103 GGFVNGTLL
-2112 SNAYATSTQR
+2112 SHAYSKS
-2122 ATGSAKANTRFH
+2122 TGSKTTIIGGTNNDWTNRH
-2134 GSSGSGSSSNSSG
+2134 SSSGSSSGSNSSG

-2168 VKINRCEEA
+2168 IKINRCEEA

-2193 FRTTALNDEIAK
+2193 LRTTALNDEIAK

-2251 LYNKIQDYQNWYEKA
+2251 LYNRVQDYQNWYEKA

-2299 SEFTSLN
+2299 KVFTDTN
-2306 DIIDKLV
+2306 DILDKLV

>member
-1 MSDNNFIVN
+1 
-10 LTAKLHSKSKQQI
+10 
-23 ESDAKNLGDI
+23 
-33 KVPLVGTLDQAK
+33 
-45 TSAQLKQDVASLKTT
+45 
-60 VDINGKVNTKN
+60 
-71 ITSTVQQSAKQAQ
+71 
-84 KTADANTIQFR
+84 
-95 TSLKK
+95 
-100 DKLIN
+100 
-105 DIRVF
+105 
-110 GQQNSK
+110 
-116 LFKDAEMSSK
+116 
-126 FSSLLDNAKLA
+126 
-137 TSNKEI
+137 
-143 KNLRMQLSAMRSE
+143 MQLSFLELAD
-156 AKATNLS
+156 NS
-163 GLTLGDSVK
+163 GIADESFK
-172 KTFRRATELFTGTAG
+172 KFLQTTAESGTVYNTSA
-187 VMMLSRQL
+187 
-195 KNAWNEALDLDKAF
+195 EALKGYESFLQSSGRSA
-209 TDLIKV
+209 T
-215 NDELSRGDY
+215 
-224 DKYLERCNEK
+224 
-234 AQDLAATQKSL
+234 LAATK
-245 MEGATEFSKSGYNL
+245 TK
-259 SESNALAEKST
+259 
-270 ILANVGDMSTSDS
+270 
-283 AKAIISGVQAYKDVD
+283 
-298 GFTDAVNKAGA
+298 
-309 LIDKYNEIGNTAS
+309 
-322 ITSAEIA
+322 
-329 QGVQTVGSV
+329 
-338 FADANTSV
+338 
-346 DEFIALLSAGNR
+346 
-358 QFQNADTLALSL
+358 ALSL
-370 RTAALRIRGCKSE
+370 A
-383 LESLGESTENVY
+383 
-395 TSSSKLADK
+395 
-404 IESLTN
+404 
-410 IDGNGGVKIL
+410 
-420 EVDNKTFRSI
+420 
-430 YDIFVDLSK
+430 
-439 VYQQMSDV
+439 M
-447 DQSALLD
+447 
-454 LIAGKNRASGISATL
+454 
-469 NNMSEA
+469 
-475 QDIYE
+475 
-480 RSLHST
+480 
-486 GSAQRE
+486 
-492 YDKYL
+492 
-497 ESSEASLNRFKASM
+497 
-511 TETYQSVI
+511 
-519 NGQTVTGLLNCGNA
+519 
-533 ALQFAN
+533 
-539 SIGLVESSL
+539 
-548 KGLLTIGIIKVLTT
+548 
-562 VTTAFRA
+562 
-569 SAIQAS
+569 
-575 NFGTALSA
+575 
-583 VKSMSTLQSGT
+583 
-594 TEYTNAL
+594 
-601 NTLKAV
+601 KAV
-607 SASLTETQLKHILSN
+607 SSVGWMMLITGVTKLVGVGFK
-622 DALNESERVRILRS
+622 ALDKYVINRDKYEAEALEKMSE
-636 TGLSKTQAKAKLAE
+636 K
-650 MELTQ
+650 
-655 ATQKQAVANQKASLS
+655 
-670 TFSLSSAVKG
+670 
-680 LGQNIK
+680 
-686 MAVMNNPVAVAVMT
+686 
-700 VSAIAGVV
+700 
-708 KAIKKHKQAQ
+708 
-718 EEAFESA
+718 
-725 KKNAQDAQSKIKSLQ
+725 AQDAQSKIKSLQ

-746 ADTVDQAGKKYA
+746 ADTVDEAGKKYA

-869 DKYKKALDNFNESI
+869 EKYKKALDNFNESV

-892 ESELDRQTYYADF
+892 ESELEKQTYYADF

-1047 TGDQFKQVITDA
+1047 TGDQFKQIITDA

-1077 AYVQEINDVLGDALG
+1077 AYVQEINDTLGDVLG

-1116 SANASKFVSTTD
+1116 DKYARTFNAEEGTLSEADFVEARYKLLQFA
-1128 KEFSDA
+1128 KE
-1134 KRNLEGEYQKI
+1134 
-1145 SDWGL
+1145 
-1150 DEYANKIKEKTI
+1150 
-1162 QTKFGNV
+1162 
-1169 DMDKRTIIYW
+1169 
-1179 SNELKKTY
+1179 
-1187 ADALASWDYDPE
+1187 
-1199 IGSIDTVYGMSDRF
+1199 
-1213 GENLNGT
+1213 
-1220 GWEVAF
+1220 
-1226 TPILPDG
+1226 
-1233 TFLSKDTVYQYINSI
+1233 
-1248 IDKAYDNDHQ
+1248 
-1258 ITHSELKDLDKQ
+1258 
-1270 GMKIGDTFVH
+1270 
-1280 GIYAAFDKNTNYD
+1280 
-1293 NNNNWAD
+1293 
-1300 VVGRLMHFS
+1300 
-1309 GQDGAIQLAE
+1309 
-1319 NAMASMTTLDKS
+1319 
-1331 KESLMNFA
+1331 
-1339 NKNSINTEAEIQTW
+1339 NSINTEAEIQTW

-1365 AMQRYLNQSAITSY
+1365 AMKKYLTRKGVYDTTYEFNPATAFDVAKSAQ
-1379 DSSFDP
+1379 
-1385 STAYE
+1385 
-1390 AMNNALS
+1390 S
-1397 EQSSQGYLTEET
+1397 EQSQNGYLSTETIEA
-1409 LNGLKTAYGDLSKI
+1409 LKTAYGDLSKVI
-1423 ITYTS
+1423 QYTD
-1428 SGIQLNT
+1428 SGVVLNN
-1435 EYMANYTEQTA
+1435 EHMAEYTENA
-1446 KAALIAN
+1446 GKAALVN
-1453 QLKEAN
+1453 TQLKEAF
-1459 AVDQY
+1459 AVQEY
-1464 NKEISALKKVI
+1464 QKEAKAINDIIKTEI
-1475 STQVKDTNVRTKLNK
+1475 KDTNVRKKLTSAKNK
-1490 AYAKGVDALK
+1490 GIDALRK
-1500 DEIKNLGKDN
+1500 EISNLKKDN
-1510 DSLSTHLDNIS
+1510 DGWSESLSTHLDNIS
-1521 AIQDEINGYDALE
+1521 VLGDEINQYDALE
-1534 QSIMATLSSLNQ
+1534 QSIMASLSALSN
-1546 YKKALETPD
+1546 YKRALETPD
-1555 QNDNFLY
+1555 NNDNFEYVQGQLDS
-1562 AQSQIESMQDAYDKG
+1562 ARKAWENG
-1577 WTQTDQF
+1577 WTGTDDF
-1584 KEWMNY
+1584 KTFMEY
-1590 IGTFN
+1590 IGSAN
-1595 EQLEYSDE
+1595 DELEYSDALWDKYLTRAE
-1603 EIQQYMAR
+1603 KYFTE
-1611 TKRYMTDDISG
+1611 DISG
-1622 LYNYLDDASKL
+1622 LYTFLDDASQL
-1633 SDQIIKNVDG
+1633 SDQITKNSDGTFKIDVQNLEQFCEDVDMSRSAVVDLFLAMTEAEGIDINFDNMSESIVDG
-1643 SYDIQVQNIG
+1643 LNAIDQKSVDARTD
-1653 KLAEQMNMS
+1653 LADYKK
-1662 VSQTMDILMSMSN
+1662 T
-1675 ADGFNITFDNLSD
+1675 
-1688 SIEKNLNEISGVNAE
+1688 
-1703 ARQQIEES
+1703 IEELDKAGFDTTELWKQYDS
-1711 REEIEA
+1711 VAGEIQPEIEF
-1717 LKKAGYDTSELEDLY
+1717 
-1732 NSVIQEHAGDVP
+1732 
-1744 EISLYAHLS
+1744 YAHLADTTDLQSEAEEAAKRISKQDQSVKIDFSADLDVNSLNKQIS
-1753 SLSLDDLEK
+1753 SLQTYRDGLEIGS
-1762 EAQDAA
+1762 D
-1768 DAISKDTSINLDVDL
+1768 SW
-1783 NPKSAKDAQNQIDQ
+1783 KDAQTVIAQ
-1797 LVAKRDNFDVGS
+1797 LLK
-1809 EQWNNIQTVLTDLL
+1809 Q
-1823 VKKQELEQPTIMKL
+1823 KQELEQPAIMGI
-1837 DLTDVQ
+1837 DASQVEEGA
-1843 DSYQQ
+1843 Q
-1848 TVAILQQY
+1848 TVLAVLQSY
-1856 IEAKNALESA
+1856 ISAKQQLEQA
-1866 QTLGIDT
+1866 ETLGIDT
-1873 TDAESKLSSITE
+1873 TDAETHLANVTTQ
-1885 KLQSLESDGKLKTIG
+1885 LQNLQDQGELTKIG
-1900 IDAEINT
+1900 IDAEIDT
-1907 DEFYKQIEALNT
+1907 DKFKEQLANLNPDSFLKDSDTSIKVDADTSAYDKALNNAVSKASKQT
-1919 DKLKKDNAKISV
+1919 AKIKV
-1931 DANTTPYEQTKNK
+1931 QAK
-1944 LIQDTNKETASIKI
+1944 LSE
-1958 KANTTNFYTN
+1958 NFHAN
-1968 LQQQLQTHVFTV
+1968 LQSILNSQSF
-1980 NVKGQITGVSGG
+1980 NVKVNASASG
-1992 TVTSHGNSRS
+1992 TTTTSHGNTKTRKTVMFG
-2002 KAIKNGVIMGNP
+2002 KASGTNAYNNGV
-2014 RKKTS
+2014 
-2019 KSKASAAGTTAYVD
+2019 
-2033 GIRNGQI
+2033 RNGQI

-2058 NGEAQLIGQRG
+2058 NGQAQLIGKRG
-2069 AEFKNLKKGDVIFN
+2069 AEFMNLKKGDVIFN
-2083 HIDTAKLLSG
+2083 HIDTEKLLNG
-2093 DDGVRGKLIG
+2093 IGGIRGKLIG
-2103 GSFANGTTI
+2103 GGFVNGTLL
-2112 SNAYATSTQR
+2112 SHAYSKS
-2122 ATGSAKANTRFH
+2122 TGSKTTIIGGTNNDWTNRH
-2134 GSSGSGSSSNSSG
+2134 NSSGSGSNSSN

-2158 EFLETIDWIE
+2158 EFSETLDWIE

-2193 FRTTALNDEIAK
+2193 LRTTALNDEIAK

-2219 YLQQADSVA
+2219 YLQQANSVA

-2351 ELNELVNTGKV
+2351 ELQDMLQSGRV
-2362 TEYSEAWYDLQQQID
+2362 TEYSEAWYDLHQKINDVNASIID
-2377 EVNGSIVESN
+2377 SN

-2425 LDDRD
+2425 LEDRD

-2445 IAQLGN
+2445 LAQLGN

-2485 LINRKEELVKA
+2485 LVDRKEELVKA

-2502 SANDERKSMIDL
+2502 SANDEKKSMIDL

-2521 VLEVLQDLIDKK
+2521 MLEVLQKLIDKR
-2533 KEALSSTKDLYEYQK
+2533 KEYLDNEKSIYEYQQSIQEK
-2548 DIASKTKDLATLE
+2548 TDSIAAIQKQL
-2561 KEASVYENDNS
+2561 SVFENDNS
-2572 EEALKKVQQIKVDIE
+2572 EE
-2587 SKKQEL
+2587 SKKRIQQL
-2593 SDAEYDKYIEDQE
+2593 QVDLKDAQQDLKDTEYDKYIEDQE

-2666 IWNDA
+2666 IWSDA

-2685 ATTVQSAI
+2685 TTTVQSAI
-2693 NSIQVTI
+2693 NSIQITI

-2714 IATANNPNGV
+2714 IATANNPNSV
-2724 ANGSTSNG
+2724 ANGSS
-2732 STASKPQATPKANAN
+2732 STAPKSQATPKANTS
-2747 NNSSATQ
+2747 NNSSAQ

-2960 DINRF
+2960 GLNRF

>member
-420 EVDNKTFRSI
+420 EADNKTFRSI

-746 ADTVDQAGKKYA
+746 TDTVDQAGKKYA

-788 LAEVFPQ
+788 LADVFPQ

-869 DKYKKALDNFNESI
+869 EKYQKALDNFNESV

-892 ESELDRQTYYADF
+892 ESELEKQTYYADF

-1023 GEELESAIETNILV
+1023 GEELESAIEINILV

-1047 TGDQFKQVITDA
+1047 TGDQFKQIITDA

-1116 SANASKFVSTTD
+1116 SKYAQTLK
-1128 KEFSDA
+1128 SD
-1134 KRNLEGEYQKI
+1134 
-1145 SDWGL
+1145 
-1150 DEYANKIKEKTI
+1150 
-1162 QTKFGNV
+1162 
-1169 DMDKRTIIYW
+1169 
-1179 SNELKKTY
+1179 
-1187 ADALASWDYDPE
+1187 
-1199 IGSIDTVYGMSDRF
+1199 GSIPMTMDVMK
-1213 GENLNGT
+1213 E
-1220 GWEVAF
+1220 
-1226 TPILPDG
+1226 
-1233 TFLSKDTVYQYINSI
+1233 SKDKLLQ
-1248 IDKAYDNDHQ
+1248 
-1258 ITHSELKDLDKQ
+1258 
-1270 GMKIGDTFVH
+1270 F
-1280 GIYAAFDKNTNYD
+1280 
-1293 NNNNWAD
+1293 
-1300 VVGRLMHFS
+1300 
-1309 GQDGAIQLAE
+1309 AE
-1319 NAMASMTTLDKS
+1319 
-1331 KESLMNFA
+1331 E
-1339 NKNSINTEAEIQTW
+1339 NSINTEAEIQTW

-1365 AMQRYLNQSAITSY
+1365 AMKKYLTQKSVY
-1379 DSSFDP
+1379 DTTYEFDP
-1385 STAYE
+1385 ATAFD
-1390 AMNNALS
+1390 AAKSAQS
-1397 EQSSQGYLTEET
+1397 EQSQNGYLSTETIES
-1409 LNGLKTAYGDLSKI
+1409 LKTAYGDLSKVI
-1423 ITYTS
+1423 QYTD
-1428 SGIQLNT
+1428 SGVVLNN
-1435 EYMANYTEQTA
+1435 EHMAEYTENVG
-1446 KAALIAN
+1446 KAALVN
-1453 QLKEAN
+1453 TQLKEAF
-1459 AVDQY
+1459 AVQEY
-1464 NKEISALKKVI
+1464 QKEAKAINDIIKTEI
-1475 STQVKDTNVRTKLNK
+1475 KDTNVRKKLTSAKNK
-1490 AYAKGVDALK
+1490 GIDALRK
-1500 DEIKNLGKDN
+1500 EISNLKKDN
-1510 DSLSTHLDNIS
+1510 DGWSESLSTHLDNIS
-1521 AIQDEINGYDALE
+1521 ALGEEINQYDALE
-1534 QSIMATLSSLNQ
+1534 QSIMASLSALSN
-1546 YKKALETPD
+1546 YKRALETPD
-1555 QNDNFLY
+1555 NNDNFEYVQGQLDS
-1562 AQSQIESMQDAYDKG
+1562 ARKAWENG
-1577 WTQTDQF
+1577 WTGTDDF
-1584 KEWMNY
+1584 KTFMEY
-1590 IGTFN
+1590 IGSAN
-1595 EQLEYSDE
+1595 DELEYSDALWDKYLTRAE
-1603 EIQQYMAR
+1603 KYFTE
-1611 TKRYMTDDISG
+1611 DISG
-1622 LYNYLDDASKL
+1622 LYTFLDDASQL
-1633 SDQIIKNVDG
+1633 SDQITKNSDGTFKIDVQNLEQFCEDVDMSRSAVVDLFLAMTEAEGIDINFDNMSESIVDG
-1643 SYDIQVQNIG
+1643 LNAIDQKSVDARTD
-1653 KLAEQMNMS
+1653 LADYKK
-1662 VSQTMDILMSMSN
+1662 T
-1675 ADGFNITFDNLSD
+1675 
-1688 SIEKNLNEISGVNAE
+1688 
-1703 ARQQIEES
+1703 IEELDKAGFDTTELWKQYDS
-1711 REEIEA
+1711 VAGEIQPEIEF
-1717 LKKAGYDTSELEDLY
+1717 
-1732 NSVIQEHAGDVP
+1732 
-1744 EISLYAHLS
+1744 YAHLA
-1753 SLSLDDLEK
+1753 DTTDLQSEAEEAAKRISEK
-1762 EAQDAA
+1762 DQSVKIDFSA
-1768 DAISKDTSINLDVDL
+1768 DLDVDSL
-1783 NPKSAKDAQNQIDQ
+1783 NKQISSLQTYRDGLEIGSDSWKDAQTVIAQ
-1797 LVAKRDNFDVGS
+1797 LLK
-1809 EQWNNIQTVLTDLL
+1809 Q
-1823 VKKQELEQPTIMKL
+1823 KQELEQPAIMGI
-1837 DLTDVQ
+1837 DASQVEEG
-1843 DSYQQ
+1843 SQ
-1848 TVAILQQY
+1848 TVLAVLQSY
-1856 IEAKNALESA
+1856 ISAKQQLEQA
-1866 QTLGIDT
+1866 ETLGIDT
-1873 TDAESKLSSITE
+1873 TDAETHLANVTTQ
-1885 KLQSLESDGKLKTIG
+1885 LQNLQDQGELTKIG
-1900 IDAEINT
+1900 IDAEIDT
-1907 DEFYKQIEALNT
+1907 DKFKEQLANLNPDSFLKDSDTSIKVDADTSAYDKALNNAVSKASKQT
-1919 DKLKKDNAKISV
+1919 AKIKV
-1931 DANTTPYEQTKNK
+1931 QAK
-1944 LIQDTNKETASIKI
+1944 LSE
-1958 KANTTNFYTN
+1958 NFHAN
-1968 LQQQLQTHVFTV
+1968 LQSILNSQSF
-1980 NVKGQITGVSGG
+1980 NVKVNASASG
-1992 TVTSHGNSRS
+1992 TTTTSHGNT
-2002 KAIKNGVIMGNP
+2002 KT
-2014 RKKTS
+2014 RKTVMFG
-2019 KSKASAAGTTAYVD
+2019 KASGTNAYNKGV
-2033 GIRNGQI
+2033 RNGQI

-2058 NGEAQLIGQRG
+2058 NGQAQLIGKRG
-2069 AEFKNLKKGDVIFN
+2069 AEFMNLKKGDVIFN
-2083 HIDTAKLLSG
+2083 HIDTEKLLNG
-2093 DDGVRGKLIG
+2093 IGGIRGKLIG
-2103 GSFANGTTI
+2103 GGFVNGTLL
-2112 SNAYATSTQR
+2112 SHAYGKS
-2122 ATGSAKANTRFH
+2122 TGSKTTIIGGTNNDWTNRH
-2134 GSSGSGSSSNSSG
+2134 NSSGSGSNSSGSSG
-2147 SNDSSAQDKAD
+2147 SNDSSTQDKAD

-2193 FRTTALNDEIAK
+2193 LRTTALNDEIAK

-2251 LYNKIQDYQNWYEKA
+2251 LYNRVQDYQNWYEKA

-2299 SEFTSLN
+2299 KVFTDTN
-2306 DIIDKLV
+2306 DILDKMV

-2338 NKLLVQQRDQMVA
+2338 NKLLVQQRDQMVS
-2351 ELNELVNTGKV
+2351 ELNNMLNSSSVSQD
-2362 TEYSEAWYDLQQQID
+2362 SEALNDLKQQID

-2425 LDDRD
+2425 LEDRD

-2445 IAQLGN
+2445 LAQLGN

-2476 IAKDPANQD
+2476 IAKDPANKD
-2485 LINRKEELVKA
+2485 LIDRKEELIKA

-2502 SANDERKSMIDL
+2502 SANDEKKSMIDL

-2521 VLEVLQDLIDKK
+2521 MLEVLQELIDKR
-2533 KEALSSTKDLYEYQK
+2533 KEYLDNEKSIYEYQNTISEK
-2548 DIASKTKDLATLE
+2548 TENLASLRKQL
-2561 KEASVYENDNS
+2561 SVFENDNS
-2572 EEALKKVQQIKVDIE
+2572 EESLKKVQQLQSDIK
-2587 SKKQEL
+2587 
-2593 SDAEYDKYIEDQE
+2593 DAEKDLKDTEYDKYIEDQE

-2724 ANGSTSNG
+2724 ANGSS
-2732 STASKPQATPKANAN
+2732 STASKPHATPKANTN
-2747 NNSSATQ
+2747 NHSSTAQ

-2792 FEIDKIANG
+2792 FEIDKIVNG

-2812 KGKRAGGNGW
+2812 RGKRAGGNGW

-2908 DVTVS
+2908 DVSVS

>member
-1 MSDNNFIVN
+1 MNKNQLLSIGGIQTDKLQAYITEIQSIKNADYGDFGALQMQEYANALSELEPTQAAVLLSTQG
-10 LTAKLHSKSKQQI
+10 LTNAQIQQTLAAKGLSTEMQYQAMAEAGLLSSSTKLTNTKLQSVLATQL
-23 ESDAKNLGDI
+23 ESDAK
-33 KVPLVGTLDQAK
+33 AK
-45 TSAQLKQDVASLKTT
+45 EVMTSMGLTVAKEGEDAVTVKLTAKKLQEAVASGVLTE
-60 VDINGKVNTKN
+60 
-71 ITSTVQQSAKQAQ
+71 AQAQ
-84 KTADANTIQFR
+84 
-95 TSLKK
+95 
-100 DKLIN
+100 
-105 DIRVF
+105 
-110 GQQNSK
+110 
-116 LFKDAEMSSK
+116 E
-126 FSSLLDNAKLA
+126 LA
-137 TSNKEI
+137 
-143 KNLRMQLSAMRSE
+143 M
-156 AKATNLS
+156 
-163 GLTLGDSVK
+163 TLG
-172 KTFRRATELFTGTAG
+172 
-187 VMMLSRQL
+187 
-195 KNAWNEALDLDKAF
+195 
-209 TDLIKV
+209 
-215 NDELSRGDY
+215 
-224 DKYLERCNEK
+224 
-234 AQDLAATQKSL
+234 
-245 MEGATEFSKSGYNL
+245 
-259 SESNALAEKST
+259 
-270 ILANVGDMSTSDS
+270 
-283 AKAIISGVQAYKDVD
+283 
-298 GFTDAVNKAGA
+298 
-309 LIDKYNEIGNTAS
+309 
-322 ITSAEIA
+322 
-329 QGVQTVGSV
+329 
-338 FADANTSV
+338 
-346 DEFIALLSAGNR
+346 
-358 QFQNADTLALSL
+358 
-370 RTAALRIRGCKSE
+370 
-383 LESLGESTENVY
+383 
-395 TSSSKLADK
+395 
-404 IESLTN
+404 
-410 IDGNGGVKIL
+410 
-420 EVDNKTFRSI
+420 
-430 YDIFVDLSK
+430 
-439 VYQQMSDV
+439 
-447 DQSALLD
+447 
-454 LIAGKNRASGISATL
+454 
-469 NNMSEA
+469 
-475 QDIYE
+475 
-480 RSLHST
+480 
-486 GSAQRE
+486 
-492 YDKYL
+492 
-497 ESSEASLNRFKASM
+497 
-511 TETYQSVI
+511 
-519 NGQTVTGLLNCGNA
+519 
-533 ALQFAN
+533 
-539 SIGLVESSL
+539 
-548 KGLLTIGIIKVLTT
+548 
-562 VTTAFRA
+562 VTTATNAQAA
-569 SAIQAS
+569 SVIPAWIAKM
-575 NFGTALSA
+575 
-583 VKSMSTLQSGT
+583 KSMT
-594 TEYTNAL
+594 A
-601 NTLKAV
+601 AV
-607 SASLTETQLKHILSN
+607 WAQ
-622 DALNESERVRILRS
+622 
-636 TGLSKTQAKAKLAE
+636 
-650 MELTQ
+650 
-655 ATQKQAVANQKASLS
+655 
-670 TFSLSSAVKG
+670 
-680 LGQNIK
+680 
-686 MAVMNNPVAVAVMT
+686 
-700 VSAIAGVV
+700 V
-708 KAIKKHKQAQ
+708 KATAAWLATNPAGWAILGATAIYSISKAISHYNKKQ

-725 KKNAQDAQSKIKSLQ
+725 KKKADDAKSKIKSLQ

-746 ADTVDQAGKKYA
+746 ADTVDEAGKKYA

-788 LAEVFPQ
+788 LADVFPQ

-869 DKYKKALDNFNESI
+869 EKYQKALDNFNESV

-892 ESELDRQTYYADF
+892 ESELEKQTYYADF

-1047 TGDQFKQVITDA
+1047 TGDQFKQIITDA

-1116 SANASKFVSTTD
+1116 SKYAQTLK
-1128 KEFSDA
+1128 SD
-1134 KRNLEGEYQKI
+1134 
-1145 SDWGL
+1145 
-1150 DEYANKIKEKTI
+1150 
-1162 QTKFGNV
+1162 
-1169 DMDKRTIIYW
+1169 
-1179 SNELKKTY
+1179 
-1187 ADALASWDYDPE
+1187 
-1199 IGSIDTVYGMSDRF
+1199 GSIPMTMDVMK
-1213 GENLNGT
+1213 E
-1220 GWEVAF
+1220 
-1226 TPILPDG
+1226 
-1233 TFLSKDTVYQYINSI
+1233 SKDKLLQ
-1248 IDKAYDNDHQ
+1248 
-1258 ITHSELKDLDKQ
+1258 
-1270 GMKIGDTFVH
+1270 F
-1280 GIYAAFDKNTNYD
+1280 
-1293 NNNNWAD
+1293 
-1300 VVGRLMHFS
+1300 
-1309 GQDGAIQLAE
+1309 AE
-1319 NAMASMTTLDKS
+1319 
-1331 KESLMNFA
+1331 E
-1339 NKNSINTEAEIQTW
+1339 NSINTEAEIQTW

-1365 AMQRYLNQSAITSY
+1365 AMKKYLTQKSVY
-1379 DSSFDP
+1379 DTTYEFDP
-1385 STAYE
+1385 ATAFD
-1390 AMNNALS
+1390 AAKSAQS
-1397 EQSSQGYLTEET
+1397 EQSQNGYLSTETIES
-1409 LNGLKTAYGDLSKI
+1409 LKTAYGDLSKVI
-1423 ITYTS
+1423 QYTD
-1428 SGIQLNT
+1428 SGVVLNN
-1435 EYMANYTEQTA
+1435 EHMAEYTENVG
-1446 KAALIAN
+1446 KAALVN
-1453 QLKEAN
+1453 TQLKEAF
-1459 AVDQY
+1459 AVQEY
-1464 NKEISALKKVI
+1464 QKEAKAINDIIKTEI
-1475 STQVKDTNVRTKLNK
+1475 KDTNVRKKLTSAKNK
-1490 AYAKGVDALK
+1490 GIDALRK
-1500 DEIKNLGKDN
+1500 EISNLKKDN
-1510 DSLSTHLDNIS
+1510 DGWSESLSTHLDNIS
-1521 AIQDEINGYDALE
+1521 ALGEEINQYDALE
-1534 QSIMATLSSLNQ
+1534 QSIMASLSALSN
-1546 YKKALETPD
+1546 YKRALETPD
-1555 QNDNFLY
+1555 NNDNFEYVQGQLDS
-1562 AQSQIESMQDAYDKG
+1562 ARKAWENG
-1577 WTQTDQF
+1577 WTGTDDF
-1584 KEWMNY
+1584 KTFMEY
-1590 IGTFN
+1590 IGSAN
-1595 EQLEYSDE
+1595 DELEYSDALWDKYLTRAE
-1603 EIQQYMAR
+1603 KYFTE
-1611 TKRYMTDDISG
+1611 DISG
-1622 LYNYLDDASKL
+1622 LYTFLDDASQL
-1633 SDQIIKNVDG
+1633 SDQITKNSDGTFKIDVQNLEQFCEDVDMSRSAVVDLFLAMTEAEGIDINFDNMSESIVDG
-1643 SYDIQVQNIG
+1643 LNAIDQKSVDARTD
-1653 KLAEQMNMS
+1653 LADYKK
-1662 VSQTMDILMSMSN
+1662 T
-1675 ADGFNITFDNLSD
+1675 
-1688 SIEKNLNEISGVNAE
+1688 
-1703 ARQQIEES
+1703 IEELDKAGFDTTELWKQYDS
-1711 REEIEA
+1711 VAGEIQPEIEF
-1717 LKKAGYDTSELEDLY
+1717 
-1732 NSVIQEHAGDVP
+1732 
-1744 EISLYAHLS
+1744 YAHLA
-1753 SLSLDDLEK
+1753 DTTDLQSEAEEAAKRISEK
-1762 EAQDAA
+1762 DQSVKIDFSA
-1768 DAISKDTSINLDVDL
+1768 DLDVDSL
-1783 NPKSAKDAQNQIDQ
+1783 NKQISSLQTYRDGLEIGSDSWKDAQTVIAQ
-1797 LVAKRDNFDVGS
+1797 LLK
-1809 EQWNNIQTVLTDLL
+1809 Q
-1823 VKKQELEQPTIMKL
+1823 KQELEQPAIMGI
-1837 DLTDVQ
+1837 DASQVEEG
-1843 DSYQQ
+1843 SQ
-1848 TVAILQQY
+1848 TVLAVLQSY
-1856 IEAKNALESA
+1856 ISAKQQLEQA
-1866 QTLGIDT
+1866 ETLGIDT
-1873 TDAESKLSSITE
+1873 TDAETHLANVTTQ
-1885 KLQSLESDGKLKTIG
+1885 LQNLQDQGELTKIG
-1900 IDAEINT
+1900 IDAEIDT
-1907 DEFYKQIEALNT
+1907 DKFKEQLANLNPDSFLKDSDTSIKVDADMSAYDKALNNAVSKASKQT
-1919 DKLKKDNAKISV
+1919 AKIKV
-1931 DANTTPYEQTKNK
+1931 QAK
-1944 LIQDTNKETASIKI
+1944 LSE
-1958 KANTTNFYTN
+1958 NFHAN
-1968 LQQQLQTHVFTV
+1968 LQSILNSQSF
-1980 NVKGQITGVSGG
+1980 NVKVNASASG
-1992 TVTSHGNSRS
+1992 TTTTSHGNTKTRKTVMFG
-2002 KAIKNGVIMGNP
+2002 KASGTNAYNNGV
-2014 RKKTS
+2014 
-2019 KSKASAAGTTAYVD
+2019 
-2033 GIRNGQI
+2033 RNGQI

-2058 NGEAQLIGQRG
+2058 NGQAQLIGKRG
-2069 AEFKNLKKGDVIFN
+2069 AEFMNLKKGDVIFN
-2083 HIDTAKLLSG
+2083 HIDTEKLLNG
-2093 DDGVRGKLIG
+2093 IGGIRGKLIG
-2103 GSFANGTTI
+2103 GGFVNGTLL
-2112 SNAYATSTQR
+2112 SHAYGKS
-2122 ATGSAKANTRFH
+2122 TGSKTTIIGGTNNDWTNRH
-2134 GSSGSGSSSNSSG
+2134 NSSGSGSNSSGSSG
-2147 SNDSSAQDKAD
+2147 SNDSSTQDKAD

-2193 FRTTALNDEIAK
+2193 LRTTALNDEIAK

-2251 LYNKIQDYQNWYEKA
+2251 LYNRVQDYQNWYEKA

-2299 SEFTSLN
+2299 KVFTDTN
-2306 DIIDKLV
+2306 DILDKMV

-2338 NKLLVQQRDQMVA
+2338 NKLLVQQRDQMVS
-2351 ELNELVNTGKV
+2351 ELNNMLNSSSVSQD
-2362 TEYSEAWYDLQQQID
+2362 SEALNDLKQQID

-2425 LDDRD
+2425 LEDRD

-2445 IAQLGN
+2445 LAQLGN

-2476 IAKDPANQD
+2476 IAKDPANKD
-2485 LINRKEELVKA
+2485 LIDRKEELIKA

-2502 SANDERKSMIDL
+2502 SANDEKKSMIDL

-2521 VLEVLQDLIDKK
+2521 MLEVLQELIDKR
-2533 KEALSSTKDLYEYQK
+2533 KEYLDNEKSIYEYQNTISEK
-2548 DIASKTKDLATLE
+2548 TENLASLRKQL
-2561 KEASVYENDNS
+2561 SVFENDNS
-2572 EEALKKVQQIKVDIE
+2572 EESLKKVQQLQSDIK
-2587 SKKQEL
+2587 
-2593 SDAEYDKYIEDQE
+2593 DAEKDLKDTEYDKYIEDQE

-2724 ANGSTSNG
+2724 ANGSS
-2732 STASKPQATPKANAN
+2732 STASKPHATPKANTN
-2747 NNSSATQ
+2747 NHSSTAQ

-2792 FEIDKIANG
+2792 FEIDKIVNG

-2812 KGKRAGGNGW
+2812 RGKRAGGNGW

-2908 DVTVS
+2908 DVSVS

>member
-420 EVDNKTFRSI
+420 EADNKTFRSI

-788 LAEVFPQ
+788 LADVFPQ

-869 DKYKKALDNFNESI
+869 EKYQKALDNFNESV

-892 ESELDRQTYYADF
+892 ESELEKQTYYADF

-1047 TGDQFKQVITDA
+1047 TGDQFKQIITDA

-1116 SANASKFVSTTD
+1116 SKYAQTLK
-1128 KEFSDA
+1128 SD
-1134 KRNLEGEYQKI
+1134 
-1145 SDWGL
+1145 
-1150 DEYANKIKEKTI
+1150 
-1162 QTKFGNV
+1162 
-1169 DMDKRTIIYW
+1169 
-1179 SNELKKTY
+1179 
-1187 ADALASWDYDPE
+1187 
-1199 IGSIDTVYGMSDRF
+1199 GSIPMTMDVMK
-1213 GENLNGT
+1213 E
-1220 GWEVAF
+1220 
-1226 TPILPDG
+1226 
-1233 TFLSKDTVYQYINSI
+1233 SKDKLLQ
-1248 IDKAYDNDHQ
+1248 
-1258 ITHSELKDLDKQ
+1258 
-1270 GMKIGDTFVH
+1270 F
-1280 GIYAAFDKNTNYD
+1280 
-1293 NNNNWAD
+1293 
-1300 VVGRLMHFS
+1300 
-1309 GQDGAIQLAE
+1309 AE
-1319 NAMASMTTLDKS
+1319 
-1331 KESLMNFA
+1331 E
-1339 NKNSINTEAEIQTW
+1339 NSINTEAEIQTW

-1365 AMQRYLNQSAITSY
+1365 AMKKYLTQKSVY
-1379 DSSFDP
+1379 DTTYEFDP
-1385 STAYE
+1385 ATAFD
-1390 AMNNALS
+1390 AAKSAQS
-1397 EQSSQGYLTEET
+1397 EQSQNGYLSTETIES
-1409 LNGLKTAYGDLSKI
+1409 LKTAYGDLSKVI
-1423 ITYTS
+1423 QYTD
-1428 SGIQLNT
+1428 SGVVLNN
-1435 EYMANYTEQTA
+1435 EHMAEYTENVG
-1446 KAALIAN
+1446 KAALVN
-1453 QLKEAN
+1453 TQLKEAF
-1459 AVDQY
+1459 AVQEY
-1464 NKEISALKKVI
+1464 QKEAKAINDIIKTEI
-1475 STQVKDTNVRTKLNK
+1475 KDTNVRKKLTSAKNK
-1490 AYAKGVDALK
+1490 GIDALRK
-1500 DEIKNLGKDN
+1500 EISNLKKDN
-1510 DSLSTHLDNIS
+1510 DGWSESLSTHLDNIS
-1521 AIQDEINGYDALE
+1521 ALGEEINQYDALE
-1534 QSIMATLSSLNQ
+1534 QSIMASLSALSN
-1546 YKKALETPD
+1546 YKRALETPD
-1555 QNDNFLY
+1555 NNDNFEYVQGQLDS
-1562 AQSQIESMQDAYDKG
+1562 ARKAWENG
-1577 WTQTDQF
+1577 WTGTDDF
-1584 KEWMNY
+1584 KTFMEY
-1590 IGTFN
+1590 IGSAN
-1595 EQLEYSDE
+1595 DELEYSDALWDKYLTRAE
-1603 EIQQYMAR
+1603 KYFTE
-1611 TKRYMTDDISG
+1611 DISG
-1622 LYNYLDDASKL
+1622 LYTFLDDASQL
-1633 SDQIIKNVDG
+1633 SDQITKNSDGTFKIDVQNLEQFCEDVDMSRSAVVDLFLAMTEAEGIDINFDNMSESIVDG
-1643 SYDIQVQNIG
+1643 LNAIDQKSVDARTD
-1653 KLAEQMNMS
+1653 LADYKK
-1662 VSQTMDILMSMSN
+1662 T
-1675 ADGFNITFDNLSD
+1675 
-1688 SIEKNLNEISGVNAE
+1688 
-1703 ARQQIEES
+1703 IEELDKAGFDTTELWKQYDS
-1711 REEIEA
+1711 VAGEIQPEIEF
-1717 LKKAGYDTSELEDLY
+1717 
-1732 NSVIQEHAGDVP
+1732 
-1744 EISLYAHLS
+1744 YAHLA
-1753 SLSLDDLEK
+1753 DTTDLQSEAEEAAKRISEK
-1762 EAQDAA
+1762 DQSVKIDFSA
-1768 DAISKDTSINLDVDL
+1768 DLDVDSL
-1783 NPKSAKDAQNQIDQ
+1783 NKQISSLQTYRDGLEIGSDSWKDAQTVIAQ
-1797 LVAKRDNFDVGS
+1797 LLK
-1809 EQWNNIQTVLTDLL
+1809 Q
-1823 VKKQELEQPTIMKL
+1823 KQELEQPAIMGI
-1837 DLTDVQ
+1837 DASQVEEG
-1843 DSYQQ
+1843 SQ
-1848 TVAILQQY
+1848 TVLAVLQSY
-1856 IEAKNALESA
+1856 ISAKQQLEQA
-1866 QTLGIDT
+1866 ETLGIDT
-1873 TDAESKLSSITE
+1873 TDAETHLANVTTQ
-1885 KLQSLESDGKLKTIG
+1885 LQNLQDQGELTKIG
-1900 IDAEINT
+1900 IDAEIDT
-1907 DEFYKQIEALNT
+1907 DKFKEQLANLNPDSFLKDSDTSIKVDADMSAYDKALNNAVSKASKQT
-1919 DKLKKDNAKISV
+1919 AKIKV
-1931 DANTTPYEQTKNK
+1931 QAK
-1944 LIQDTNKETASIKI
+1944 LSE
-1958 KANTTNFYTN
+1958 NFHAN
-1968 LQQQLQTHVFTV
+1968 LQSILNSQSF
-1980 NVKGQITGVSGG
+1980 NVKVNASASG
-1992 TVTSHGNSRS
+1992 TTTTSHGNTKTRKTVMFG
-2002 KAIKNGVIMGNP
+2002 KASGTNAYNNGV
-2014 RKKTS
+2014 
-2019 KSKASAAGTTAYVD
+2019 
-2033 GIRNGQI
+2033 RNGQI

-2058 NGEAQLIGQRG
+2058 NGQAQLIGKRG
-2069 AEFKNLKKGDVIFN
+2069 AEFMNLKKGDVIFN
-2083 HIDTAKLLSG
+2083 HIDTEKLLNG
-2093 DDGVRGKLIG
+2093 IGGIRGKLIG
-2103 GSFANGTTI
+2103 GGFVNGTLL
-2112 SNAYATSTQR
+2112 SHAYSKS
-2122 ATGSAKANTRFH
+2122 TGSKTTIIGGTNNDWTNRH
-2134 GSSGSGSSSNSSG
+2134 SSSGSSSGSNSSG

-2168 VKINRCEEA
+2168 IKINRCEEA

-2193 FRTTALNDEIAK
+2193 LRTTALNDEIAK

-2251 LYNKIQDYQNWYEKA
+2251 LYNRVQDYQNWYEKA

-2299 SEFTSLN
+2299 KVFTDTN
-2306 DIIDKLV
+2306 DILDKLV

-2338 NKLLVQQRDQMVA
+2338 NKLLVQQRDQMVS

-2362 TEYSEAWYDLQQQID
+2362 TEYSEAWYDLKQQID

-2387 KSIQEFYNNMRQ
+2387 KSIQEFYNNIRQ

-2425 LDDRD
+2425 LEDRD

-2445 IAQLGN
+2445 LAQLGN

-2476 IAKDPANQD
+2476 IAKDPANKD
-2485 LINRKEELVKA
+2485 LIDRKEELIKA

-2502 SANDERKSMIDL
+2502 SANDEKKSMIDL

>member
-1 MSDNNFIVN
+1 MGF
-10 LTAKLHSKSKQQI
+10 SKSTILSFKGFDNDQLQAYIAEIQSIKNADYGDFGALQMQEYANALSELKPTQAAVLLSTQGLTNAQIQQTLAAKGLSTEMQYQAMAEAGLLSSSTKLTNTKLQSI
-23 ESDAKNLGDI
+23 LATQFESDAKAEEVMTSMGLT
-33 KVPLVGTLDQAK
+33 VAK
-45 TSAQLKQDVASLKTT
+45 EGEDAVTVKLTAKKLQEAVASGVLTE
-60 VDINGKVNTKN
+60 
-71 ITSTVQQSAKQAQ
+71 AQAQ
-84 KTADANTIQFR
+84 
-95 TSLKK
+95 
-100 DKLIN
+100 
-105 DIRVF
+105 
-110 GQQNSK
+110 
-116 LFKDAEMSSK
+116 E
-126 FSSLLDNAKLA
+126 LA
-137 TSNKEI
+137 
-143 KNLRMQLSAMRSE
+143 M
-156 AKATNLS
+156 
-163 GLTLGDSVK
+163 TLG
-172 KTFRRATELFTGTAG
+172 
-187 VMMLSRQL
+187 
-195 KNAWNEALDLDKAF
+195 
-209 TDLIKV
+209 
-215 NDELSRGDY
+215 
-224 DKYLERCNEK
+224 
-234 AQDLAATQKSL
+234 
-245 MEGATEFSKSGYNL
+245 
-259 SESNALAEKST
+259 
-270 ILANVGDMSTSDS
+270 
-283 AKAIISGVQAYKDVD
+283 
-298 GFTDAVNKAGA
+298 
-309 LIDKYNEIGNTAS
+309 
-322 ITSAEIA
+322 
-329 QGVQTVGSV
+329 
-338 FADANTSV
+338 
-346 DEFIALLSAGNR
+346 
-358 QFQNADTLALSL
+358 
-370 RTAALRIRGCKSE
+370 
-383 LESLGESTENVY
+383 
-395 TSSSKLADK
+395 
-404 IESLTN
+404 
-410 IDGNGGVKIL
+410 
-420 EVDNKTFRSI
+420 
-430 YDIFVDLSK
+430 
-439 VYQQMSDV
+439 
-447 DQSALLD
+447 
-454 LIAGKNRASGISATL
+454 
-469 NNMSEA
+469 
-475 QDIYE
+475 
-480 RSLHST
+480 
-486 GSAQRE
+486 
-492 YDKYL
+492 
-497 ESSEASLNRFKASM
+497 
-511 TETYQSVI
+511 
-519 NGQTVTGLLNCGNA
+519 
-533 ALQFAN
+533 
-539 SIGLVESSL
+539 
-548 KGLLTIGIIKVLTT
+548 
-562 VTTAFRA
+562 VTTA
-569 SAIQAS
+569 
-575 NFGTALSA
+575 
-583 VKSMSTLQSGT
+583 
-594 TEYTNAL
+594 TNAQAASVIPAWIAKM
-601 NTLKAV
+601 KAMT
-607 SASLTETQLKHILSN
+607 A
-622 DALNESERVRILRS
+622 
-636 TGLSKTQAKAKLAE
+636 
-650 MELTQ
+650 
-655 ATQKQAVANQKASLS
+655 AVWAQ
-670 TFSLSSAVKG
+670 
-680 LGQNIK
+680 
-686 MAVMNNPVAVAVMT
+686 
-700 VSAIAGVV
+700 V
-708 KAIKKHKQAQ
+708 KATAVWLATNPAGWAILGATAIYGISKAISHYNKKQ

-725 KKNAQDAQSKIKSLQ
+725 KKKADDAKSKIKSLQ

-746 ADTVDQAGKKYA
+746 ADTVDEAGKKYA

-869 DKYKKALDNFNESI
+869 EKYKKALDNFNESV

-892 ESELDRQTYYADF
+892 ESELEKQTYYADF

-1047 TGDQFKQVITDA
+1047 TGDQFKQIITDA

-1077 AYVQEINDVLGDALG
+1077 AYVQEINDTLGDVLG

-1116 SANASKFVSTTD
+1116 DKYARTFNAEEGTLSEADFVEARYKLLQFA
-1128 KEFSDA
+1128 KE
-1134 KRNLEGEYQKI
+1134 
-1145 SDWGL
+1145 
-1150 DEYANKIKEKTI
+1150 
-1162 QTKFGNV
+1162 
-1169 DMDKRTIIYW
+1169 
-1179 SNELKKTY
+1179 
-1187 ADALASWDYDPE
+1187 
-1199 IGSIDTVYGMSDRF
+1199 
-1213 GENLNGT
+1213 
-1220 GWEVAF
+1220 
-1226 TPILPDG
+1226 
-1233 TFLSKDTVYQYINSI
+1233 
-1248 IDKAYDNDHQ
+1248 
-1258 ITHSELKDLDKQ
+1258 
-1270 GMKIGDTFVH
+1270 
-1280 GIYAAFDKNTNYD
+1280 
-1293 NNNNWAD
+1293 
-1300 VVGRLMHFS
+1300 
-1309 GQDGAIQLAE
+1309 
-1319 NAMASMTTLDKS
+1319 
-1331 KESLMNFA
+1331 
-1339 NKNSINTEAEIQTW
+1339 NSINTEAEIQTW

-1365 AMQRYLNQSAITSY
+1365 AMKKYLTRKGVYDTTYEFNPATAFDVAKSAQ
-1379 DSSFDP
+1379 
-1385 STAYE
+1385 
-1390 AMNNALS
+1390 S
-1397 EQSSQGYLTEET
+1397 EQSQNGYLSTETIEA
-1409 LNGLKTAYGDLSKI
+1409 LKTAYGDLSKVI
-1423 ITYTS
+1423 QYTD
-1428 SGIQLNT
+1428 SGVVLNN
-1435 EYMANYTEQTA
+1435 EHMAEYTENA
-1446 KAALIAN
+1446 GKAALVN
-1453 QLKEAN
+1453 TQLKEAF
-1459 AVDQY
+1459 AVQEY
-1464 NKEISALKKVI
+1464 QKEAKAINDIIKTEI
-1475 STQVKDTNVRTKLNK
+1475 KDTNVRKKLTSAKNK
-1490 AYAKGVDALK
+1490 GIDALRK
-1500 DEIKNLGKDN
+1500 EISNLKKDN
-1510 DSLSTHLDNIS
+1510 DGWSESLSTHLDNIS
-1521 AIQDEINGYDALE
+1521 VLGDEINQYDALE
-1534 QSIMATLSSLNQ
+1534 QSIMASLSALSN
-1546 YKKALETPD
+1546 YKRALETPD
-1555 QNDNFLY
+1555 NNDNFEYVQGQLDS
-1562 AQSQIESMQDAYDKG
+1562 ARKAWENG
-1577 WTQTDQF
+1577 WTGTDDF
-1584 KEWMNY
+1584 KTFMEY
-1590 IGTFN
+1590 IGSAN
-1595 EQLEYSDE
+1595 DELEYSDALWDKYLTRAE
-1603 EIQQYMAR
+1603 KYFTE
-1611 TKRYMTDDISG
+1611 DISG
-1622 LYNYLDDASKL
+1622 LYTFLDDASQL
-1633 SDQIIKNVDG
+1633 SDQITKNSDGTFKIDVQNLEQFCEDVDMSRSAVVDLFLAMTEAEGIDINFDNMSESIVDG
-1643 SYDIQVQNIG
+1643 LNAIDQKSVDARTD
-1653 KLAEQMNMS
+1653 LADYKK
-1662 VSQTMDILMSMSN
+1662 T
-1675 ADGFNITFDNLSD
+1675 
-1688 SIEKNLNEISGVNAE
+1688 
-1703 ARQQIEES
+1703 IEELDKAGFDTTELWKQYDS
-1711 REEIEA
+1711 VAGEIQPEIEF
-1717 LKKAGYDTSELEDLY
+1717 
-1732 NSVIQEHAGDVP
+1732 
-1744 EISLYAHLS
+1744 YAHLADTTDLQSEAEEAAKRISKQDQSVKIDFSADLDVNSLNKQIS
-1753 SLSLDDLEK
+1753 SLQTYRDGLEIGS
-1762 EAQDAA
+1762 D
-1768 DAISKDTSINLDVDL
+1768 SW
-1783 NPKSAKDAQNQIDQ
+1783 KDAQTVIAQ
-1797 LVAKRDNFDVGS
+1797 LLK
-1809 EQWNNIQTVLTDLL
+1809 Q
-1823 VKKQELEQPTIMKL
+1823 KQELEQPAIMGI
-1837 DLTDVQ
+1837 DASQVEEGA
-1843 DSYQQ
+1843 Q
-1848 TVAILQQY
+1848 TVLAVLQSY
-1856 IEAKNALESA
+1856 ISAKQQLEQA
-1866 QTLGIDT
+1866 ETLGIDT
-1873 TDAESKLSSITE
+1873 TDAETHLANVTTQ
-1885 KLQSLESDGKLKTIG
+1885 LQNLQDQGELTKIG
-1900 IDAEINT
+1900 IDAEIDT
-1907 DEFYKQIEALNT
+1907 DKFKEQLANLNPDSFLKDSDTSIKVDADTSAYDKALNNAVSKASKQT
-1919 DKLKKDNAKISV
+1919 AKIKV
-1931 DANTTPYEQTKNK
+1931 QAK
-1944 LIQDTNKETASIKI
+1944 LSE
-1958 KANTTNFYTN
+1958 NFHAN
-1968 LQQQLQTHVFTV
+1968 LQSILNSQSF
-1980 NVKGQITGVSGG
+1980 NVKVNASASG
-1992 TVTSHGNSRS
+1992 TTTTSHGNTKTRKTVMFG
-2002 KAIKNGVIMGNP
+2002 KASGTNAYNNGV
-2014 RKKTS
+2014 
-2019 KSKASAAGTTAYVD
+2019 
-2033 GIRNGQI
+2033 RNGQI

-2058 NGEAQLIGQRG
+2058 NGQAQLIGKRG
-2069 AEFKNLKKGDVIFN
+2069 AEFMNLKKGDVIFN
-2083 HIDTAKLLSG
+2083 HIDTEKLLNG
-2093 DDGVRGKLIG
+2093 IGGIRGKLIG
-2103 GSFANGTTI
+2103 GGFVNGTLL
-2112 SNAYATSTQR
+2112 SHAYSKS
-2122 ATGSAKANTRFH
+2122 TGSKTTIIGGTNNDWTNRH
-2134 GSSGSGSSSNSSG
+2134 NSSGSGSNSSN

-2158 EFLETIDWIE
+2158 EFSETLDWIE

-2193 FRTTALNDEIAK
+2193 LRTTALNDEIAK

-2219 YLQQADSVA
+2219 YLQQANSVA

-2351 ELNELVNTGKV
+2351 ELQDMLQSGRV
-2362 TEYSEAWYDLQQQID
+2362 TEYSEAWYDLHQKINDVNASIID
-2377 EVNGSIVESN
+2377 SN

-2425 LDDRD
+2425 LEDRD

-2445 IAQLGN
+2445 LAQLGN

-2485 LINRKEELVKA
+2485 LVDRKEELVKA

-2502 SANDERKSMIDL
+2502 SANDEKKSMIDL

-2521 VLEVLQDLIDKK
+2521 MLEVLQKLIDKR
-2533 KEALSSTKDLYEYQK
+2533 KEYLDNEKSIYEYQQSIQEK
-2548 DIASKTKDLATLE
+2548 TDSIAAIQKQL
-2561 KEASVYENDNS
+2561 SVFENDNS
-2572 EEALKKVQQIKVDIE
+2572 EE
-2587 SKKQEL
+2587 SKKRIQQL
-2593 SDAEYDKYIEDQE
+2593 QVDLKDAQQDLKDTEYDKYIEDQE

-2666 IWNDA
+2666 IWSDA

-2685 ATTVQSAI
+2685 TTTVQSAI
-2693 NSIQVTI
+2693 NSIQITI

-2714 IATANNPNGV
+2714 IATANNPNSV
-2724 ANGSTSNG
+2724 ANGSS
-2732 STASKPQATPKANAN
+2732 STAPKSQATPKANTS
-2747 NNSSATQ
+2747 NNSSAQ

-2812 KGKRAGGNGW
+2812 RGKRAGGNGW

>member
-1 MSDNNFIVN
+1 MAFKSILPEQLNAYIQEIQSIKQADYGDGDFEPLQIQEYANALSD
-10 LTAKLHSKSKQQI
+10 LDSTQTAL
-23 ESDAKNLGDI
+23 L
-33 KVPLVGTLDQAK
+33 
-45 TSAQLKQDVASLKTT
+45 LKTQGLT
-60 VDINGKVNTKN
+60 NAQIQQTLAAQGASTATQYQAMAEAGLLKSSTKLTNTKL
-71 ITSTVQQSAKQAQ
+71 QS
-84 KTADANTIQFR
+84 
-95 TSLKK
+95 
-100 DKLIN
+100 
-105 DIRVF
+105 V
-110 GQQNSK
+110 
-116 LFKDAEMSSK
+116 
-126 FSSLLDNAKLA
+126 LA
-137 TSNKEI
+137 T
-143 KNLRMQLSAMRSE
+143 QLESE
-156 AKATNLS
+156 AKAEEVMTS
-163 GLTLGDSVK
+163 MGLTVAK
-172 KTFRRATELFTGTAG
+172 
-187 VMMLSRQL
+187 
-195 KNAWNEALDLDKAF
+195 
-209 TDLIKV
+209 
-215 NDELSRGDY
+215 
-224 DKYLERCNEK
+224 
-234 AQDLAATQKSL
+234 
-245 MEGATEFSKSGYNL
+245 EGE
-259 SESNALAEKST
+259 E
-270 ILANVGDMSTSDS
+270 
-283 AKAIISGVQAYKDVD
+283 
-298 GFTDAVNKAGA
+298 
-309 LIDKYNEIGNTAS
+309 
-322 ITSAEIA
+322 
-329 QGVQTVGSV
+329 VQTVK
-338 FADANTSV
+338 
-346 DEFIALLSAGNR
+346 L
-358 QFQNADTLALSL
+358 
-370 RTAALRIRGCKSE
+370 TAKK
-383 LESLGESTENVY
+383 LE
-395 TSSSKLADK
+395 
-404 IESLTN
+404 
-410 IDGNGGVKIL
+410 
-420 EVDNKTFRSI
+420 
-430 YDIFVDLSK
+430 
-439 VYQQMSDV
+439 
-447 DQSALLD
+447 
-454 LIAGKNRASGISATL
+454 
-469 NNMSEA
+469 
-475 QDIYE
+475 
-480 RSLHST
+480 
-486 GSAQRE
+486 
-492 YDKYL
+492 
-497 ESSEASLNRFKASM
+497 
-511 TETYQSVI
+511 
-519 NGQTVTGLLNCGNA
+519 
-533 ALQFAN
+533 
-539 SIGLVESSL
+539 
-548 KGLLTIGIIKVLTT
+548 
-562 VTTAFRA
+562 
-569 SAIQAS
+569 
-575 NFGTALSA
+575 
-583 VKSMSTLQSGT
+583 
-594 TEYTNAL
+594 
-601 NTLKAV
+601 
-607 SASLTETQLKHILSN
+607 
-622 DALNESERVRILRS
+622 
-636 TGLSKTQAKAKLAE
+636 
-650 MELTQ
+650 
-655 ATQKQAVANQKASLS
+655 QAVASGVLTEAQAQELAMTLGVTAAQTSQA
-670 TFSLSSAVKG
+670 SSAMPKWIAQMKAMAAATWAQVKATG
-680 LGQNIK
+680 AWLITNPAGWFI
-686 MAVMNNPVAVAVMT
+686 MAASAT
-700 VSAIAGVV
+700 AIAVH
-708 KAIKKHKQAQ
+708 AIKKHKQAQ

-725 KKNAQDAQSKIKSLQ
+725 KKNAEDAKSNIKSLQ

-746 ADTVDQAGKKYA
+746 ADTVDEAGKKYA

-788 LAEVFPQ
+788 LADVFPQ

-854 AKGQN
+854 AN
-859 DTIDTQTEKI
+859 TNNSTIDAKTKEI
-869 DKYKKALDNFNESI
+869 EKYKKSLDVFNQSI
-883 SNNKPASNF
+883 LKDPTVDF
-892 ESELDRQTYYADF
+892 DSELDRQTYYQTYYMDLLDDIA
-905 LADMEKANIDIADAI
+905 EANIDISDAI
-920 ISQDGTSATEYNF
+920 ISQDGTTNYNF

-950 IISTANTEMRSA
+950 IISTANSEMQSA
-962 ESQLSTSNAEF
+962 KATLSTSNAEF

-1023 GEELESAIETNILV
+1023 GEELENAIETNILV
-1037 PLQSAMANAD
+1037 PLQSAMSDAD

-1064 DDISLEESKNRIE
+1064 NDISLEESKNRIE
-1077 AYVQEINDVLGDALG
+1077 AYVQEINDVLGDTLG

-1116 SANASKFVSTTD
+1116 DKYARTLNAEEGTLSEADFVEARYKLLQFA
-1128 KEFSDA
+1128 KE
-1134 KRNLEGEYQKI
+1134 
-1145 SDWGL
+1145 
-1150 DEYANKIKEKTI
+1150 
-1162 QTKFGNV
+1162 
-1169 DMDKRTIIYW
+1169 
-1179 SNELKKTY
+1179 
-1187 ADALASWDYDPE
+1187 
-1199 IGSIDTVYGMSDRF
+1199 
-1213 GENLNGT
+1213 
-1220 GWEVAF
+1220 
-1226 TPILPDG
+1226 
-1233 TFLSKDTVYQYINSI
+1233 
-1248 IDKAYDNDHQ
+1248 
-1258 ITHSELKDLDKQ
+1258 
-1270 GMKIGDTFVH
+1270 
-1280 GIYAAFDKNTNYD
+1280 
-1293 NNNNWAD
+1293 
-1300 VVGRLMHFS
+1300 
-1309 GQDGAIQLAE
+1309 
-1319 NAMASMTTLDKS
+1319 
-1331 KESLMNFA
+1331 
-1339 NKNSINTEAEIQTW
+1339 NSINTEAEIQTW
-1353 NRIMSESETREE
+1353 NRIMSESKTREE

-1409 LNGLKTAYGDLSKI
+1409 LNGLKTAYGDLSKV

-1475 STQVKDTNVRTKLNK
+1475 STQVKDTNIRTKLNK

-1510 DSLSTHLDNIS
+1510 DGWSASLSTHLDNIS
-1521 AIQDEINGYDALE
+1521 ALQDEINGYDALE

-1688 SIEKNLNEISGVNAE
+1688 SIVKNLNEISGVNAE

-1717 LKKAGYDTSELEDLY
+1717 LKKAGYDTSDLEDLY

-1931 DANTTPYEQTKNK
+1931 DANTTPYEQAKNK
-1944 LIQDTNKETASIKI
+1944 LIQDTNKQTASIKI

-1968 LQQQLQTHVFTV
+1968 LQQQLQNHVFSV
-1980 NVKGQITGVSGG
+1980 NVKGRITGVSGG
-1992 TVTSHGNSRS
+1992 TVTSHGNSKS

-2019 KSKASAAGTTAYVD
+2019 KSKASAAGTTAYAD

-2058 NGEAQLIGQRG
+2058 NGEAQLIGQHG

-2083 HIDTAKLLSG
+2083 HIDTAKLLNG
-2093 DDGVRGKLIG
+2093 DNGVRGKLIG
-2103 GSFANGTTI
+2103 GGFANGTTI
-2112 SNAYATSTQR
+2112 ANAYWTSTQS

-2134 GSSGSGSSSNSSG
+2134 GSSSSASGFNSSN

-2158 EFLETIDWIE
+2158 EFSETLDWIE

-2193 FRTTALNDEIAK
+2193 LRTTALNDEIAK

-2299 SEFTSLN
+2299 KVFTDTN
-2306 DIIDKLV
+2306 DILDKLV

-2362 TEYSEAWYDLQQQID
+2362 TEYSEAWYDLQQQIE

-2387 KSIQEFYNNMRQ
+2387 KSIQEFYNNIRQ
-2399 ADWDLFDLVQD
+2399 VDWDLFDLVQD

-2425 LDDRD
+2425 LEDRD
-2430 NLTDGHLNRGLTNEG
+2430 HLTDGHLNRGLTNEG
-2445 IAQLGN
+2445 LAQLGN

-2466 ASEIKKIEAD
+2466 AGEIKKIEAD
-2476 IAKDPANQD
+2476 IAKDPANKD
-2485 LINRKEELVKA
+2485 LIDRKEELIKA

-2502 SANDERKSMIDL
+2502 SANDEKKSMIDL
-2514 ARDGYDA
+2514 ARNGYDA
-2521 VLEVLQDLIDKK
+2521 MLEVLQKLIDKR
-2533 KEALSSTKDLYEYQK
+2533 KEYLDNEKSIYEYQNTISEK
-2548 DIASKTKDLATLE
+2548 TENLASLRKQL
-2561 KEASVYENDNS
+2561 SVFENDNS
-2572 EEALKKVQQIKVDIE
+2572 EESLKKVQQLQSDIK
-2587 SKKQEL
+2587 
-2593 SDAEYDKYIEDQE
+2593 DAEKDLKDTEYDKYIEDQE

-2671 GTVISGFTGKFDTY
+2671 GTVISGFTGHFDTY

-2693 NSIQVTI
+2693 SSIQVTI

-2724 ANGSTSNG
+2724 ANGSS
-2732 STASKPQATPKANAN
+2732 STASKPQATPKANTN
-2747 NNSSATQ
+2747 NNSSAAQ

-2908 DVTVS
+2908 DVSVS

>member
-420 EVDNKTFRSI
+420 EADNKTFRSI

-788 LAEVFPQ
+788 LADVFPQ

-869 DKYKKALDNFNESI
+869 EKYQKALDNFNESV

-892 ESELDRQTYYADF
+892 ESELEKQTYYADF

-1047 TGDQFKQVITDA
+1047 TGDQFKQIITDA

-1116 SANASKFVSTTD
+1116 SKYAQTLK
-1128 KEFSDA
+1128 SD
-1134 KRNLEGEYQKI
+1134 
-1145 SDWGL
+1145 
-1150 DEYANKIKEKTI
+1150 
-1162 QTKFGNV
+1162 
-1169 DMDKRTIIYW
+1169 
-1179 SNELKKTY
+1179 
-1187 ADALASWDYDPE
+1187 
-1199 IGSIDTVYGMSDRF
+1199 GSIPMTMDVMK
-1213 GENLNGT
+1213 E
-1220 GWEVAF
+1220 
-1226 TPILPDG
+1226 
-1233 TFLSKDTVYQYINSI
+1233 SKDKLLQ
-1248 IDKAYDNDHQ
+1248 
-1258 ITHSELKDLDKQ
+1258 
-1270 GMKIGDTFVH
+1270 F
-1280 GIYAAFDKNTNYD
+1280 
-1293 NNNNWAD
+1293 
-1300 VVGRLMHFS
+1300 
-1309 GQDGAIQLAE
+1309 AE
-1319 NAMASMTTLDKS
+1319 
-1331 KESLMNFA
+1331 E
-1339 NKNSINTEAEIQTW
+1339 NSINTEAEIQTW

-1365 AMQRYLNQSAITSY
+1365 AMKKYLTQKSVY
-1379 DSSFDP
+1379 DTTYEFDP
-1385 STAYE
+1385 ATAFD
-1390 AMNNALS
+1390 AAKSAQS
-1397 EQSSQGYLTEET
+1397 EQSQNGYLSTETIES
-1409 LNGLKTAYGDLSKI
+1409 LKTAYGDLSKVI
-1423 ITYTS
+1423 QYTD
-1428 SGIQLNT
+1428 SGVVLNN
-1435 EYMANYTEQTA
+1435 EHMAEYTENVG
-1446 KAALIAN
+1446 KAALVN
-1453 QLKEAN
+1453 TQLKEAF
-1459 AVDQY
+1459 AVQEY
-1464 NKEISALKKVI
+1464 QKEAKAINDIIKTEI
-1475 STQVKDTNVRTKLNK
+1475 KDTNVRKKLTSAKNK
-1490 AYAKGVDALK
+1490 GIDALRK
-1500 DEIKNLGKDN
+1500 QISNLKKDN
-1510 DSLSTHLDNIS
+1510 DGWSESLSTHLDNIS
-1521 AIQDEINGYDALE
+1521 ALGEEINQYDALE
-1534 QSIMATLSSLNQ
+1534 QSIMASLSALSN
-1546 YKKALETPD
+1546 YKRALETPD
-1555 QNDNFLY
+1555 NNDNFEYVQGQLDS
-1562 AQSQIESMQDAYDKG
+1562 ARKAWENG
-1577 WTQTDQF
+1577 WTGTDDF
-1584 KEWMNY
+1584 KTFMEY
-1590 IGTFN
+1590 IGSAN
-1595 EQLEYSDE
+1595 DELEYSDALWDKYLTRAE
-1603 EIQQYMAR
+1603 KYFTE
-1611 TKRYMTDDISG
+1611 DISG
-1622 LYNYLDDASKL
+1622 LYTFLDDASQL
-1633 SDQIIKNVDG
+1633 SDQITKNSDGTFKIDVQNLEQFCEDVDMSRSAVVDLFLAMTEAEGIDINFDNMSESIVDG
-1643 SYDIQVQNIG
+1643 LNAIDQKSVDARTD
-1653 KLAEQMNMS
+1653 LADYKK
-1662 VSQTMDILMSMSN
+1662 T
-1675 ADGFNITFDNLSD
+1675 
-1688 SIEKNLNEISGVNAE
+1688 
-1703 ARQQIEES
+1703 IEELDKAGFDTTELWKQYDS
-1711 REEIEA
+1711 VAGEIQPEIEF
-1717 LKKAGYDTSELEDLY
+1717 
-1732 NSVIQEHAGDVP
+1732 
-1744 EISLYAHLS
+1744 YAHLA
-1753 SLSLDDLEK
+1753 DTTDLQSEAEEAAKRISEK
-1762 EAQDAA
+1762 DQSVKIDFSA
-1768 DAISKDTSINLDVDL
+1768 DLDVDSL
-1783 NPKSAKDAQNQIDQ
+1783 NKQISSLQTYRDGLEIGSDSWKDAQTVIAQ
-1797 LVAKRDNFDVGS
+1797 LLK
-1809 EQWNNIQTVLTDLL
+1809 Q
-1823 VKKQELEQPTIMKL
+1823 KQELEQPAIMGI
-1837 DLTDVQ
+1837 DASQVEEG
-1843 DSYQQ
+1843 SQ
-1848 TVAILQQY
+1848 TVLAVLQSY
-1856 IEAKNALESA
+1856 ISAKQQLEQA
-1866 QTLGIDT
+1866 ETLGIDT
-1873 TDAESKLSSITE
+1873 TDAETHLANVTTQ
-1885 KLQSLESDGKLKTIG
+1885 LQNLQDQGELTKIG
-1900 IDAEINT
+1900 IDAEIDT
-1907 DEFYKQIEALNT
+1907 DKFKEQLANLNPDSFLKDSDTSIKVDADMSAYDKALNNAVSKASKQT
-1919 DKLKKDNAKISV
+1919 AKIKV
-1931 DANTTPYEQTKNK
+1931 QAK
-1944 LIQDTNKETASIKI
+1944 LSE
-1958 KANTTNFYTN
+1958 NFHAN
-1968 LQQQLQTHVFTV
+1968 LQSILNSQSF
-1980 NVKGQITGVSGG
+1980 NVKVNASASG
-1992 TVTSHGNSRS
+1992 TTTTSHGNTKTRKTVMFG
-2002 KAIKNGVIMGNP
+2002 KASGTNAYNNGV
-2014 RKKTS
+2014 
-2019 KSKASAAGTTAYVD
+2019 
-2033 GIRNGQI
+2033 RNGQI

-2058 NGEAQLIGQRG
+2058 NGQAQLIGKRG
-2069 AEFKNLKKGDVIFN
+2069 AEFMNLKKGDVIFN
-2083 HIDTAKLLSG
+2083 HIDTEKLLNG
-2093 DDGVRGKLIG
+2093 IGGIRGKLIG
-2103 GSFANGTTI
+2103 GGFVNGTLL
-2112 SNAYATSTQR
+2112 SHAYSKS
-2122 ATGSAKANTRFH
+2122 TGSKTTIIGGTNNDWTNRH
-2134 GSSGSGSSSNSSG
+2134 SSSGSSSGSNSSG

-2168 VKINRCEEA
+2168 IKINRCEEA

-2193 FRTTALNDEIAK
+2193 LRTTALNDEIAK

-2251 LYNKIQDYQNWYEKA
+2251 LYNRVQDYQNWYEKA

-2299 SEFTSLN
+2299 KVFTDTN
-2306 DIIDKLV
+2306 DILDKLV

-2338 NKLLVQQRDQMVA
+2338 NKLLVQQRDQMVS

-2362 TEYSEAWYDLQQQID
+2362 TEYSEAWYDLKQQID

-2387 KSIQEFYNNMRQ
+2387 KSIQEFYNNIRQ

-2425 LDDRD
+2425 LEDRD

-2445 IAQLGN
+2445 LAQLGN

-2476 IAKDPANQD
+2476 IAKDPANKD
-2485 LINRKEELVKA
+2485 LIDRKEELIKA

-2502 SANDERKSMIDL
+2502 SANDEKKSMIDL

>member
-1 MSDNNFIVN
+1 M
-10 LTAKLHSKSKQQI
+10 
-23 ESDAKNLGDI
+23 
-33 KVPLVGTLDQAK
+33 LVSYDKEGNWGGIIP
-45 TSAQLKQDVASLKTT
+45 SL
-60 VDINGKVNTKN
+60 
-71 ITSTVQQSAKQAQ
+71 
-84 KTADANTIQFR
+84 
-95 TSLKK
+95 
-100 DKLIN
+100 
-105 DIRVF
+105 
-110 GQQNSK
+110 
-116 LFKDAEMSSK
+116 
-126 FSSLLDNAKLA
+126 
-137 TSNKEI
+137 SNKNSNIEI
-143 KNLRMQLSAMRSE
+143 PESV
-156 AKATNLS
+156 
-163 GLTLGDSVK
+163 LTFFNDLKELDFN
-172 KTFRRATELFTGTAG
+172 TF
-187 VMMLSRQL
+187 
-195 KNAWNEALDLDKAF
+195 
-209 TDLIKV
+209 
-215 NDELSRGDY
+215 
-224 DKYLERCNEK
+224 
-234 AQDLAATQKSL
+234 
-245 MEGATEFSKSGYNL
+245 
-259 SESNALAEKST
+259 SESKIPFLDWANDAGIADESFKKFLQTTAE
-270 ILANVGDMSTSDS
+270 
-283 AKAIISGVQAYKDVD
+283 SGTV
-298 GFTDAVNKAGA
+298 
-309 LIDKYNEIGNTAS
+309 YN
-322 ITSAEIA
+322 TSAEALKGYESFLQSSGRSAAIA
-329 QGVQTVGSV
+329 ATK
-338 FADANTSV
+338 TK
-346 DEFIALLSAGNR
+346 
-358 QFQNADTLALSL
+358 ALS
-370 RTAALRIRGCKSE
+370 
-383 LESLGESTENVY
+383 
-395 TSSSKLADK
+395 
-404 IESLTN
+404 
-410 IDGNGGVKIL
+410 
-420 EVDNKTFRSI
+420 
-430 YDIFVDLSK
+430 
-439 VYQQMSDV
+439 
-447 DQSALLD
+447 
-454 LIAGKNRASGISATL
+454 
-469 NNMSEA
+469 
-475 QDIYE
+475 
-480 RSLHST
+480 
-486 GSAQRE
+486 
-492 YDKYL
+492 
-497 ESSEASLNRFKASM
+497 
-511 TETYQSVI
+511 
-519 NGQTVTGLLNCGNA
+519 
-533 ALQFAN
+533 FA
-539 SIGLVESSL
+539 
-548 KGLLTIGIIKVLTT
+548 
-562 VTTAFRA
+562 
-569 SAIQAS
+569 
-575 NFGTALSA
+575 
-583 VKSMSTLQSGT
+583 M
-594 TEYTNAL
+594 
-601 NTLKAV
+601 KAV
-607 SASLTETQLKHILSN
+607 SSVGWMMLITGVTKLIGVGFK
-622 DALNESERVRILRS
+622 ALDKYVLNRDKYEAEALEKMSE
-636 TGLSKTQAKAKLAE
+636 K
-650 MELTQ
+650 
-655 ATQKQAVANQKASLS
+655 
-670 TFSLSSAVKG
+670 
-680 LGQNIK
+680 
-686 MAVMNNPVAVAVMT
+686 
-700 VSAIAGVV
+700 
-708 KAIKKHKQAQ
+708 
-718 EEAFESA
+718 
-725 KKNAQDAQSKIKSLQ
+725 AQDAQSKIKSLQ

-746 ADTVDQAGKKYA
+746 ADTVDEAGKKYA

-795 LTKGYDDNGNA
+795 LTKGYDNNGNA

-869 DKYKKALDNFNESI
+869 EKYKKALDNFNESV

-892 ESELDRQTYYADF
+892 ESELEKQTYYADF

-950 IISTANTEMRSA
+950 IISTANTEMQSA
-962 ESQLSTSNAEF
+962 KATLSTSNAEF

-1047 TGDQFKQVITDA
+1047 TGNQFKQIITDA

-1116 SANASKFVSTTD
+1116 GKYAQTLK
-1128 KEFSDA
+1128 SD
-1134 KRNLEGEYQKI
+1134 
-1145 SDWGL
+1145 
-1150 DEYANKIKEKTI
+1150 
-1162 QTKFGNV
+1162 
-1169 DMDKRTIIYW
+1169 
-1179 SNELKKTY
+1179 
-1187 ADALASWDYDPE
+1187 
-1199 IGSIDTVYGMSDRF
+1199 GSIPMTMDAMK
-1213 GENLNGT
+1213 E
-1220 GWEVAF
+1220 
-1226 TPILPDG
+1226 
-1233 TFLSKDTVYQYINSI
+1233 SKDKLLQF
-1248 IDKAYDNDHQ
+1248 A
-1258 ITHSELKDLDKQ
+1258 
-1270 GMKIGDTFVH
+1270 
-1280 GIYAAFDKNTNYD
+1280 
-1293 NNNNWAD
+1293 
-1300 VVGRLMHFS
+1300 
-1309 GQDGAIQLAE
+1309 
-1319 NAMASMTTLDKS
+1319 
-1331 KESLMNFA
+1331 KE
-1339 NKNSINTEAEIQTW
+1339 NSINTEAEIQTW

-1409 LNGLKTAYGDLSKI
+1409 LNGLKTAYGDLSKV

-1435 EYMANYTEQTA
+1435 EYMANYTEQAA

-1510 DSLSTHLDNIS
+1510 DGWSDSLSTHLDNIS
-1521 AIQDEINGYDALE
+1521 ALQDEINGYDALE

-1622 LYNYLDDASKL
+1622 LYNFLDDASKL

-1688 SIEKNLNEISGVNAE
+1688 SIVKNLNEISGVNAE

-1717 LKKAGYDTSELEDLY
+1717 LKKAGYDTSDLEDLY

-1992 TVTSHGNSRS
+1992 TVTSHGNSKS

-2014 RKKTS
+2014 GKKTS
-2019 KSKASAAGTTAYVD
+2019 KFKASAAGTTAYAD
-2033 GIRNGQI
+2033 GVSNGQI

-2158 EFLETIDWIE
+2158 EFSETLDWIE

-2193 FRTTALNDEIAK
+2193 LRTTALNDEIAK

-2242 NIEDITDED
+2242 NIEDITNED

-2299 SEFTSLN
+2299 KVFTDTN
-2306 DIIDKLV
+2306 DILDKLV

-2327 YEAMLQNENEN
+2327 YEAMLKNDNEN
-2338 NKLLVQQRDQMVA
+2338 NKLLVQQRDQMVS

-2362 TEYSEAWYDLQQQID
+2362 TEYSEAWYDLKQQID

-2425 LDDRD
+2425 LEDRD

-2445 IAQLGN
+2445 LAQLGN

-2476 IAKDPANQD
+2476 IAKDPANKD
-2485 LINRKEELVKA
+2485 LIDRKEELIKA

-2502 SANDERKSMIDL
+2502 SANDEKKSMIDL

-2521 VLEVLQDLIDKK
+2521 MLEVLQELIDKR
-2533 KEALSSTKDLYEYQK
+2533 KEYLDNEKSIYEYQNTISEK
-2548 DIASKTKDLATLE
+2548 TENLASLRKQL
-2561 KEASVYENDNS
+2561 SVFENDNS
-2572 EEALKKVQQIKVDIE
+2572 EESLKKVQQLQSDIK
-2587 SKKQEL
+2587 
-2593 SDAEYDKYIEDQE
+2593 DAEKDLKDTEYDKYIEDQE

-2724 ANGSTSNG
+2724 ANGSS
-2732 STASKPQATPKANAN
+2732 STASKPHATPKANTS
-2747 NNSSATQ
+2747 NNSSAQ

-2913 IGDIKLDGIQNPD
+2913 IGDIKLDGIKNPD

>member
-23 ESDAKNLGDI
+23 ESDAKNLEDI

-45 TSAQLKQDVASLKTT
+45 TSAQLKQDVASLKAT

-270 ILANVGDMSTSDS
+270 ILANVGDMSASDS

-298 GFTDAVNKAGA
+298 GFTDAVDKAGA

-346 DEFIALLSAGNR
+346 DGLISLLSAGNR

-383 LESLGESTENVY
+383 LESLGESTDNVY

-420 EVDNKTFRSI
+420 EADNKTFRSI

-548 KGLLTIGIIKVLTT
+548 KGLLTIGIIKVITT

-575 NFGTALSA
+575 NFGTALNA
-583 VKSMSTLQSGT
+583 VKSMSMLQSGT

-725 KKNAQDAQSKIKSLQ
+725 KKKADDAKSKIKSLQ

-859 DTIDTQTEKI
+859 DTIDTQIEKI
-869 DKYKKALDNFNESI
+869 EKYQKALDNFNESI

-892 ESELDRQTYYADF
+892 ESELEKQTYYADF

-950 IISTANTEMRSA
+950 IISTANTEMQSA
-962 ESQLSTSNAEF
+962 KATLSTSNAEF
-973 ASYVNMWMQN
+973 SSYVNMWMQN

-995 EMQSALSSIVSGLNW
+995 QMQSALSNIVSGLNW

-1116 SANASKFVSTTD
+1116 D
-1128 KEFSDA
+1128 KYAQTLKSD
-1134 KRNLEGEYQKI
+1134 
-1145 SDWGL
+1145 
-1150 DEYANKIKEKTI
+1150 
-1162 QTKFGNV
+1162 
-1169 DMDKRTIIYW
+1169 
-1179 SNELKKTY
+1179 
-1187 ADALASWDYDPE
+1187 
-1199 IGSIDTVYGMSDRF
+1199 GSIPMTMDAMK
-1213 GENLNGT
+1213 E
-1220 GWEVAF
+1220 
-1226 TPILPDG
+1226 
-1233 TFLSKDTVYQYINSI
+1233 SKDKLLQF
-1248 IDKAYDNDHQ
+1248 A
-1258 ITHSELKDLDKQ
+1258 
-1270 GMKIGDTFVH
+1270 
-1280 GIYAAFDKNTNYD
+1280 
-1293 NNNNWAD
+1293 
-1300 VVGRLMHFS
+1300 
-1309 GQDGAIQLAE
+1309 
-1319 NAMASMTTLDKS
+1319 
-1331 KESLMNFA
+1331 KE
-1339 NKNSINTEAEIQTW
+1339 NSINTEVEIQTW

-1365 AMQRYLNQSAITSY
+1365 AMKKYLTQKSVY
-1379 DSSFDP
+1379 DTTYEFDP
-1385 STAYE
+1385 ATAFDV
-1390 AMNNALS
+1390 AKSAQS
-1397 EQSSQGYLTEET
+1397 EQSQNGYLSTETIEA
-1409 LNGLKTAYGDLSKI
+1409 LKTAYGDLSKVI
-1423 ITYTS
+1423 QYTD
-1428 SGIQLNT
+1428 SGVVLNN
-1435 EYMANYTEQTA
+1435 EHMAEYTENA
-1446 KAALIAN
+1446 GKAALVN
-1453 QLKEAN
+1453 TQLKEAF
-1459 AVDQY
+1459 AVQEY
-1464 NKEISALKKVI
+1464 QKEAKAINDIIKTEI
-1475 STQVKDTNVRTKLNK
+1475 KDTNVRKKLTSAKNK
-1490 AYAKGVDALK
+1490 GIDALRK
-1500 DEIKNLGKDN
+1500 EISNLKKDN
-1510 DSLSTHLDNIS
+1510 DGWSESLSTHLDNIS
-1521 AIQDEINGYDALE
+1521 VLGDEINQYDALE
-1534 QSIMATLSSLNQ
+1534 QSIMASLSALSN
-1546 YKKALETPD
+1546 YKRALETPD
-1555 QNDNFLY
+1555 NNDNFEYVQGQLDS
-1562 AQSQIESMQDAYDKG
+1562 ARKAWENG
-1577 WTQTDQF
+1577 WTGTDDF
-1584 KEWMNY
+1584 KTFMEY
-1590 IGTFN
+1590 IGSAN
-1595 EQLEYSDE
+1595 DELEYSDALWDKYLTRAE
-1603 EIQQYMAR
+1603 KYFTE
-1611 TKRYMTDDISG
+1611 DISG
-1622 LYNYLDDASKL
+1622 LYTFLDDASQL
-1633 SDQIIKNVDG
+1633 SDQITKNSDGTFKIDVQNLEQFCEDVDMSRSAVVDLFLAMTEAEGIDINFDNMSESIVDG
-1643 SYDIQVQNIG
+1643 LNAIDQKSVDARTD
-1653 KLAEQMNMS
+1653 LADYKK
-1662 VSQTMDILMSMSN
+1662 T
-1675 ADGFNITFDNLSD
+1675 
-1688 SIEKNLNEISGVNAE
+1688 
-1703 ARQQIEES
+1703 IEELDKAGFDTTELWKQYDS
-1711 REEIEA
+1711 VAGEIQPEIEF
-1717 LKKAGYDTSELEDLY
+1717 
-1732 NSVIQEHAGDVP
+1732 
-1744 EISLYAHLS
+1744 YAHLA
-1753 SLSLDDLEK
+1753 DTTDLQSEAEEAAKRISEK
-1762 EAQDAA
+1762 DQSVKIDFSA
-1768 DAISKDTSINLDVDL
+1768 DLDVDSL
-1783 NPKSAKDAQNQIDQ
+1783 NKQISSLQTYRDGLEIGSDSWKDAQTVIAQ
-1797 LVAKRDNFDVGS
+1797 LLK
-1809 EQWNNIQTVLTDLL
+1809 Q
-1823 VKKQELEQPTIMKL
+1823 KQELEQPAIMGI
-1837 DLTDVQ
+1837 DASQVEEG
-1843 DSYQQ
+1843 SQ
-1848 TVAILQQY
+1848 TVLAVLQSY
-1856 IEAKNALESA
+1856 ISAKQQLEQA
-1866 QTLGIDT
+1866 ETLGIDT
-1873 TDAESKLSSITE
+1873 TDAETHLANVTTQ
-1885 KLQSLESDGKLKTIG
+1885 LQNLQDQGELTKIG
-1900 IDAEINT
+1900 IDAEIDT
-1907 DEFYKQIEALNT
+1907 DKFKEQLANLNPDSFLKDSDTSIKVDADMSAYDKALNNAVSKASKQT
-1919 DKLKKDNAKISV
+1919 AKIKVQAKLSENFHANLQSILNNQSFNV
-1931 DANTTPYEQTKNK
+1931 KVNASASNTTT
-1944 LIQDTNKETASIKI
+1944 
-1958 KANTTNFYTN
+1958 
-1968 LQQQLQTHVFTV
+1968 
-1980 NVKGQITGVSGG
+1980 
-1992 TVTSHGNSRS
+1992 TSHGNTKTRKTVMFG
-2002 KAIKNGVIMGNP
+2002 KASGTNAYNNGV
-2014 RKKTS
+2014 S
-2019 KSKASAAGTTAYVD
+2019 
-2033 GIRNGQI
+2033 NGKI

-2058 NGEAQLIGQRG
+2058 NGQAQLIGKRG
-2069 AEFKNLKKGDVIFN
+2069 AEFMNLKKGDVIFN
-2083 HIDTAKLLSG
+2083 HIDTEKLLNG
-2093 DDGVRGKLIG
+2093 IGGIRGKLIG
-2103 GSFANGTTI
+2103 GGFVNGTLL
-2112 SNAYATSTQR
+2112 SHAYGKS
-2122 ATGSAKANTRFH
+2122 TGSKTTIIGGTNNDWTNRH
-2134 GSSGSGSSSNSSG
+2134 NSSGSSSNSSG
-2147 SNDSSAQDKAD
+2147 SNDSSSAQDKAD

-2193 FRTTALNDEIAK
+2193 LRTTALNDEIAK

-2242 NIEDITDED
+2242 NIEDITNED
-2251 LYNKIQDYQNWYEKA
+2251 LYNKIQDYQNWYDKA

-2299 SEFTSLN
+2299 KVFTDTN
-2306 DIIDKLV
+2306 DILDKLV

-2327 YEAMLQNENEN
+2327 YEAMLNNENEN

-2351 ELNELVNTGKV
+2351 ELNELVNTGKA

-2466 ASEIKKIEAD
+2466 ANEIKKIEAD
-2476 IAKDPANQD
+2476 ITKDPANQD
-2485 LINRKEELVKA
+2485 LIDRKEELVKA

-2502 SANDERKSMIDL
+2502 SSQDEKKSMIDL
-2514 ARDGYDA
+2514 ARNGYDA
-2521 VLEVLQDLIDKK
+2521 MLEVLQELIDKR
-2533 KEALSSTKDLYEYQK
+2533 KEYLDNEKSIYEYQNTISEK
-2548 DIASKTKDLATLE
+2548 TDNLASLRKQL
-2561 KEASVYENDNS
+2561 SVFENSDS
-2572 EEALKKVQQIKVDIE
+2572 EESLKKVQQLQSDIK
-2587 SKKQEL
+2587 
-2593 SDAEYDKYIEDQE
+2593 DAEKDLKDTEYDKYIEDQE

-2671 GTVISGFTGKFDTY
+2671 GTVISSFTSHFDTY

-2732 STASKPQATPKANAN
+2732 STAPKPQATPKANT
-2747 NNSSATQ
+2747 NSSTAQ

-2767 ATGNWYYDSYGTA
+2767 ATGNWYYDSYGTT

-2792 FEIDKIANG
+2792 FEIDKIVNG

-2812 KGKRAGGNGW
+2812 RGKRAGGNGW

-2908 DVTVS
+2908 DVSVS

>member
-1 MSDNNFIVN
+1 
-10 LTAKLHSKSKQQI
+10 
-23 ESDAKNLGDI
+23 
-33 KVPLVGTLDQAK
+33 
-45 TSAQLKQDVASLKTT
+45 
-60 VDINGKVNTKN
+60 
-71 ITSTVQQSAKQAQ
+71 
-84 KTADANTIQFR
+84 
-95 TSLKK
+95 
-100 DKLIN
+100 
-105 DIRVF
+105 
-110 GQQNSK
+110 
-116 LFKDAEMSSK
+116 
-126 FSSLLDNAKLA
+126 
-137 TSNKEI
+137 
-143 KNLRMQLSAMRSE
+143 MQLSFLELAD
-156 AKATNLS
+156 NS
-163 GLTLGDSVK
+163 GIADESFK
-172 KTFRRATELFTGTAG
+172 KFLQTTAESGTVYNTSA
-187 VMMLSRQL
+187 
-195 KNAWNEALDLDKAF
+195 EALKGYESFLQSSGRSA
-209 TDLIKV
+209 T
-215 NDELSRGDY
+215 
-224 DKYLERCNEK
+224 
-234 AQDLAATQKSL
+234 LAATK
-245 MEGATEFSKSGYNL
+245 TK
-259 SESNALAEKST
+259 
-270 ILANVGDMSTSDS
+270 
-283 AKAIISGVQAYKDVD
+283 
-298 GFTDAVNKAGA
+298 
-309 LIDKYNEIGNTAS
+309 
-322 ITSAEIA
+322 
-329 QGVQTVGSV
+329 
-338 FADANTSV
+338 
-346 DEFIALLSAGNR
+346 
-358 QFQNADTLALSL
+358 ALSL
-370 RTAALRIRGCKSE
+370 A
-383 LESLGESTENVY
+383 
-395 TSSSKLADK
+395 
-404 IESLTN
+404 
-410 IDGNGGVKIL
+410 
-420 EVDNKTFRSI
+420 
-430 YDIFVDLSK
+430 
-439 VYQQMSDV
+439 M
-447 DQSALLD
+447 
-454 LIAGKNRASGISATL
+454 
-469 NNMSEA
+469 
-475 QDIYE
+475 
-480 RSLHST
+480 
-486 GSAQRE
+486 
-492 YDKYL
+492 
-497 ESSEASLNRFKASM
+497 
-511 TETYQSVI
+511 
-519 NGQTVTGLLNCGNA
+519 
-533 ALQFAN
+533 
-539 SIGLVESSL
+539 
-548 KGLLTIGIIKVLTT
+548 
-562 VTTAFRA
+562 
-569 SAIQAS
+569 
-575 NFGTALSA
+575 
-583 VKSMSTLQSGT
+583 
-594 TEYTNAL
+594 
-601 NTLKAV
+601 KAV
-607 SASLTETQLKHILSN
+607 SSVGWMMLITGVTKLVGVGFK
-622 DALNESERVRILRS
+622 ALDKYVINRDKYEAEALEKMSE
-636 TGLSKTQAKAKLAE
+636 K
-650 MELTQ
+650 
-655 ATQKQAVANQKASLS
+655 
-670 TFSLSSAVKG
+670 
-680 LGQNIK
+680 
-686 MAVMNNPVAVAVMT
+686 
-700 VSAIAGVV
+700 
-708 KAIKKHKQAQ
+708 
-718 EEAFESA
+718 
-725 KKNAQDAQSKIKSLQ
+725 AQDAQSKIKSLQ

-746 ADTVDQAGKKYA
+746 ADTVDEAGKKYA

-869 DKYKKALDNFNESI
+869 EKYKKALDNFNESV

-892 ESELDRQTYYADF
+892 ESELEKQTYYADF

-1047 TGDQFKQVITDA
+1047 TGDQFKQIITDA

-1077 AYVQEINDVLGDALG
+1077 AYVQEINDTLGDVLG

-1116 SANASKFVSTTD
+1116 DKYARTFNAEEGTLSEADFVEARYKLLQFA
-1128 KEFSDA
+1128 KE
-1134 KRNLEGEYQKI
+1134 
-1145 SDWGL
+1145 
-1150 DEYANKIKEKTI
+1150 
-1162 QTKFGNV
+1162 
-1169 DMDKRTIIYW
+1169 
-1179 SNELKKTY
+1179 
-1187 ADALASWDYDPE
+1187 
-1199 IGSIDTVYGMSDRF
+1199 
-1213 GENLNGT
+1213 
-1220 GWEVAF
+1220 
-1226 TPILPDG
+1226 
-1233 TFLSKDTVYQYINSI
+1233 
-1248 IDKAYDNDHQ
+1248 
-1258 ITHSELKDLDKQ
+1258 
-1270 GMKIGDTFVH
+1270 
-1280 GIYAAFDKNTNYD
+1280 
-1293 NNNNWAD
+1293 
-1300 VVGRLMHFS
+1300 
-1309 GQDGAIQLAE
+1309 
-1319 NAMASMTTLDKS
+1319 
-1331 KESLMNFA
+1331 
-1339 NKNSINTEAEIQTW
+1339 NSINTEAEIQTW

-1365 AMQRYLNQSAITSY
+1365 AMKKYLTRKGVYDTTYEFNPATAFDVAKSAQ
-1379 DSSFDP
+1379 
-1385 STAYE
+1385 
-1390 AMNNALS
+1390 S
-1397 EQSSQGYLTEET
+1397 EQSQNGYLSTETIEA
-1409 LNGLKTAYGDLSKI
+1409 LKTAYGDLSKVI
-1423 ITYTS
+1423 QYTD
-1428 SGIQLNT
+1428 SGVVLNN
-1435 EYMANYTEQTA
+1435 EHMAEYTENA
-1446 KAALIAN
+1446 GKAALVN
-1453 QLKEAN
+1453 TQLKEAF
-1459 AVDQY
+1459 AVQEY
-1464 NKEISALKKVI
+1464 QKEAKAINDIIKTEI
-1475 STQVKDTNVRTKLNK
+1475 KDTNVRKKLTSAKNK
-1490 AYAKGVDALK
+1490 GIDALRK
-1500 DEIKNLGKDN
+1500 EISNLKKDN
-1510 DSLSTHLDNIS
+1510 DGWSESLSTHLDNIS
-1521 AIQDEINGYDALE
+1521 VLGDEINQYDALE
-1534 QSIMATLSSLNQ
+1534 QSIMASLSALSN
-1546 YKKALETPD
+1546 YKRALETPD
-1555 QNDNFLY
+1555 NNDNFEYVQGQLDS
-1562 AQSQIESMQDAYDKG
+1562 ARKAWENG
-1577 WTQTDQF
+1577 WTGTDDF
-1584 KEWMNY
+1584 KTFMEY
-1590 IGTFN
+1590 IGSAN
-1595 EQLEYSDE
+1595 DELEYSDALWDKYLTRAE
-1603 EIQQYMAR
+1603 KYFTE
-1611 TKRYMTDDISG
+1611 DISG
-1622 LYNYLDDASKL
+1622 LYTFLDDASQL
-1633 SDQIIKNVDG
+1633 SDQITKNSDGTFKIDVQNLEQFCEDVDMSRSAVVDLFLAMTEAEGIDINFDNMSESIVDG
-1643 SYDIQVQNIG
+1643 LNAIDQKSVDARTD
-1653 KLAEQMNMS
+1653 LADYKK
-1662 VSQTMDILMSMSN
+1662 T
-1675 ADGFNITFDNLSD
+1675 
-1688 SIEKNLNEISGVNAE
+1688 
-1703 ARQQIEES
+1703 IEELDKAGFDTTELWKQYDS
-1711 REEIEA
+1711 VAGEIQPEIEF
-1717 LKKAGYDTSELEDLY
+1717 
-1732 NSVIQEHAGDVP
+1732 
-1744 EISLYAHLS
+1744 YAHLADTTDLQSEAEEAAKRISKQDQSVKIDFSADLDVNSLNKQIS
-1753 SLSLDDLEK
+1753 SLQTYRDGLEIGS
-1762 EAQDAA
+1762 D
-1768 DAISKDTSINLDVDL
+1768 SW
-1783 NPKSAKDAQNQIDQ
+1783 KDAQTVIAQ
-1797 LVAKRDNFDVGS
+1797 LLK
-1809 EQWNNIQTVLTDLL
+1809 Q
-1823 VKKQELEQPTIMKL
+1823 KQELEQPAIMGI
-1837 DLTDVQ
+1837 DASQVEEGA
-1843 DSYQQ
+1843 Q
-1848 TVAILQQY
+1848 TVLAVLQSY
-1856 IEAKNALESA
+1856 ISAKQQLEQA
-1866 QTLGIDT
+1866 ETLGIDT
-1873 TDAESKLSSITE
+1873 TDAETHLANVTTQ
-1885 KLQSLESDGKLKTIG
+1885 LQNLQDQGELTKIG
-1900 IDAEINT
+1900 IDAEIDT
-1907 DEFYKQIEALNT
+1907 DKFKEQLANLNPDSFLKDSDTSIKVDADTSAYDKALNNAVSKASKQT
-1919 DKLKKDNAKISV
+1919 AKIKV
-1931 DANTTPYEQTKNK
+1931 QAK
-1944 LIQDTNKETASIKI
+1944 LSE
-1958 KANTTNFYTN
+1958 NFHAN
-1968 LQQQLQTHVFTV
+1968 LQSILNSQSF
-1980 NVKGQITGVSGG
+1980 NVKVNASASG
-1992 TVTSHGNSRS
+1992 TTTTSHGNTKTRKTVMFG
-2002 KAIKNGVIMGNP
+2002 KASGTNAYNNGV
-2014 RKKTS
+2014 
-2019 KSKASAAGTTAYVD
+2019 
-2033 GIRNGQI
+2033 RNGQI

-2058 NGEAQLIGQRG
+2058 NGQAQLIGKRG
-2069 AEFKNLKKGDVIFN
+2069 AEFMNLKKGDVIFN
-2083 HIDTAKLLSG
+2083 HIDTEKLLNG
-2093 DDGVRGKLIG
+2093 IGGIRGKLIG
-2103 GSFANGTTI
+2103 GGFVNGTLL
-2112 SNAYATSTQR
+2112 SHAYSKS
-2122 ATGSAKANTRFH
+2122 TGSKTTIIGGTNNDWTNRH
-2134 GSSGSGSSSNSSG
+2134 NSSGSGSNSSN

-2158 EFLETIDWIE
+2158 EFSETLDWIE

-2193 FRTTALNDEIAK
+2193 LRTTALNDEIAK

-2219 YLQQADSVA
+2219 YLQQANSVA

-2351 ELNELVNTGKV
+2351 ELQDMLQSGRV
-2362 TEYSEAWYDLQQQID
+2362 TEYSEAWYDLHQKINDVNASIID
-2377 EVNGSIVESN
+2377 SN

-2425 LDDRD
+2425 LEDRD

-2445 IAQLGN
+2445 LAQLGN

-2485 LINRKEELVKA
+2485 LVDRKEELVKA

-2502 SANDERKSMIDL
+2502 SANDEKKSMIDL

-2521 VLEVLQDLIDKK
+2521 MLEVLQKLIDKR
-2533 KEALSSTKDLYEYQK
+2533 KEYLDNEKSIYEYQQSIQEK
-2548 DIASKTKDLATLE
+2548 TDSIAAIQKQL
-2561 KEASVYENDNS
+2561 SVFENDNS
-2572 EEALKKVQQIKVDIE
+2572 EE
-2587 SKKQEL
+2587 SKKRIQQL
-2593 SDAEYDKYIEDQE
+2593 QVDLKDAQQDLKDTEYDKYIEDQE

-2666 IWNDA
+2666 IWSDA

-2685 ATTVQSAI
+2685 TTTVQSAI
-2693 NSIQVTI
+2693 NSIQITI

-2714 IATANNPNGV
+2714 IATANNPNSV
-2724 ANGSTSNG
+2724 ANGSS
-2732 STASKPQATPKANAN
+2732 STAPKSQATPKANTS
-2747 NNSSATQ
+2747 NNSSAQ

>member
-1 MSDNNFIVN
+1 M
-10 LTAKLHSKSKQQI
+10 
-23 ESDAKNLGDI
+23 
-33 KVPLVGTLDQAK
+33 LVSYDKEGNWGGIIP
-45 TSAQLKQDVASLKTT
+45 SL
-60 VDINGKVNTKN
+60 
-71 ITSTVQQSAKQAQ
+71 
-84 KTADANTIQFR
+84 
-95 TSLKK
+95 
-100 DKLIN
+100 
-105 DIRVF
+105 
-110 GQQNSK
+110 
-116 LFKDAEMSSK
+116 
-126 FSSLLDNAKLA
+126 
-137 TSNKEI
+137 SNKNSNIEI
-143 KNLRMQLSAMRSE
+143 PESV
-156 AKATNLS
+156 
-163 GLTLGDSVK
+163 LTFFNDLKELDFN
-172 KTFRRATELFTGTAG
+172 TF
-187 VMMLSRQL
+187 
-195 KNAWNEALDLDKAF
+195 
-209 TDLIKV
+209 
-215 NDELSRGDY
+215 
-224 DKYLERCNEK
+224 
-234 AQDLAATQKSL
+234 
-245 MEGATEFSKSGYNL
+245 
-259 SESNALAEKST
+259 SESKIPFLDWANDAGIADESFKKFLQTTAE
-270 ILANVGDMSTSDS
+270 
-283 AKAIISGVQAYKDVD
+283 SGTV
-298 GFTDAVNKAGA
+298 
-309 LIDKYNEIGNTAS
+309 YN
-322 ITSAEIA
+322 TSAEALKGYESFLQSSGRSAAIA
-329 QGVQTVGSV
+329 ATK
-338 FADANTSV
+338 TK
-346 DEFIALLSAGNR
+346 
-358 QFQNADTLALSL
+358 ALS
-370 RTAALRIRGCKSE
+370 
-383 LESLGESTENVY
+383 
-395 TSSSKLADK
+395 
-404 IESLTN
+404 
-410 IDGNGGVKIL
+410 
-420 EVDNKTFRSI
+420 
-430 YDIFVDLSK
+430 
-439 VYQQMSDV
+439 
-447 DQSALLD
+447 
-454 LIAGKNRASGISATL
+454 
-469 NNMSEA
+469 
-475 QDIYE
+475 
-480 RSLHST
+480 
-486 GSAQRE
+486 
-492 YDKYL
+492 
-497 ESSEASLNRFKASM
+497 
-511 TETYQSVI
+511 
-519 NGQTVTGLLNCGNA
+519 
-533 ALQFAN
+533 FA
-539 SIGLVESSL
+539 
-548 KGLLTIGIIKVLTT
+548 
-562 VTTAFRA
+562 
-569 SAIQAS
+569 
-575 NFGTALSA
+575 
-583 VKSMSTLQSGT
+583 M
-594 TEYTNAL
+594 
-601 NTLKAV
+601 KAV
-607 SASLTETQLKHILSN
+607 SSVGWMMLITGVTKLIGVGFK
-622 DALNESERVRILRS
+622 ALDKYVLNRDKYEAEALEKMSE
-636 TGLSKTQAKAKLAE
+636 K
-650 MELTQ
+650 
-655 ATQKQAVANQKASLS
+655 
-670 TFSLSSAVKG
+670 
-680 LGQNIK
+680 
-686 MAVMNNPVAVAVMT
+686 
-700 VSAIAGVV
+700 
-708 KAIKKHKQAQ
+708 
-718 EEAFESA
+718 
-725 KKNAQDAQSKIKSLQ
+725 AQDAQSKIKSLQ

-788 LAEVFPQ
+788 LADVFPQ

-869 DKYKKALDNFNESI
+869 EKYQKALDNFNESV

-892 ESELDRQTYYADF
+892 ESELEKQTYYADF

-1047 TGDQFKQVITDA
+1047 TGDQFKQIITDA

-1134 KRNLEGEYQKI
+1134 QRNLEGEYQKI

-1150 DEYANKIKEKTI
+1150 DEYANKIKDKTI

-1169 DMDKRTIIYW
+1169 DMDKRTIIHW

-1293 NNNNWAD
+1293 NNSNWAD

-1385 STAYE
+1385 STAYK

-1409 LNGLKTAYGDLSKI
+1409 LNGLKTAYGDLSKV

-1435 EYMANYTEQTA
+1435 EYMANYTEQAA

-1510 DSLSTHLDNIS
+1510 DGWSDSLSTHLDNIS
-1521 AIQDEINGYDALE
+1521 ALQDEINGYDALE

-1622 LYNYLDDASKL
+1622 LYNFLDDASQL

-1688 SIEKNLNEISGVNAE
+1688 SIEKNLSEISGVNAE

-1717 LKKAGYDTSELEDLY
+1717 LKKAGYDTSKLEDLY

-1783 NPKSAKDAQNQIDQ
+1783 NPKSAKEAQNQIDQ

-1992 TVTSHGNSRS
+1992 TVTSHGNSKS

-2014 RKKTS
+2014 GKKTS
-2019 KSKASAAGTTAYVD
+2019 KFKASAAGTTAYAD
-2033 GIRNGQI
+2033 GVSNGQI

-2058 NGEAQLIGQRG
+2058 NGQAQLIGKRG
-2069 AEFKNLKKGDVIFN
+2069 AEFMNLKKGDVIFN

-2093 DDGVRGKLIG
+2093 DDDVRGKLIG
-2103 GSFANGTTI
+2103 GGFANGTTI
-2112 SNAYATSTQR
+2112 SAYATSTQR

-2134 GSSGSGSSSNSSG
+2134 GSSGSGSNSSGSSG

-2168 VKINRCEEA
+2168 IKINRCEEA

-2193 FRTTALNDEIAK
+2193 LRTTALNDEIAK

-2251 LYNKIQDYQNWYEKA
+2251 LYNRVQDYQNWYEKA

-2299 SEFTSLN
+2299 KVFTDTN
-2306 DIIDKLV
+2306 DILDKLV

-2338 NKLLVQQRDQMVA
+2338 NKLLVQQRDQMVS

-2362 TEYSEAWYDLQQQID
+2362 TEYSEAWYDLKQQID

-2387 KSIQEFYNNMRQ
+2387 KSIQEFYNNIRQ

-2425 LDDRD
+2425 LEDRD

-2445 IAQLGN
+2445 LAQLGN

-2476 IAKDPANQD
+2476 IAKDPANKD
-2485 LINRKEELVKA
+2485 LIDRKEELIKA

-2502 SANDERKSMIDL
+2502 SANDEKKSMIDL

>member
-1 MSDNNFIVN
+1 
-10 LTAKLHSKSKQQI
+10 
-23 ESDAKNLGDI
+23 
-33 KVPLVGTLDQAK
+33 
-45 TSAQLKQDVASLKTT
+45 
-60 VDINGKVNTKN
+60 
-71 ITSTVQQSAKQAQ
+71 
-84 KTADANTIQFR
+84 
-95 TSLKK
+95 
-100 DKLIN
+100 
-105 DIRVF
+105 
-110 GQQNSK
+110 
-116 LFKDAEMSSK
+116 
-126 FSSLLDNAKLA
+126 
-137 TSNKEI
+137 
-143 KNLRMQLSAMRSE
+143 MQLSFLELAD
-156 AKATNLS
+156 NS
-163 GLTLGDSVK
+163 GIADESFK
-172 KTFRRATELFTGTAG
+172 KFLQTTAESGTVYNTSA
-187 VMMLSRQL
+187 
-195 KNAWNEALDLDKAF
+195 EALKGYESFLQSSGRSA
-209 TDLIKV
+209 T
-215 NDELSRGDY
+215 
-224 DKYLERCNEK
+224 
-234 AQDLAATQKSL
+234 LAATK
-245 MEGATEFSKSGYNL
+245 TK
-259 SESNALAEKST
+259 
-270 ILANVGDMSTSDS
+270 
-283 AKAIISGVQAYKDVD
+283 
-298 GFTDAVNKAGA
+298 
-309 LIDKYNEIGNTAS
+309 
-322 ITSAEIA
+322 
-329 QGVQTVGSV
+329 
-338 FADANTSV
+338 
-346 DEFIALLSAGNR
+346 
-358 QFQNADTLALSL
+358 ALSL
-370 RTAALRIRGCKSE
+370 A
-383 LESLGESTENVY
+383 
-395 TSSSKLADK
+395 
-404 IESLTN
+404 
-410 IDGNGGVKIL
+410 
-420 EVDNKTFRSI
+420 
-430 YDIFVDLSK
+430 
-439 VYQQMSDV
+439 M
-447 DQSALLD
+447 
-454 LIAGKNRASGISATL
+454 
-469 NNMSEA
+469 
-475 QDIYE
+475 
-480 RSLHST
+480 
-486 GSAQRE
+486 
-492 YDKYL
+492 
-497 ESSEASLNRFKASM
+497 
-511 TETYQSVI
+511 
-519 NGQTVTGLLNCGNA
+519 
-533 ALQFAN
+533 
-539 SIGLVESSL
+539 
-548 KGLLTIGIIKVLTT
+548 
-562 VTTAFRA
+562 
-569 SAIQAS
+569 
-575 NFGTALSA
+575 
-583 VKSMSTLQSGT
+583 
-594 TEYTNAL
+594 
-601 NTLKAV
+601 KAV
-607 SASLTETQLKHILSN
+607 SSVGWMMLITGVTKLVGVGFK
-622 DALNESERVRILRS
+622 ALDKYVINRDKYEAEALEKMSE
-636 TGLSKTQAKAKLAE
+636 K
-650 MELTQ
+650 
-655 ATQKQAVANQKASLS
+655 
-670 TFSLSSAVKG
+670 
-680 LGQNIK
+680 
-686 MAVMNNPVAVAVMT
+686 
-700 VSAIAGVV
+700 
-708 KAIKKHKQAQ
+708 
-718 EEAFESA
+718 
-725 KKNAQDAQSKIKSLQ
+725 AQDAQSKIKSLQ

-746 ADTVDQAGKKYA
+746 ADTVDEAGKKYA

-869 DKYKKALDNFNESI
+869 EKYKKALDNFNESV

-892 ESELDRQTYYADF
+892 ESELEKQTYYADF

-1047 TGDQFKQVITDA
+1047 TGDQFKQIITDA

-1077 AYVQEINDVLGDALG
+1077 AYVQEINDTLGDVLG

-1116 SANASKFVSTTD
+1116 DKYARTFNAEEGTLSEADFVEARYKLLQFA
-1128 KEFSDA
+1128 KE
-1134 KRNLEGEYQKI
+1134 
-1145 SDWGL
+1145 
-1150 DEYANKIKEKTI
+1150 
-1162 QTKFGNV
+1162 
-1169 DMDKRTIIYW
+1169 
-1179 SNELKKTY
+1179 
-1187 ADALASWDYDPE
+1187 
-1199 IGSIDTVYGMSDRF
+1199 
-1213 GENLNGT
+1213 
-1220 GWEVAF
+1220 
-1226 TPILPDG
+1226 
-1233 TFLSKDTVYQYINSI
+1233 
-1248 IDKAYDNDHQ
+1248 
-1258 ITHSELKDLDKQ
+1258 
-1270 GMKIGDTFVH
+1270 
-1280 GIYAAFDKNTNYD
+1280 
-1293 NNNNWAD
+1293 
-1300 VVGRLMHFS
+1300 
-1309 GQDGAIQLAE
+1309 
-1319 NAMASMTTLDKS
+1319 
-1331 KESLMNFA
+1331 
-1339 NKNSINTEAEIQTW
+1339 NSINTEAEIQTW

-1365 AMQRYLNQSAITSY
+1365 AMKKYLTRKGVYDTTYEFNPATAFDVAKSAQ
-1379 DSSFDP
+1379 
-1385 STAYE
+1385 
-1390 AMNNALS
+1390 S
-1397 EQSSQGYLTEET
+1397 EQSQNGYLSTETIEA
-1409 LNGLKTAYGDLSKI
+1409 LKTAYGDLSKVI
-1423 ITYTS
+1423 QYTD
-1428 SGIQLNT
+1428 SGVVLNN
-1435 EYMANYTEQTA
+1435 EHMAEYTENA
-1446 KAALIAN
+1446 GKAALVN
-1453 QLKEAN
+1453 TQLKEAF
-1459 AVDQY
+1459 AVQEY
-1464 NKEISALKKVI
+1464 QKEAKAINDIIKTEI
-1475 STQVKDTNVRTKLNK
+1475 KDTNVRKKLTSAKNK
-1490 AYAKGVDALK
+1490 GIDALRK
-1500 DEIKNLGKDN
+1500 EISNLKKDN
-1510 DSLSTHLDNIS
+1510 DGWSESLSTHLDNIS
-1521 AIQDEINGYDALE
+1521 VLGDEINQYDALE
-1534 QSIMATLSSLNQ
+1534 QSIMASLSALSN
-1546 YKKALETPD
+1546 YKRALETPD
-1555 QNDNFLY
+1555 NNDNFEYVQGQLDS
-1562 AQSQIESMQDAYDKG
+1562 ARKAWENG
-1577 WTQTDQF
+1577 WTGTDDF
-1584 KEWMNY
+1584 KTFMEY
-1590 IGTFN
+1590 IGSAN
-1595 EQLEYSDE
+1595 DELEYSDALWDKYLTRAE
-1603 EIQQYMAR
+1603 KYFTE
-1611 TKRYMTDDISG
+1611 DISG
-1622 LYNYLDDASKL
+1622 LYTFLDDASQL
-1633 SDQIIKNVDG
+1633 SDQITKNSDGTFKIDVQNLEQFCEDVDMSRSAVVDLFLAMTEAEGIDINFDNMSESIVDG
-1643 SYDIQVQNIG
+1643 LNAIDQKSVDARTD
-1653 KLAEQMNMS
+1653 LADYKK
-1662 VSQTMDILMSMSN
+1662 T
-1675 ADGFNITFDNLSD
+1675 
-1688 SIEKNLNEISGVNAE
+1688 
-1703 ARQQIEES
+1703 IEELDKAGFDTTELWKQYDS
-1711 REEIEA
+1711 VAGEIQPEIEF
-1717 LKKAGYDTSELEDLY
+1717 
-1732 NSVIQEHAGDVP
+1732 
-1744 EISLYAHLS
+1744 YAHLADTTDLQSEAEEAAKRISKQDQSVKIDFSADLDVNSLNKQIS
-1753 SLSLDDLEK
+1753 SLQTYRDGLEIGS
-1762 EAQDAA
+1762 D
-1768 DAISKDTSINLDVDL
+1768 SW
-1783 NPKSAKDAQNQIDQ
+1783 KDAQTVIAQ
-1797 LVAKRDNFDVGS
+1797 LLK
-1809 EQWNNIQTVLTDLL
+1809 Q
-1823 VKKQELEQPTIMKL
+1823 KQELEQPAIMGI
-1837 DLTDVQ
+1837 DASQVEEGA
-1843 DSYQQ
+1843 Q
-1848 TVAILQQY
+1848 TVLAVLQSY
-1856 IEAKNALESA
+1856 ISAKQQLEQA
-1866 QTLGIDT
+1866 ETLGIDT
-1873 TDAESKLSSITE
+1873 TDAETHLANVTTQ
-1885 KLQSLESDGKLKTIG
+1885 LQNLQDQGELTKIG
-1900 IDAEINT
+1900 IDAEIDT
-1907 DEFYKQIEALNT
+1907 DKFKEQLANLNPDSFLKDSDTSIKVDADTSAYDKALNNAVSKASKQT
-1919 DKLKKDNAKISV
+1919 AKIKV
-1931 DANTTPYEQTKNK
+1931 QAK
-1944 LIQDTNKETASIKI
+1944 LSE
-1958 KANTTNFYTN
+1958 NFHAN
-1968 LQQQLQTHVFTV
+1968 LQSILNSQSF
-1980 NVKGQITGVSGG
+1980 NVKVNASASG
-1992 TVTSHGNSRS
+1992 TTTTSHGNTKTRKTVMFG
-2002 KAIKNGVIMGNP
+2002 KASGTNAYNNGV
-2014 RKKTS
+2014 
-2019 KSKASAAGTTAYVD
+2019 
-2033 GIRNGQI
+2033 RNGQI

-2058 NGEAQLIGQRG
+2058 NGQAQLIGKRG
-2069 AEFKNLKKGDVIFN
+2069 TEFMNLKKGDVIFN
-2083 HIDTAKLLSG
+2083 HIDTEKLLNG
-2093 DDGVRGKLIG
+2093 IGGIRGKLIG
-2103 GSFANGTTI
+2103 GGFVNGTLL
-2112 SNAYATSTQR
+2112 SHAYSKS
-2122 ATGSAKANTRFH
+2122 TGSKTTIIGGTNNDWTNRH
-2134 GSSGSGSSSNSSG
+2134 NSSGSGSNSSN

-2158 EFLETIDWIE
+2158 EFSETLDWIE

-2193 FRTTALNDEIAK
+2193 LRTTALNDEIAK

-2251 LYNKIQDYQNWYEKA
+2251 LYNRVQDYQNWYDKA

-2338 NKLLVQQRDQMVA
+2338 NKLLVQQRNQMVS
-2351 ELNELVNTGKV
+2351 ELNNMLNSSSVSQD
-2362 TEYSEAWYDLQQQID
+2362 SEALNDLKQKIN

-2387 KSIQEFYNNMRQ
+2387 KSIQEFYNNIRQ

-2410 KITGIADEIEFVQSL
+2410 KITGITDEIEFVQSL

-2430 NLTDGHLNRGLTNEG
+2430 HLTDGHLNRGLTNEG
-2445 IAQLGN
+2445 LAQLGN

-2466 ASEIKKIEAD
+2466 ANEIKKIEAD

-2502 SANDERKSMIDL
+2502 SANDERKSMISL
-2514 ARDGYDA
+2514 ARDAYDA
-2521 VLEVLQDLIDKK
+2521 MLEVLQELIDKR
-2533 KEALSSTKDLYEYQK
+2533 KEYLDNEKSIYEYQNTISEK
-2548 DIASKTKDLATLE
+2548 TENLASLRKQL
-2561 KEASVYENDNS
+2561 SVFENDNS
-2572 EEALKKVQQIKVDIE
+2572 EESLKKVQQLQSDIK
-2587 SKKQEL
+2587 
-2593 SDAEYDKYIEDQE
+2593 DAEKDLKDTEYDKYIEDQE

-2671 GTVISGFTGKFDTY
+2671 GTVISGFSGKFDTY

-2700 DKMLQIA
+2700 DNMLKIA

-2714 IATANNPNGV
+2714 IATANNPSGV
-2724 ANGSTSNG
+2724 ANNSN
-2732 STASKPQATPKANAN
+2732 SSSNTVSKPQTSNPTPAKN
-2747 NNSSATQ
+2747 NTQSQSQ
-2754 APKASPN
+2754 APKTAS

-2812 KGKRAGGNGW
+2812 RGKRAGGNGW